1 MGNLGKNRKKFLA
14 LAIALSLQMQ
24 AVIPCYAAVTAEA
37 GGANVNG
44 NIINIVKPD
53 SNGLSHNKFTDFNV
67 AGNGIVFN
75 NHTGSA
81 QYNSQLAGALN
92 ANANLQ
98 GNAAKLI
105 LTEVTGTGKTNLN
118 GMLEI
123 AGTKADLVIANP
135 NGIVGKGFGFIN
147 VGRATLTTGVPDWGA
162 DGKLNGFSVA
172 KGTIDIQNAGLT
184 EDQRTDYRPDKLDIM
199 ASAIKINDELWAN
212 EAINVVAGSNEVKYN
227 ADGSL
232 EVQKTTA
239 TAEKPQVALDVA
251 ALGGMYAG
259 RIMLVGTEKG
269 LGMNI
274 GGNLK
279 AQENLSITND
289 GRIVFTKNA
298 GSNNSADGLPNKDYT
313 YLTSDGT
320 VMVSSTEDIENS
332 GVITAQK
339 DMTLTVGGKLTN
351 SGTLEAGAAYTA
363 EEEEENPKFLQDAA
377 ALRITADEIAN
388 SGNINASS
396 ILHVASAKAI
406 NNDGYMHSSG
416 EASISAG
423 GILSGSGSIGAKSSV
438 NVTADKLTLNKN
450 NIYTIGA
457 DGKINNTTG
466 VSITEINPDKPVIP
480 ATPNPEALR
489 EAEDFKAPAL
499 PDIAQASGVAATVK
513 KDKISDDDLDLVAD
527 ANANGKYKPIIDKA
541 ANGVDLVQIAEVNG
555 NGVSRNLYSDFNIK
569 STGLILNN
577 ATTYTKTE
585 LGGYIDRNMFL
596 AGKGARVILNE
607 VTSSNA
613 STLSGYL
620 EVAGNKASVVIAN
633 VNGISV
639 NGLGFINTDNVVLS
653 TGAVTNWAD
662 GSFKFSDNKGDM
674 IIAGDGLNARN
685 PKQLEI
691 FTSNLQVDQSEV
703 YTNELH
709 ISADGLLQNTGKIA
723 ATENMHIN
731 AGALK
736 NSSLGYI
743 EAQKNLTATVSGD
756 VEQDKATLKAGEALK
771 VSAAKLSNTNNSLI
785 SAGNDADIN
794 IAASISNNKSI
805 ILAGN
810 DLDVRAADFINQDT
824 ALVNYGQNGTLA
836 VANRF
841 ANDGATISTDS
852 NNALTKITT
861 TDFSNTNKGAFVS
874 KGSLQLEASNT
885 LNNNYAN
892 IYVSGDGEI
901 KAGMLLNSNLANLHT
916 GGDAKITADTM
927 RSSKASVDVQG
938 NLEADLGSF
947 TNQDSAYF
955 GVGKN
960 AAINTSND
968 FTNKDLGNIFVTK
981 DLTINSIGDFLNED
995 GLIAVGAS
1003 GTISATN
1010 ITNQNK
1016 AGVKQGSLINAA
1028 GDLSLT
1034 AEDTVLNRSSD
1045 IESEGN
1051 ISIKAKNL
1059 VNKKEIFETSFKES
1073 HEDISYKIP
1082 HLNAPNYYDA
1092 VRKFDRQILTA
1103 QIDKETADANI
1114 IASGNIKIDLDKDL
1128 TNHYSKIKAGKNLT
1142 VNAGGTVEN
1151 VGYQGTIHYYDRGND
1166 YHYWKYKKHRRMHIR
1181 CRWVYGTTVIPY
1193 YDHTMR
1199 DEEGTDSER
1208 LSLLSG
1214 VSGVKIYATDI
1225 VNRTHQAKGKVGDL
1239 PESDAYFKTDAD
1251 KHLTD
1256 ETLYKEKQD
1265 VSTSVEGKADD
1276 KAAAGKDNN
1285 TGDKMTDISSLHIN
1299 SKIFKLTD
1307 DATAKYLI
1315 ETNKKFA
1322 DYHEFLSSD
1331 YLLERVKADPEKVGK
1346 RLGDGYFEQQF
1357 VLQQIGTL
1365 TGKKYLG
1372 DYGSDMEQFA
1382 ALMNAGAVIAEEMN
1396 LKVGVAL
1403 TAEQMA
1409 SLTTDIVW
1417 LVEEVVN
1424 GQKVLVPE
1432 VFLAQVRSEDLRPDG
1447 ALIVGGEVELYSKQD
1462 IKNMGNIK
1470 SDGTVALR
1478 AENVSNKGDIA
1489 SENLAVKAEKNITN
1503 SGTMRAKADALLQ
1516 AENIT
1521 NEATVSKKQY
1531 KELNQKKLEATGSIS
1546 AGQNLTLEAGKNIT
1560 NKGANLTAGKDLTL
1574 NANDVD
1580 IVTVA
1585 NEKHVAVAYGS
1596 SSAEIHDV
1604 QHQQSALSGENIRLN
1619 TKKDISIAGGVLSA
1633 KNDVALNAKGD
1644 VNINAVKDL
1653 YSEESEVGNRGGS
1666 YYNHN
1671 KQVDEAVKGTTI
1683 AAKNDISIA
1692 SGKDI
1697 NIKGSNVASEA
1708 GKADLAAENN
1718 INIANAT
1725 EYHECLHEEHNK
1737 VSGLL
1742 SSKTTDIYDYSRQN
1756 TVVGSNVSAGE
1767 IAISSKK
1774 DTNLTGSNV
1783 VADND
1788 VSVKTGGNLN
1798 IGSAEQ
1804 TSESEYIKSVKKSG
1818 ILSGGGLGFT
1828 IGKEKQ
1834 KDQYA
1839 NQNTEQVG
1847 STVGSVKGNVNL
1859 DADKAANVKGSTVV
1873 AGKDINITGENVKI
1887 ENSDSIYNAQEKHE
1901 FKRTGLSVSVGGE
1914 AVNKVNE
1921 VVNHVERA
1929 NQVNDKRLAALHG
1942 YKAIESVEK
1951 NIGMLKDAVKNP
1963 SQGLSLNV
1971 SVGSSQSRIE
1981 SKSTTV
1987 VANGSNVKAAGDVKI
2002 TSTEKDINITGSNVE
2017 GKDVTLNAKENL
2029 NITASKNTNK
2039 TEQNSKSS
2047 SASVGV
2053 GFDIATGQVSS
2064 VTISGSKSKGEVDA
2078 NSTSYNE
2085 STVKADKKLDFTS
2098 AKDTNIKGGNL
2109 SGEKIAGNVGGD
2121 LNIESKQD
2129 KNSYKEK
2136 NSSAGF
2142 GVGIDLSGK
2151 NKNDGIA
2158 TTDKKDKASNADK
2171 TGIFGSATKSN
2182 VDSNYESVTN
2192 QSGIYAGK
2200 EGFDIRV
2207 EANTDLKGGIIS
2219 SEAEKDKNKISTG
2232 TLTYEDIKNKAEYEA
2247 GSIGINVDTSKNA
2260 KNKDAG
2266 VTPNIGVGAKD
2277 DAESVTKATVSE
2289 GEIEIR
2295 DKGHQKQDLKDLNRD
2310 TQNSLN
2316 KLGEIFDKTKVEERQ
2331 ELAGLFGEIAY
2342 KAVGDLAIK
2351 NGWQEGSAEKN
2362 ALHAL
2367 VGGIMSELTNSGFL
2381 AGASGA
2387 MINEIIQDKLRDM
2400 FKDNPAMHQWASA
2413 LIGGVVA
2420 QVAAD
2425 NAQVGSATASSGTKN
2440 NYLTHEQLE
2449 KYNSEI
2455 EAIEKDDSLT
2465 EEEKKDAKKIIDL
2478 KYDLISALQ
2487 DREWLSRFN
2496 SKINVIQL
2504 KNGEYEIKG
2513 ETFYVGYN
2521 KDGSPAFLSTGTTYG
2536 IKDDNLNDLLQ
2547 KIIPGDKIQFPD
2559 GSKFYIQ
2566 PNGQLFEEDN
2576 VGFLMPFKMISFDTN
2591 AVVDKRNMF
2600 VYDATISSNLKNDAG
2615 ELITGVASSIGGLL
2629 AGYELAKLA
2638 ITSGND
2644 SGILVGAIV
2653 VAMNANE
2660 LVISGTSGYKNLFN
2674 HNISTVNFIKDSVL
2688 AGSEN
2693 EKIYNS
2699 LNTATQMIGI
2709 IGDCQQFYK
2718 LIEEGKLRNIDWDKI
2733 IYDKKERDE
2742 LTSILNSYNLGLDIK
2757 TVGDI
2762 LNK

>member
-24 AVIPCYAAVTAEA
+24 AVMPCYAAVTAEA

-184 EDQRTDYRPDKLDIM
+184 EDRRTDYRPDKLDIM
-199 ASAIKINDELWAN
+199 ARAIKINDELWAN

-232 EVQKTTA
+232 EVQKTSA

-289 GRIVFTKNA
+289 GRIVFTKNS
-298 GSNNSADGLPNKDYT
+298 GSSSNATDGLQNQDYT
-313 YLTSDGT
+313 SLTSDGT

-438 NVTADKLTLNKN
+438 NVQADKLTLNKN

-480 ATPNPEALR
+480 ATPNPEAPR

-513 KDKISDDDLDLVAD
+513 KDKISDNDIDLVAD

-577 ATTYTKTE
+577 ATKYTKTE

-613 STLSGYL
+613 STLNGYL

-633 VNGISV
+633 ANGISV

-662 GSFKFSDNKGDM
+662 GNLKFGNNKGDM
-674 IIAGDGLNARN
+674 IIAGDGLNART

-691 FTSNLQVDQSEV
+691 FTNNLQVDKSEV

-743 EAQKNLTATVSGD
+743 EAQKNLTAAVSGD
-756 VEQDKATLKAGEALK
+756 VELDKATLKAGNNLQLRANALK
-771 VSAAKLSNTNNSLI
+771 NTNNSLL
-785 SAGNDADIN
+785 SAANDADIN

-836 VANRF
+836 VANKF
-841 ANDGATISTDS
+841 ANDGATISADGS
-852 NNALTKITT
+852 SALTKITA
-861 TDFSNTNKGAFVS
+861 TDFSNTNKGVFIS
-874 KGSLQLEASNT
+874 KGSLQLDASNT

-916 GGDAKITADTM
+916 GRDAKITAN
-927 RSSKASVDVQG
+927 SLQNSKASVDVQG
-938 NLEADLGSF
+938 NMEADLGSL
-947 TNQDSAYF
+947 TNQDSAYL

-960 AAINTSND
+960 AVINTSND

-995 GLIAVGAS
+995 GLVAIGGS
-1003 GTISATN
+1003 GTISANN

-1016 AGVKQGSLINAA
+1016 VGVKQGSLINAV

-1114 IASGNIKIDLDKDL
+1114 IASGNINIDLDKDL

-1166 YHYWKYKKHRRMHIR
+1166 YHYWKYKKHRRMHVR

-1214 VSGVKIYATDI
+1214 VGGVKINAADI
-1225 VNRTHQAKGKVGDL
+1225 VNKTHQAKGKVGDL

-1256 ETLYKEKQD
+1256 EKLYKEKQD

-1285 TGDKMTDISSLHIN
+1285 TGDKMMDISSLHIN

-1382 ALMNAGAVIAEEMN
+1382 ALMNAGAVVAEAMD

-1424 GQKVLVPE
+1424 GEKVLVPE
-1432 VFLAQVRSEDLRPDG
+1432 VFLAHVRSEDLRPDG

-1489 SENLAVKAEKNITN
+1489 GKNLKIKAEKNITN
-1503 SGTMRAKADALLQ
+1503 SGTMRAKANALLQ

-1546 AGQNLTLEAGKNIT
+1546 AGQNLTLEAGNSIT
-1560 NKGANLTAGKDLTL
+1560 NRGANLTAGKDLSL
-1574 NANDVD
+1574 NAENID

-1585 NEKHVAVAYGS
+1585 KEKHVAVAYGS

-1619 TKKDISIAGGVLSA
+1619 AKKDISIAGGILSA
-1633 KNDVALNAKGD
+1633 KNDVELNAKGD
-1644 VNINAVKDL
+1644 VNLTAGKDL

-1692 SGKDI
+1692 SGNDI

-1718 INIANAT
+1718 INIANET
-1725 EYHECLHEEHNK
+1725 EYHERLHEYHSK
-1737 VSGLL
+1737 VSGVL
-1742 SSKTTDIYDYSRQN
+1742 SSKTTDIYDYSKQN

-1767 IAISSKK
+1767 LAMSSKK
-1774 DTNLTGSNV
+1774 DTNITGSNV

-1788 VSVKTGGNLN
+1788 VNVKTGGNLN

-1818 ILSGGGLGFT
+1818 VFAGGGLGFT

-1873 AGKDINITGENVKI
+1873 AGKDINITGENVSI
-1887 ENSDSIYNAQEKHE
+1887 ENSNSIYNAQEKHE

-1942 YKAIESVEK
+1942 YKAVESVEK
-1951 NIGMLKDAVKNP
+1951 NIGMIKDAVKNP
-1963 SQGLSLNV
+1963 SQGLSLSV
-1971 SVGSSQSRIE
+1971 SVGSSQSRSE

-1987 VANGSNVKAAGDVKI
+1987 VANGSNVKAVGDVKI
-2002 TSTEKDINITGSNVE
+2002 TSTKKDIDITGSNVE
-2017 GKDVTLNAKENL
+2017 GKDVTFNAKENL
-2029 NITASKNTNK
+2029 NITASKNTNN
-2039 TEQNSKSS
+2039 TEQSSKSS
-2047 SASVGV
+2047 SASVGASLEL
-2053 GFDIATGQVSS
+2053 GKGPSYS
-2064 VTISGSKSKGEVDA
+2064 ISGSMSKGEVSA
-2078 NSTSYNE
+2078 NGTTYNE
-2085 STVKADKKLDFTS
+2085 STVTANKDLSFAS
-2098 AKDTNIKGGNL
+2098 GNDTNIKGGML
-2109 SGEKIAGNVGGD
+2109 SGEKVTGNVGGD
-2121 LNIESKQD
+2121 LKIESKQD
-2129 KNSYKEK
+2129 SNSYKETNK
-2136 NSSAGF
+2136 S
-2142 GVGIDLSGK
+2142 VGASIGLGSNKAISGSVSVGK
-2151 NKNDGIA
+2151 I
-2158 TTDKKDKASNADK
+2158 
-2171 TGIFGSATKSN
+2171 
-2182 VDSNYESVTN
+2182 DSNYNSVTD

-2200 EGFDIRV
+2200 DGFYIRV
-2207 EANTDLKGGIIS
+2207 EDNTDLKGGIIS
-2219 SEAEKDKNKISTG
+2219 STADADKNKISTG
-2232 TLTYEDIKNKAEYEA
+2232 TLTFEDIQNKADYKA
-2247 GSIGINVDTSKNA
+2247 GGAGIKVNKN
-2260 KNKDAG
+2260 N
-2266 VTPNIGVGAKD
+2266 
-2277 DAESVTKATVSE
+2277 DAEYNEKGITPDIGMPASGEAESTTKATISK
-2289 GEIEIR
+2289 GTIEIR
-2295 DKGHQKQDLKDLNRD
+2295 DKENQKQDINKLNRD
-2310 TQNSLN
+2310 NANSLN
-2316 KLGEIFDKTKVEERQ
+2316 KLGEIFDKTKIEERQ
-2331 ELAGLFGEIAY
+2331 ELANLFGELAY
-2342 KAVGDLAIK
+2342 NEIHKLADK
-2351 NGWQEGSAEKN
+2351 NGWKEGSPEKN

-2367 VGGIMSELTNSGFL
+2367 VGGIMSELTGNGFL
-2381 AGASGA
+2381 AGASA
-2387 MINEIIQDKLRDM
+2387 SAINEMVQKKLSEQFEGEPDK
-2400 FKDNPAMHQWASA
+2400 HQWASA
-2413 LIGGVVA
+2413 IIGGVVS
-2420 QVAAD
+2420 QIVAGNVQA
-2425 NAQVGSATASSGTKN
+2425 GTSTAASGTKN
-2440 NYLTHEQLE
+2440 NYLFRDQIELKE
-2449 KYNSEI
+2449 RELS
-2455 EAIEKDDSLT
+2455 EAIARGASDE
-2465 EEEKKDAKKIIDL
+2465 
-2478 KYDLISALQ
+2478 
-2487 DREWLSRFN
+2487 
-2496 SKINVIQL
+2496 
-2504 KNGEYEIKG
+2504 EIK
-2513 ETFYVGYN
+2513 
-2521 KDGSPAFLSTGTTYG
+2521 A
-2536 IKDDNLNDLLQ
+2536 IND
-2547 KIIPGDKIQFPD
+2547 K
-2559 GSKFYIQ
+2559 
-2566 PNGQLFEEDN
+2566 
-2576 VGFLMPFKMISFDTN
+2576 
-2591 AVVDKRNMF
+2591 
-2600 VYDATISSNLKNDAG
+2600 
-2615 ELITGVASSIGGLL
+2615 
-2629 AGYELAKLA
+2629 
-2638 ITSGND
+2638 
-2644 SGILVGAIV
+2644 
-2653 VAMNANE
+2653 
-2660 LVISGTSGYKNLFN
+2660 
-2674 HNISTVNFIKDSVL
+2674 
-2688 AGSEN
+2688 
-2693 EKIYNS
+2693 
-2699 LNTATQMIGI
+2699 
-2709 IGDCQQFYK
+2709 
-2718 LIEEGKLRNIDWDKI
+2718 WDKI
-2733 IYDKKERDE
+2733 DQAQDEAIDALGYPIGNIADGSIENDYEAKK
-2742 LTSILNSYNLGLDIK
+2742 SILKYAQDKLFADKSLVALKSTLGNSVIDMSMSLIDDATKDKIYQNLKQNIKINANSQGLPNLNYVVEIEPGSNFVMKGVAKLGVCNIGKTAYSIYLNTDKYKNEQDRAIAGTIDIIGLGA
-2757 TVGDI
+2757 TVGIGVLASSVGAPTMVIIVGGVVVGYAVDTASATI
-2762 LNK
+2762 KESIIGY

>member
-24 AVIPCYAAVTAEA
+24 AVMPCYAAVTAEA

-199 ASAIKINDELWAN
+199 ARAIKINDELWAN

-232 EVQKTTA
+232 EVQKTSA

-289 GRIVFTKNA
+289 GRIVFTKNS
-298 GSNNSADGLPNKDYT
+298 GSSSNATDGLQNQDYT
-313 YLTSDGT
+313 SLTSDGT

-363 EEEEENPKFLQDAA
+363 EEEEENPKFLQEVAK
-377 ALRITADEIAN
+377 LRITADEITN
-388 SGNINASS
+388 SGNINASK
-396 ILHVASAKAI
+396 ILDVTSTKAI
-406 NNDGYMHSSG
+406 NNDRYMHSNG

-423 GILSGSGSIGAKSSV
+423 GILSGSGSIGAKSRV

-457 DGKINNTTG
+457 DGKINNTTS

-480 ATPNPEALR
+480 ETPDPEAPR

-499 PDIAQASGVAATVK
+499 PDIAQASGVASTVK
-513 KDKISDDDLDLVAD
+513 KDKISDNDLDLVAD

-577 ATTYTKTE
+577 ATKYTKTE

-613 STLSGYL
+613 STLNGYL

-633 VNGISV
+633 ANGISV
-639 NGLGFINTDNVVLS
+639 NGLGFINTDNVLLS

-674 IIAGDGLNARN
+674 LIAGDGLNVRT
-685 PKQLEI
+685 PKELEI
-691 FTSNLQVDQSEV
+691 FTNNLQVDKSEV

-743 EAQKNLTATVSGD
+743 EAQKNLTAAVSGD
-756 VEQDKATLKAGEALK
+756 VEQDKATLKAGNNLQLRANALK
-771 VSAAKLSNTNNSLI
+771 NTNNSLL
-785 SAGNDADIN
+785 SAANDADIN

-824 ALVNYGQNGTLA
+824 ALVNYGQNGTLT

-841 ANDGATISTDS
+841 ANDGATISADGS
-852 NNALTKITT
+852 SALTQITA

-916 GGDAKITADTM
+916 GRDAKITAN
-927 RSSKASVDVQG
+927 SLQNSKASVDVQG
-938 NLEADLGSF
+938 NMEADLGSL
-947 TNQDSAYF
+947 TNQDSAYL

-960 AAINTSND
+960 AVINTSND

-995 GLIAVGAS
+995 GLVAIGGS
-1003 GTISATN
+1003 GTISANN

-1016 AGVKQGSLINAA
+1016 VGVKQGSLINAV

-1059 VNKKEIFETSFKES
+1059 VNKKEIFATSFKES

-1114 IASGNIKIDLDKDL
+1114 IASGNINIDLDKDL

-1151 VGYQGTIHYYDRGND
+1151 VGYQGTVHYYDRGND

-1214 VSGVKIYATDI
+1214 VGGVKIFAADI
-1225 VNRTHQAKGKVGDL
+1225 VNRTHQAKGKVGGL
-1239 PESDAYFKTDAD
+1239 PESDDYFKTDAEN
-1251 KHLTD
+1251 HLTD
-1256 ETLYKEKQD
+1256 EKLYKEKQD

-1285 TGDKMTDISSLHIN
+1285 TGEKMMDISSLHIN

-1478 AENVSNKGDIA
+1478 AENVDNKGDIA
-1489 SENLAVKAEKNITN
+1489 GKNLKIKAEKNITN
-1503 SGTMRAKADALLQ
+1503 SGTMRAKVDAMLQ

-1521 NEATVSKKQY
+1521 NEAATSETQY
-1531 KELNQKKLEATGSIS
+1531 RELNQKKLEATGSIS
-1546 AGQNLTLEAGKNIT
+1546 AGQNLTLDAGNSIT

-1619 TKKDISIAGGVLSA
+1619 AKKDISIAGGILSA
-1633 KNDVALNAKGD
+1633 KNDVELNAKGD
-1644 VNINAVKDL
+1644 VNLTAVKDL

-1683 AAKNDISIA
+1683 AAKNDIRIA

-1708 GKADLAAENN
+1708 GKADLVAENN
-1718 INIANAT
+1718 INITNAT
-1725 EYHECLHEEHNK
+1725 EYHERLHEEHNK

-1742 SSKTTDIYDYSRQN
+1742 SSKTTDIYDYSKQN

-1774 DTNLTGSNV
+1774 DTNITGSNV

-1788 VSVKTGGNLN
+1788 VNVKTSGNLN

-1804 TSESEYIKSVKKSG
+1804 ISESEYIKSVKKSG
-1818 ILSGGGLGFT
+1818 VFAGGGLGFT

-1839 NQNTEQVG
+1839 NQNVEQVG

-1859 DADKAANVKGSTVV
+1859 DADKATNVKGSTVV
-1873 AGKDINITGENVKI
+1873 AGKDISIKGENVSI
-1887 ENSDSIYNAQEKHE
+1887 ENSNSVYNAQEKHE
-1901 FKRTGLSVSVGGE
+1901 FKRTGLSVSVGGGY
-1914 AVNKVNE
+1914 VD
-1921 VVNHVERA
+1921 VVNNAANSVKHATDVE
-1929 NQVNDKRLAALHG
+1929 DKRLGALVAVKG
-1942 YKAIESVEK
+1942 YKDADKAI
-1951 NIGMLKDAVKNP
+1951 KDIKGKGGGNVNEN
-1963 SQGLSLNV
+1963 LSINV
-1971 SVGSSQSRIE
+1971 SLGTMK
-1981 SKSTTV
+1981 SKSESNSTTTV
-1987 VANGSNVKAAGDVKI
+1987 ANASEVKAGGEVNV
-2002 TSTEKDINITGSNVE
+2002 TSTKKDINITGSNVE

-2039 TEQNSKSS
+2039 TEQSSKSS
-2047 SASVGV
+2047 SASVGASLEL
-2053 GFDIATGQVSS
+2053 GKGPSYS
-2064 VTISGSKSKGEVDA
+2064 ISGSMSKGEVSA
-2078 NSTSYNE
+2078 NGTTYNE
-2085 STVKADKKLDFTS
+2085 STVTANKDLSFAS
-2098 AKDTNIKGGNL
+2098 GNDTNIKGGKL
-2109 SGEKIAGNVGGD
+2109 RGEKVIGSVGGD

-2129 KNSYKEK
+2129 SNNYKESNK
-2136 NSSAGF
+2136 S
-2142 GVGIDLSGK
+2142 VGASVGLGS
-2151 NKNDGIA
+2151 NKA
-2158 TTDKKDKASNADK
+2158 VS
-2171 TGIFGSATKSN
+2171 GSASVGKI
-2182 VDSNYESVTN
+2182 DSNYKSVTD

-2207 EANTDLKGGIIS
+2207 EDNTDLKGGIIS
-2219 SEAEKDKNKISTG
+2219 STADADKNKLSTG
-2232 TLTYEDIKNKAEYEA
+2232 TLTFEDIQNKADYKA
-2247 GSIGINVDTSKNA
+2247 GGAGIKVNKN
-2260 KNKDAG
+2260 N
-2266 VTPNIGVGAKD
+2266 
-2277 DAESVTKATVSE
+2277 DAEYNEKGITPDIGMPASGEAESTTNATISK
-2289 GEIEIR
+2289 GTIEIR
-2295 DKGHQKQDLKDLNRD
+2295 DKDKQKQDIEKLNRD
-2310 TQNSLN
+2310 TANSLN
-2316 KLGEIFDKTKVEERQ
+2316 KLGEIFDKTKIEERQ
-2331 ELAGLFGEIAY
+2331 ELANLFGELAY
-2342 KAVGDLAIK
+2342 NEIHYMDGSNEQKALY
-2351 NGWQEGSAEKN
+2351 
-2362 ALHAL
+2362 HAV
-2367 VGGIMSELTNSGFL
+2367 VGGIMSKLTGGDFL
-2381 AGASGA
+2381 AGATAAGINKLVIEEVKKAANYEPDKMQWVSAVLGA
-2387 MINEIIQDKLRDM
+2387 
-2400 FKDNPAMHQWASA
+2400 
-2413 LIGGVVA
+2413 VVA
-2420 QVAAD
+2420 EFVSGNPQAG
-2425 NAQVGSATASSGTKN
+2425 GSAAASGTKN
-2440 NYLTHEQLE
+2440 NEVADIIFNPKRVLNGYGEGLKDRGIEEIEDISAIVSDPLGTLNEMYQFLQAVYEEPSLANEIKEQFVDVFNERLDKFENGTAEETGYELGRISVDIASLCVASGSSKILTKFPRVGKIVSSLE
-2449 KYNSEI
+2449 KYTAKSISTTKLTNDI
-2455 EAIEKDDSLT
+2455 VYIGDSLW
-2465 EEEKKDAKKIIDL
+2465 EKGAFKRGQIID
-2478 KYDLISALQ
+2478 KALGNN
-2487 DREWLSRFN
+2487 L
-2496 SKINVIQL
+2496 
-2504 KNGEYEIKG
+2504 
-2513 ETFYVGYN
+2513 GYN
-2521 KDGSPAFLSTGTTYG
+2521 
-2536 IKDDNLNDLLQ
+2536 
-2547 KIIPGDKIQFPD
+2547 FP
-2559 GSKFYIQ
+2559 
-2566 PNGQLFEEDN
+2566 
-2576 VGFLMPFKMISFDTN
+2576 
-2591 AVVDKRNMF
+2591 VVDK
-2600 VYDATISSNLKNDAG
+2600 LNDR
-2615 ELITGVASSIGGLL
+2615 T
-2629 AGYELAKLA
+2629 
-2638 ITSGND
+2638 ITS
-2644 SGILVGAIV
+2644 
-2653 VAMNANE
+2653 
-2660 LVISGTSGYKNLFN
+2660 
-2674 HNISTVNFIKDSVL
+2674 IKSMDL
-2688 AGSEN
+2688 TLPTYQTG
-2693 EKIYNS
+2693 KGIYNT
-2699 LNTATQMIGI
+2699 LV
-2709 IGDCQQFYK
+2709 K
-2718 LIEEGKLRNIDWDKI
+2718 NIDALDKFTYKSWNRKFIGLNDYDSKELEIAISKTI
-2733 IYDKKERDE
+2733 ISKEQKYGIDRA
-2742 LTSILNSYNLGLDIK
+2742 IQYAGNKGIK
-2757 TVGDI
+2757 VKITI
-2762 LNK
+2762 IE

>member
-24 AVIPCYAAVTAEA
+24 AVMPCYAAVTAEA

-162 DGKLNGFSVA
+162 DSKLNGFSVA

-199 ASAIKINDELWAN
+199 ARAIKINDELWAN

-227 ADGSL
+227 TDGSL

-289 GRIVFTKNA
+289 GKIVFTKNA
-298 GSNNSADGLPNKDYT
+298 GSNNTADGLSNKDYT
-313 YLTSDGT
+313 SLTSDGT

-363 EEEEENPKFLQDAA
+363 EEEEENPKFLQEAA
-377 ALRITADEIAN
+377 KLRITADKITN
-388 SGNINASS
+388 SGNINASK
-396 ILHVASAKAI
+396 ILDVTSTKAI
-406 NNDGYMHSSG
+406 NNDGYMHSNG

-423 GILSGSGSIGAKSSV
+423 GILSGSGSVGAKSSV
-438 NVTADKLTLNKN
+438 NVTADKISLNKK

-480 ATPNPEALR
+480 AMPNPEAPR

-541 ANGVDLVQIAEVNG
+541 ANGVDLVQIAEVNS

-577 ATTYTKTE
+577 ATKYTKTE

-613 STLSGYL
+613 STLNGYL

-685 PKQLEI
+685 PKQLDV
-691 FTSNLQVDQSEV
+691 FTNNLQVDKSEV

-743 EAQKNLTATVSGD
+743 EAQKNLTAAVSGD
-756 VEQDKATLKAGEALK
+756 VEQDKATLKAGNNLQLRANALK
-771 VSAAKLSNTNNSLI
+771 NTNNSLL
-785 SAGNDADIN
+785 SAANDADIN

-824 ALVNYGQNGTLA
+824 ALVNYGQNGTLT

-841 ANDGATISTDS
+841 ANDGATISADGS
-852 NNALTKITT
+852 SALTKITA
-861 TDFSNTNKGAFVS
+861 TDFSNTNKGVFIS

-927 RSSKASVDVQG
+927 RSSKASIDVQG
-938 NLEADLGSF
+938 NLEADLGSL

-960 AAINTSND
+960 AVINTSNN

-981 DLTINSIGDFLNED
+981 NLTINSIGDFLNED

-1114 IASGNIKIDLDKDL
+1114 IASGNINIDLDKDL

-1214 VSGVKIYATDI
+1214 VGGVKINAADI
-1225 VNRTHQAKGKVGDL
+1225 VNKTHQAKGKVGDL

-1256 ETLYKEKQD
+1256 EKLYKEKQD

-1285 TGDKMTDISSLHIN
+1285 TGDKMMDISSLHIN

-1396 LKVGVAL
+1396 LRVGVAL

-1447 ALIVGGEVELYSKQD
+1447 AIVVGGEVELYSKQD

-1489 SENLAVKAEKNITN
+1489 GKNLKIKAEKNITN
-1503 SGTMRAKADALLQ
+1503 SGTMRAKVDAMLQ

-1521 NEATVSKKQY
+1521 NEAATSETQY
-1531 KELNQKKLEATGSIS
+1531 RELNQKKLEATGSIS
-1546 AGQNLTLEAGKNIT
+1546 AGQNLTLEAGNSIT
-1560 NKGANLTAGKDLTL
+1560 NRGANLTAGKNLTL
-1574 NANDVD
+1574 NADDVD

-1585 NEKHVAVAYGS
+1585 KEKHVAVAYGS

-1619 TKKDISIAGGVLSA
+1619 AKKDISIAGGVLSA
-1633 KNDVALNAKGD
+1633 KNDVELDAKGD

-1692 SGKDI
+1692 SGNDI

-1708 GKADLAAENN
+1708 GKADLIAENN
-1718 INIANAT
+1718 VNIANET
-1725 EYHECLHEEHNK
+1725 EYHERLHEEHNK

-1742 SSKTTDIYDYSRQN
+1742 SSKTTDIYDYSKQN

-1774 DTNLTGSNV
+1774 DTNITGSNV

-1818 ILSGGGLGFT
+1818 VFAGGGLGFT

-1873 AGKDINITGENVKI
+1873 AGKDINITGENVSI
-1887 ENSDSIYNAQEKHE
+1887 ENSNSIYNAQEKHE
-1901 FKRTGLSVSVGGE
+1901 FKRTGLSVSVGGGY
-1914 AVNKVNE
+1914 VD
-1921 VVNHVERA
+1921 VVNNAANSVKHATEVE
-1929 NQVNDKRLAALHG
+1929 DKRLGALVAVKG
-1942 YKAIESVEK
+1942 YKDA
-1951 NIGMLKDAVKNP
+1951 KDADKAIKDIKGKGGGKINEN
-1963 SQGLSLNV
+1963 LSVNISL
-1971 SVGSSQSRIE
+1971 GTTK
-1981 SKSTTV
+1981 SKSESNSTTTV
-1987 VANGSNVKAAGDVKI
+1987 ANASEVKAGGDVSI
-2002 TSTEKDINITGSNVE
+2002 VSTKKDINITGSNVE

-2039 TEQNSKSS
+2039 TEQSSKSS
-2047 SASVGV
+2047 SASVGASLEL
-2053 GFDIATGQVSS
+2053 GKGPSYS
-2064 VTISGSKSKGEVDA
+2064 ISGSMSKGEVSA
-2078 NSTSYNE
+2078 NGTTYNE
-2085 STVKADKKLDFTS
+2085 STVTANEDLSFTS
-2098 AKDTNIKGGNL
+2098 GKDTNIKGGML
-2109 SGEKIAGNVGGD
+2109 SGEKVTGNVGND
-2121 LNIESKQD
+2121 LNIDSKQD
-2129 KNSYKEK
+2129 SNSYKENNK
-2136 NSSAGF
+2136 S
-2142 GVGIDLSGK
+2142 VGASVGLGS
-2151 NKNDGIA
+2151 NKA
-2158 TTDKKDKASNADK
+2158 VS
-2171 TGIFGSATKSN
+2171 GSASVGKI
-2182 VDSNYESVTN
+2182 DSNYKSVTD
-2192 QSGIYAGK
+2192 QSGIYAGT
-2200 EGFDIRV
+2200 EGFDINV
-2207 EANTDLKGGIIS
+2207 GENTDLKGGIIS

-2232 TLTYEDIKNKAEYEA
+2232 TLTFEDIQNKADYKS
-2247 GSIGINVDTSKNA
+2247 GG
-2260 KNKDAG
+2260 AG
-2266 VTPNIGVGAKD
+2266 VKVNNNNNADYNEKGITPDIGMPASGE
-2277 DAESVTKATVSE
+2277 AESTTKATISK
-2289 GEIEIR
+2289 GTIEIR
-2295 DKGHQKQDLKDLNRD
+2295 DKDKQKQDLEKLNRD
-2310 TQNSLN
+2310 TANSLN
-2316 KLGEIFDKTKVEERQ
+2316 KLGEIFDKTKIEERQ
-2331 ELAGLFGEIAY
+2331 ELANLFGELAY
-2342 KAVGDLAIK
+2342 NEIHYMDGSDEQKALY
-2351 NGWQEGSAEKN
+2351 
-2362 ALHAL
+2362 HAV
-2367 VGGIMSELTNSGFL
+2367 VGGIMSKLTGGDFL
-2381 AGASGA
+2381 AGASAAGINKLVIEEIVKVADGDPDKAQWVSAVLGA
-2387 MINEIIQDKLRDM
+2387 VISDLVSDNTQAGASVAASATKYNRFEDVYGTFDLKKLGVSNRQIVTVYLSEIQYALSHCDVYNAGTEQEIIKLDFGNGDYLDIKFGHGYRDDHKSQSRGIVPP
-2400 FKDNPAMHQWASA
+2400 FSSTDRKHVLSA
-2413 LIGGVVA
+2413 LIS
-2420 QVAAD
+2420 AAIIGY
-2425 NAQVGSATASSGTKN
+2425 AE
-2440 NYLTHEQLE
+2440 H
-2449 KYNSEI
+2449 KYNNTQYPVLGRDRPEYLSCNMYLYNPKTLRNELTKI
-2455 EAIEKDDSLT
+2455 E
-2465 EEEKKDAKKIIDL
+2465 
-2478 KYDLISALQ
+2478 
-2487 DREWLSRFN
+2487 F
-2496 SKINVIQL
+2496 
-2504 KNGEYEIKG
+2504 
-2513 ETFYVGYN
+2513 
-2521 KDGSPAFLSTGTTYG
+2521 
-2536 IKDDNLNDLLQ
+2536 
-2547 KIIPGDKIQFPD
+2547 
-2559 GSKFYIQ
+2559 
-2566 PNGQLFEEDN
+2566 
-2576 VGFLMPFKMISFDTN
+2576 
-2591 AVVDKRNMF
+2591 
-2600 VYDATISSNLKNDAG
+2600 
-2615 ELITGVASSIGGLL
+2615 SIGR
-2629 AGYELAKLA
+2629 K
-2638 ITSGND
+2638 
-2644 SGILVGAIV
+2644 
-2653 VAMNANE
+2653 ANGRIE
-2660 LVISGTSGYKNLFN
+2660 ISDFYPIAVIGG
-2674 HNISTVNFIKDSVL
+2674 
-2688 AGSEN
+2688 
-2693 EKIYNS
+2693 
-2699 LNTATQMIGI
+2699 
-2709 IGDCQQFYK
+2709 
-2718 LIEEGKLRNIDWDKI
+2718 R
-2733 IYDKKERDE
+2733 
-2742 LTSILNSYNLGLDIK
+2742 
-2757 TVGDI
+2757 
-2762 LNK
+2762 

>member
-24 AVIPCYAAVTAEA
+24 AVMPCYAAVTAEA

-81 QYNSQLAGALN
+81 QYNSHLAGALN

-147 VGRATLTTGVPDWGA
+147 VGRATLTTGMPDWGA

-172 KGTIDIQNAGLT
+172 KGTIDVQNAGLT
-184 EDQRTDYRPDKLDIM
+184 EDQRTDYRPDNLDIM
-199 ASAIKINDELWAN
+199 ARAIKINDELWAN

-227 ADGSL
+227 TDGSL
-232 EVQKTTA
+232 EVHKTTA

-298 GSNNSADGLPNKDYT
+298 GSNNTADGLSNKDYT
-313 YLTSDGT
+313 SLTSDGN

-332 GVITAQK
+332 SVITAQK

-438 NVTADKLTLNKN
+438 NVQADKVTLNKN

-480 ATPNPEALR
+480 ATPNPEAPR

-499 PDIAQASGVAATVK
+499 PDVAQASGVAATVK

-577 ATTYTKTE
+577 ATKYTKTE

-613 STLSGYL
+613 STLNGYL

-633 VNGISV
+633 ANGISV
-639 NGLGFINTDNVVLS
+639 NGLGFINTDNVLLS

-691 FTSNLQVDQSEV
+691 FTNNLQIDKSEV

-723 ATENMHIN
+723 ATENMQIN
-731 AGALK
+731 AGTLK

-743 EAQKNLTATVSGD
+743 EAQKNLTAAVSGD
-756 VEQDKATLKAGEALK
+756 VEQDKATLKAGEALS

-836 VANRF
+836 VANKF
-841 ANDGATISTDS
+841 ANDGATISADGS
-852 NNALTKITT
+852 SALTKITA

-874 KGSLQLEASNT
+874 KGSMQLEASNT

-916 GGDAKITADTM
+916 GRDAKITADTM
-927 RSSKASVDVQG
+927 RSSKASIDVQG
-938 NLEADLGSF
+938 NLEADLGSL
-947 TNQDSAYF
+947 TNQDSAYL

-960 AAINTSND
+960 AVINTSNN
-968 FTNKDLGNIFVTK
+968 FTNKNLGNIFVTK
-981 DLTINSIGDFLNED
+981 NLTINSIGDFLNED
-995 GLIAVGAS
+995 GLVAVGAS
-1003 GTISATN
+1003 GTISANN

-1114 IASGNIKIDLDKDL
+1114 IASGNINIDLDKDL
-1128 TNHYSKIKAGKNLT
+1128 SNHYSKIKAGKNLT

-1239 PESDAYFKTDAD
+1239 PESDAYFKTDAEN
-1251 KHLTD
+1251 HLTD
-1256 ETLYKEKQD
+1256 EKLYKEKQD

-1276 KAAAGKDNN
+1276 KAAAGKDNQ
-1285 TGDKMTDISSLHIN
+1285 TGDKLPDISSLHIN

-1307 DATAKYLI
+1307 DAKAKYLI
-1315 ETNKKFA
+1315 DTNKKFA

-1346 RLGDGYFEQQF
+1346 RLGDGYFEQQL

-1382 ALMNAGAVIAEEMN
+1382 ALMNAGAVVAEAMD

-1424 GQKVLVPE
+1424 GEKVLVPE
-1432 VFLAQVRSEDLRPDG
+1432 VFLAHVRSEDLRPDG

-1489 SENLAVKAEKNITN
+1489 SEILTVKAEKNITN
-1503 SGTMRAKADALLQ
+1503 SGTMRAKVDALLQ

-1521 NEATVSKKQY
+1521 NEATVSEKQY
-1531 KELNQKKLEATGSIS
+1531 RELNQKKLEATGSIS
-1546 AGQNLTLEAGKNIT
+1546 AGQNLTLEAGNSIT
-1560 NKGANLTAGKDLTL
+1560 NKGANLTAGKDLQL

-1619 TKKDISIAGGVLSA
+1619 AKKDISIAGGILSA
-1633 KNDVALNAKGD
+1633 KNDVELNAKGD
-1644 VNINAVKDL
+1644 VNLTAVKDL
-1653 YSEESEVGNRGGS
+1653 YSEESEVGKRGS
-1666 YYNHN
+1666 NYYNHN

-1697 NIKGSNVASEA
+1697 NIKGSNVTSEA
-1708 GKADLAAENN
+1708 GKADLAAKNN
-1718 INIANAT
+1718 INIANET
-1725 EYHECLHEEHNK
+1725 EYHERLHEEHNK

-1742 SSKTTDIYDYSRQN
+1742 SSKTTDIYDYSKQN
-1756 TVVGSNVSAGE
+1756 TVVSSNVSAGE

-1774 DTNLTGSNV
+1774 DTNITGSNV

-1839 NQNTEQVG
+1839 NQNVEQVG

-1859 DADKAANVKGSTVV
+1859 TADKAANVKGSTVV
-1873 AGKDINITGENVKI
+1873 AGKDINITGENISI
-1887 ENSDSIYNAQEKHE
+1887 ENSNSVYNAQEKHE
-1901 FKRTGLSVSVGGE
+1901 FKRTGLSVSVGG
-1914 AVNKVNE
+1914 AYVD
-1921 VVNHVERA
+1921 VVNNAANSVKHATEVE
-1929 NQVNDKRLAALHG
+1929 DKRLGALVAVKG
-1942 YKAIESVEK
+1942 YKDADKAIK
-1951 NIGMLKDAVKNP
+1951 NIKSNGGGKVTEN
-1963 SQGLSLNV
+1963 LSINV
-1971 SVGSSQSRIE
+1971 SLGTTK
-1981 SKSTTV
+1981 SKSESNSTTTV
-1987 VANGSNVKAAGDVKI
+1987 ANASEVKAGGDVNV
-2002 TSTEKDINITGSNVE
+2002 TSTKKDINITGSNVE

-2039 TEQNSKSS
+2039 TEQSSKSS
-2047 SASVGV
+2047 SASVGASMEL
-2053 GFDIATGQVSS
+2053 GKGPSYS
-2064 VTISGSKSKGEVDA
+2064 ISGSMSKGEVSA
-2078 NSTSYNE
+2078 NGTTYNE
-2085 STVKADKKLDFTS
+2085 SNVTANKDLSFAS
-2098 AKDTNIKGGNL
+2098 GKDTNIKGGKL
-2109 SGEKIAGNVGGD
+2109 SGEKITGNVGGD
-2121 LNIESKQD
+2121 LNIESKRD
-2129 KNSYKEK
+2129 SNSYKESNK
-2136 NSSAGF
+2136 SAGASI
-2142 GVGIDLSGK
+2142 GLGS
-2151 NKNDGIA
+2151 NKVV
-2158 TTDKKDKASNADK
+2158 S
-2171 TGIFGSATKSN
+2171 GSASVSKI
-2182 VDSNYESVTN
+2182 DSNYESVTD
-2192 QSGIYAGK
+2192 QSGIYSGK
-2200 EGFDIRV
+2200 EGFDILV
-2207 EANTDLKGGIIS
+2207 EDNTDLKGGIIS
-2219 SEAEKDKNKISTG
+2219 STADKNKLSTG
-2232 TLTYEDIKNKAEYEA
+2232 TLTFEDIQNKADYKA
-2247 GSIGINVDTSKNA
+2247 GGAGIKVNKN
-2260 KNKDAG
+2260 N
-2266 VTPNIGVGAKD
+2266 
-2277 DAESVTKATVSE
+2277 DAEYNEKGITPDIGMPASGEAESATKATISKGV
-2289 GEIEIR
+2289 IEIR
-2295 DKGHQKQDLKDLNRD
+2295 DKDKQKQDIEKLNRD
-2310 TQNSLN
+2310 TKNSLN
-2316 KLGEIFDKTKVEERQ
+2316 KLGEIFDKKKIEERQ
-2331 ELAGLFGEIAY
+2331 ELANLFGELAY
-2342 KAVGDLAIK
+2342 NEIHYMDGSNEQKVLYHAV
-2351 NGWQEGSAEKN
+2351 
-2362 ALHAL
+2362 
-2367 VGGIMSELTNSGFL
+2367 VGGIMSKLTSGDFL
-2381 AGASGA
+2381 AGATAAGINKLVIEEIDKVAGGDPDKAQWVSAALGAVISGLVSGNVQA
-2387 MINEIIQDKLRDM
+2387 G
-2400 FKDNPAMHQWASA
+2400 AST
-2413 LIGGVVA
+2413 
-2420 QVAAD
+2420 AA
-2425 NAQVGSATASSGTKN
+2425 SGTKN
-2440 NYLTHEQLE
+2440 NELYIWQEKEKEEELEDLIKKGDYLGYDLKDRMYKQLSDANQLYDLDGSYLSD
-2449 KYNSEI
+2449 KYNTDTI
-2455 EAIEKDDSLT
+2455 T
-2465 EEEKKDAKKIIDL
+2465 EEKKKE
-2478 KYDLISALQ
+2478 YLQ
-2487 DREWLSRFN
+2487 
-2496 SKINVIQL
+2496 
-2504 KNGEYEIKG
+2504 
-2513 ETFYVGYN
+2513 YVTPY
-2521 KDGSPAFLSTGTTYG
+2521 
-2536 IKDDNLNDLLQ
+2536 LQ
-2547 KIIPGDKIQFPD
+2547 H
-2559 GSKFYIQ
+2559 S
-2566 PNGQLFEEDN
+2566 LEDQ
-2576 VGFLMPFKMISFDTN
+2576 
-2591 AVVDKRNMF
+2591 
-2600 VYDATISSNLKNDAG
+2600 Y
-2615 ELITGVASSIGGLL
+2615 
-2629 AGYELAKLA
+2629 
-2638 ITSGND
+2638 
-2644 SGILVGAIV
+2644 
-2653 VAMNANE
+2653 
-2660 LVISGTSGYKNLFN
+2660 
-2674 HNISTVNFIKDSVL
+2674 
-2688 AGSEN
+2688 
-2693 EKIYNS
+2693 
-2699 LNTATQMIGI
+2699 
-2709 IGDCQQFYK
+2709 
-2718 LIEEGKLRNIDWDKI
+2718 
-2733 IYDKKERDE
+2733 
-2742 LTSILNSYNLGLDIK
+2742 IK
-2757 TVGDI
+2757 TVAVRAKKALNENRNNMKANEVYIFSDSIKIPIKIKGNELLYINYTTVVTKNGYMILAPGTTISIPKTGESLLPFSSEVYKGPVRNVDFNSNDI
-2762 LNK
+2762 DRDIVNIIRGYSGSFSGSMIGAGTLSISSDGTLTNYGTGVSIENVGGLGLSFNGGKYIGNIKDYS

>member
-24 AVIPCYAAVTAEA
+24 AVMPCYAAVTAEA

-81 QYNSQLAGALN
+81 QCNSHLAGALN

-147 VGRATLTTGVPDWGA
+147 VGRATLTTGIPNMGA
-162 DGKLNGFSVA
+162 DGQLNGFSVA

-184 EDQRTDYRPDKLDIM
+184 EDQRTDYRPDKLDII
-199 ASAIKINDELWAN
+199 ARAIKINDELWAN

-227 ADGSL
+227 TDGSL

-313 YLTSDGT
+313 SLTSDGT

-332 GVITAQK
+332 SVITAQK

-351 SGTLEAGAAYTA
+351 SGSLEAGAAYTA
-363 EEEEENPKFLQDAA
+363 EEEEEKPKFLQEAA
-377 ALRITADEIAN
+377 ALRVTADEITN
-388 SGNINASS
+388 SGNINASR
-396 ILHVASAKAI
+396 ILNITSTKAI
-406 NNDGYMHSSG
+406 HNDGYMHSSG
-416 EASISAG
+416 EARVSAG

-438 NVTADKLTLNKN
+438 NVTADKISLNKK

-480 ATPNPEALR
+480 ATPNPEAPR

-513 KDKISDDDLDLVAD
+513 KDKISDNDLDLVAD

-555 NGVSRNLYSDFNIK
+555 NDVSRNLYSDFNIK

-577 ATTYTKTE
+577 ATKYTKTE

-613 STLSGYL
+613 STLNGYL

-633 VNGISV
+633 ANGISV

-662 GSFKFSDNKGDM
+662 GNLKFGNNKGDM

-685 PKQLEI
+685 PKQLDI
-691 FTSNLQVDQSEV
+691 FTNNLQVDKSEV

-709 ISADGLLQNTGKIA
+709 ISADGLLQNTSKIA
-723 ATENMHIN
+723 ATENMQIN
-731 AGALK
+731 AGVLK

-743 EAQKNLTATVSGD
+743 EAQKNLTAEVSGD
-756 VEQDKATLKAGEALK
+756 VEQDKATLKAGEALS

-785 SAGNDADIN
+785 SAGNDANIN

-824 ALVNYGQNGTLA
+824 ALVNYGQNGTLT

-841 ANDGATISTDS
+841 ANDGATISADGS
-852 NNALTKITT
+852 SALTKITA

-916 GGDAKITADTM
+916 GRDAKITAN
-927 RSSKASVDVQG
+927 SLQNSKASVDVQG
-938 NLEADLGSF
+938 NLEADLGSL
-947 TNQDSAYF
+947 TNQDSAYL

-960 AAINTSND
+960 AVINTSNN
-968 FTNKDLGNIFVTK
+968 FTNKNLGNIFVTK
-981 DLTINSIGDFLNED
+981 NLTINSIGDFLNED
-995 GLIAVGAS
+995 GLLAIGGS
-1003 GTISATN
+1003 GTISAKN

-1028 GDLSLT
+1028 GDLSLN
-1034 AEDTVLNRSSD
+1034 AQDTVMNRSSD

-1214 VSGVKIYATDI
+1214 VGGVKINAADI
-1225 VNRTHQAKGKVGDL
+1225 VNKTHQAKGKVGDL
-1239 PESDAYFKTDAD
+1239 PESDAYFKTDAEN
-1251 KHLTD
+1251 HLTD
-1256 ETLYKEKQD
+1256 EKLYKEKQD

-1276 KAAAGKDNN
+1276 KSAEGKDNQ
-1285 TGDKMTDISSLHIN
+1285 TGDKLPDISSLHIN
-1299 SKIFKLTD
+1299 SKIFKLTE

-1382 ALMNAGAVIAEEMN
+1382 ALMNAGAVVAEAMD

-1424 GQKVLVPE
+1424 GEKVLVPE

-1462 IKNMGNIK
+1462 IKNMGNIR

-1478 AENVSNKGDIA
+1478 AENVDNKGDITGK
-1489 SENLAVKAEKNITN
+1489 NLAVKAEKNITN
-1503 SGTMRAKADALLQ
+1503 SGTMRAKADALLK

-1546 AGQNLTLEAGKNIT
+1546 AGQNLTLEAGNSIT
-1560 NKGANLTAGKDLTL
+1560 NRGANLTAGKDLSL
-1574 NANDVD
+1574 NAENID

-1585 NEKHVAVAYGS
+1585 KEKHVAVAYGS

-1619 TKKDISIAGGVLSA
+1619 TKKDISIAGGILSA
-1633 KNDVALNAKGD
+1633 KNDVDLNAKGD
-1644 VNINAVKDL
+1644 VNLTAVQDL

-1683 AAKNDISIA
+1683 AAKDDISIA

-1708 GKADLAAENN
+1708 GKADLIAENN

-1725 EYHECLHEEHNK
+1725 EYHERLHEEHNK

-1742 SSKTTDIYDYSRQN
+1742 SSKTTDIYDYSKQN
-1756 TVVGSNVSAGE
+1756 TVVSSNVSAGE

-1774 DTNLTGSNV
+1774 DTNITGSNV

-1818 ILSGGGLGFT
+1818 VFAGGGLGFT

-1873 AGKDINITGENVKI
+1873 AGKDINITGENVSI
-1887 ENSDSIYNAQEKHE
+1887 ENSNNIYNAQEKHE
-1901 FKRTGLSVSVGGE
+1901 FKRTGLSVSVGGGY
-1914 AVNKVNE
+1914 VD
-1921 VVNHVERA
+1921 VVNNAANSVKHATEVE
-1929 NQVNDKRLAALHG
+1929 DKRLGALVAVKG
-1942 YKAIESVEK
+1942 YKDADKAIKDIKGKGGGKINENLSVNISLGTTKSRSES
-1951 NIGMLKDAVKNP
+1951 N
-1963 SQGLSLNV
+1963 
-1971 SVGSSQSRIE
+1971 
-1981 SKSTTV
+1981 STTT
-1987 VANGSNVKAAGDVKI
+1987 VANASEVKAGGDVSI
-2002 TSTEKDINITGSNVE
+2002 VSTKKDINITGSNVE

-2029 NITASKNTNK
+2029 NIIASENTNN
-2039 TEQNSKSS
+2039 TEQSSKSS
-2047 SASVGV
+2047 SASVGASLEL
-2053 GFDIATGQVSS
+2053 GKGPSYS
-2064 VTISGSKSKGEVDA
+2064 ISGSMSKGEVSA
-2078 NSTSYNE
+2078 NGTTYNE
-2085 STVKADKKLDFTS
+2085 STVTANKDLSFAS
-2098 AKDTNIKGGNL
+2098 GNDTNIKGGML
-2109 SGEKIAGNVGGD
+2109 SGEKVTGNVGGD

-2129 KNSYKEK
+2129 SNSYKETNK
-2136 NSSAGF
+2136 SV
-2142 GVGIDLSGK
+2142 GVSIGLGS
-2151 NKNDGIA
+2151 NKA
-2158 TTDKKDKASNADK
+2158 VS
-2171 TGIFGSATKSN
+2171 GSASVGKI
-2182 VDSNYESVTN
+2182 DSNYNSVTD

-2200 EGFDIRV
+2200 EGFDINV
-2207 EANTDLKGGIIS
+2207 GENTDLKGGIIS

-2232 TLTYEDIKNKAEYEA
+2232 TLTFENIQNKADYKS
-2247 GSIGINVDTSKNA
+2247 GG
-2260 KNKDAG
+2260 AG
-2266 VTPNIGVGAKD
+2266 VKVNKNNNADYNEKGITPDIGMPASGE
-2277 DAESVTKATVSE
+2277 AESTTNATISK
-2289 GEIEIR
+2289 GTIEIR
-2295 DKGHQKQDLKDLNRD
+2295 DKDKQKQDIEKLNRD
-2310 TQNSLN
+2310 TANSLN
-2316 KLGEIFDKTKVEERQ
+2316 KLGEIFDKTKIEERQ
-2331 ELAGLFGEIAY
+2331 ELANLFGELAY
-2342 KAVGDLAIK
+2342 NEIHYMDGSNEQKALY
-2351 NGWQEGSAEKN
+2351 
-2362 ALHAL
+2362 HAV
-2367 VGGIMSELTNSGFL
+2367 VGGIMSKLTGGDFL
-2381 AGASGA
+2381 AGATAAGINKLVIEEVKKAANYDPDKMQWVSAALGA
-2387 MINEIIQDKLRDM
+2387 
-2400 FKDNPAMHQWASA
+2400 
-2413 LIGGVVA
+2413 VVA
-2420 QVAAD
+2420 EFVSGNPQAGGSVAA
-2425 NAQVGSATASSGTKN
+2425 SGTKN
-2440 NYLTHEQLE
+2440 NAVADIIFNPKRVLNGYGEGLKDRGIEEIEDISAIVSDPLGTLNEMYQFLQAVYEEPSLANEIKEQFVDVFNERLDKFENGTAEETGYELGRISVDIASLCVASGSSKILTKFPRVGKIVSSLE
-2449 KYNSEI
+2449 KYTAKSISTTKLTNDIVYIGDSLWEKGAFKRGQI
-2455 EAIEKDDSLT
+2455 IDKALGNNLGYNFPIVDKLNGRTITSIKSMDLTADTYQTGRGIYNTLVKNIDTLEAFDEQTWRGVVIQATDYDYKQLEVAIPKVAISKDQKDGLEEAIKY
-2465 EEEKKDAKKIIDL
+2465 AK
-2478 KYDLISALQ
+2478 
-2487 DREWLSRFN
+2487 R
-2496 SKINVIQL
+2496 
-2504 KNGEYEIKG
+2504 
-2513 ETFYVGYN
+2513 
-2521 KDGSPAFLSTGTTYG
+2521 
-2536 IKDDNLNDLLQ
+2536 
-2547 KIIPGDKIQFPD
+2547 
-2559 GSKFYIQ
+2559 
-2566 PNGQLFEEDN
+2566 
-2576 VGFLMPFKMISFDTN
+2576 
-2591 AVVDKRNMF
+2591 
-2600 VYDATISSNLKNDAG
+2600 
-2615 ELITGVASSIGGLL
+2615 
-2629 AGYELAKLA
+2629 
-2638 ITSGND
+2638 
-2644 SGILVGAIV
+2644 
-2653 VAMNANE
+2653 
-2660 LVISGTSGYKNLFN
+2660 
-2674 HNISTVNFIKDSVL
+2674 
-2688 AGSEN
+2688 
-2693 EKIYNS
+2693 
-2699 LNTATQMIGI
+2699 
-2709 IGDCQQFYK
+2709 
-2718 LIEEGKLRNIDWDKI
+2718 RNINIKI
-2733 IYDKKERDE
+2733 TIVE
-2742 LTSILNSYNLGLDIK
+2742 
-2757 TVGDI
+2757 
-2762 LNK
+2762 

>member
-24 AVIPCYAAVTAEA
+24 AVMPCYAAVTAEA

-184 EDQRTDYRPDKLDIM
+184 EDRRTDYRPDKLDIM
-199 ASAIKINDELWAN
+199 ARAIKINDELWAN

-232 EVQKTTA
+232 EVQKTSA

-289 GRIVFTKNA
+289 GRIVFTKNS
-298 GSNNSADGLPNKDYT
+298 GSSSNATDGLQNQDYT
-313 YLTSDGT
+313 SLTSDGT

-438 NVTADKLTLNKN
+438 NVQADKLTLNKN

-480 ATPNPEALR
+480 ATPNPEAPR

-513 KDKISDDDLDLVAD
+513 KDKISDNDIDLVAD

-577 ATTYTKTE
+577 ATKYTKTE

-613 STLSGYL
+613 STLNGYL

-633 VNGISV
+633 ANGISV

-662 GSFKFSDNKGDM
+662 GNLKFGNNKGDM
-674 IIAGDGLNARN
+674 IIAGDGLNART

-691 FTSNLQVDQSEV
+691 FTNNLQVDKSEV

-743 EAQKNLTATVSGD
+743 EAQKNLTAAVSGD
-756 VEQDKATLKAGEALK
+756 VELDKATLKAGNNLQLRANALK
-771 VSAAKLSNTNNSLI
+771 NTNNSLL
-785 SAGNDADIN
+785 SAANDADIN

-836 VANRF
+836 VANKF
-841 ANDGATISTDS
+841 ANDGATISADGS
-852 NNALTKITT
+852 SALTKITA
-861 TDFSNTNKGAFVS
+861 TDFSNTNKGVFIS

-916 GGDAKITADTM
+916 GRDAKITAN
-927 RSSKASVDVQG
+927 SLQNSKASVDVQG
-938 NLEADLGSF
+938 NMEADLGSL
-947 TNQDSAYF
+947 TNQDSAYL

-960 AAINTSND
+960 AVINTSND

-995 GLIAVGAS
+995 GLVAIGGS
-1003 GTISATN
+1003 GTISANN

-1016 AGVKQGSLINAA
+1016 VGVKQGSLINAV

-1114 IASGNIKIDLDKDL
+1114 IASGNINIDLDKDL

-1166 YHYWKYKKHRRMHIR
+1166 YHYWKYKKHRRMHVR

-1214 VSGVKIYATDI
+1214 VGGVKINAADI
-1225 VNRTHQAKGKVGDL
+1225 VNKTHQAKGKVGDL

-1256 ETLYKEKQD
+1256 EKLYKEKQD

-1285 TGDKMTDISSLHIN
+1285 TGDKMMDISSLHIN

-1382 ALMNAGAVIAEEMN
+1382 ALMNAGAVVAEAMD

-1424 GQKVLVPE
+1424 GEKVLVPE
-1432 VFLAQVRSEDLRPDG
+1432 VFLAHVRSEDLRPDG

-1489 SENLAVKAEKNITN
+1489 GKNLKIKAEKNITN
-1503 SGTMRAKADALLQ
+1503 SGTMRAKANALLQ

-1546 AGQNLTLEAGKNIT
+1546 AGQNLTLEAGNSIT
-1560 NKGANLTAGKDLTL
+1560 NRGANLTAGKDLSL
-1574 NANDVD
+1574 NAENID

-1585 NEKHVAVAYGS
+1585 KEKHVAVAYGS

-1619 TKKDISIAGGVLSA
+1619 AKKDISIAGGILSA
-1633 KNDVALNAKGD
+1633 KNDVELNAKGD
-1644 VNINAVKDL
+1644 VNLTAGKDL

-1692 SGKDI
+1692 SGNDI

-1718 INIANAT
+1718 INIANET
-1725 EYHECLHEEHNK
+1725 EYHERLHEYHSK
-1737 VSGLL
+1737 VSGVL
-1742 SSKTTDIYDYSRQN
+1742 SSKTTDIYDYSKQN

-1767 IAISSKK
+1767 LAMSSKK
-1774 DTNLTGSNV
+1774 DTNITGSNV

-1788 VSVKTGGNLN
+1788 VNVKTGGNLN

-1818 ILSGGGLGFT
+1818 VFAGGGLGFT

-1873 AGKDINITGENVKI
+1873 AGKDINITGENVSI
-1887 ENSDSIYNAQEKHE
+1887 ENSNSIYNAQEKHE

-1942 YKAIESVEK
+1942 YKAVESVEK
-1951 NIGMLKDAVKNP
+1951 NIGMIKDAVKNP
-1963 SQGLSLNV
+1963 SQGLSLSV
-1971 SVGSSQSRIE
+1971 SVGSSQSRSE

-1987 VANGSNVKAAGDVKI
+1987 VANGSNVKAVGDVKI
-2002 TSTEKDINITGSNVE
+2002 TSTKKDIDITGSNVE
-2017 GKDVTLNAKENL
+2017 GKDVTFNAKENL
-2029 NITASKNTNK
+2029 NITASKNTNN
-2039 TEQNSKSS
+2039 TEQSSKSS
-2047 SASVGV
+2047 SASVGASLEL
-2053 GFDIATGQVSS
+2053 GKGPSYS
-2064 VTISGSKSKGEVDA
+2064 ISGSMSKGEVSA
-2078 NSTSYNE
+2078 NGTTYNE
-2085 STVKADKKLDFTS
+2085 STVTANKDLSFAS
-2098 AKDTNIKGGNL
+2098 GNDTNIKGGML
-2109 SGEKIAGNVGGD
+2109 SGEKVTGNVGGD
-2121 LNIESKQD
+2121 LKIESKQD
-2129 KNSYKEK
+2129 SNSYKETNK
-2136 NSSAGF
+2136 S
-2142 GVGIDLSGK
+2142 VGASIGLGSNKAISGSVSVGK
-2151 NKNDGIA
+2151 I
-2158 TTDKKDKASNADK
+2158 
-2171 TGIFGSATKSN
+2171 
-2182 VDSNYESVTN
+2182 DSNYNSVTD

-2200 EGFDIRV
+2200 DGFYIRV
-2207 EANTDLKGGIIS
+2207 EDNTDLKGGIIS
-2219 SEAEKDKNKISTG
+2219 STADADKNKISTG
-2232 TLTYEDIKNKAEYEA
+2232 TLTFEDIQNKADYKA
-2247 GSIGINVDTSKNA
+2247 GGAGIKVNKN
-2260 KNKDAG
+2260 N
-2266 VTPNIGVGAKD
+2266 
-2277 DAESVTKATVSE
+2277 DAEYNEKGITPDIGMPASGEAESTTKATISK
-2289 GEIEIR
+2289 GTIEIR
-2295 DKGHQKQDLKDLNRD
+2295 DKENQKQDINKLNRD
-2310 TQNSLN
+2310 NANSLN
-2316 KLGEIFDKTKVEERQ
+2316 KLGEIFDKTKIEERQ
-2331 ELAGLFGEIAY
+2331 ELANLFGELAY
-2342 KAVGDLAIK
+2342 NEIHKLADK
-2351 NGWQEGSAEKN
+2351 NGWKEGSPEKN

-2367 VGGIMSELTNSGFL
+2367 VGGIMSELTGNGFL
-2381 AGASGA
+2381 AGASA
-2387 MINEIIQDKLRDM
+2387 SAINEMVQKKLSEQFEGEPDK
-2400 FKDNPAMHQWASA
+2400 HQWASA
-2413 LIGGVVA
+2413 IIGGVVS
-2420 QVAAD
+2420 QIVAGNVQA
-2425 NAQVGSATASSGTKN
+2425 GTSTAASGTKN
-2440 NYLTHEQLE
+2440 NYLFRDQIELKE
-2449 KYNSEI
+2449 RELS
-2455 EAIEKDDSLT
+2455 EAIARGASDE
-2465 EEEKKDAKKIIDL
+2465 
-2478 KYDLISALQ
+2478 
-2487 DREWLSRFN
+2487 
-2496 SKINVIQL
+2496 
-2504 KNGEYEIKG
+2504 EIK
-2513 ETFYVGYN
+2513 
-2521 KDGSPAFLSTGTTYG
+2521 A
-2536 IKDDNLNDLLQ
+2536 IND
-2547 KIIPGDKIQFPD
+2547 K
-2559 GSKFYIQ
+2559 
-2566 PNGQLFEEDN
+2566 
-2576 VGFLMPFKMISFDTN
+2576 
-2591 AVVDKRNMF
+2591 
-2600 VYDATISSNLKNDAG
+2600 
-2615 ELITGVASSIGGLL
+2615 
-2629 AGYELAKLA
+2629 
-2638 ITSGND
+2638 
-2644 SGILVGAIV
+2644 
-2653 VAMNANE
+2653 
-2660 LVISGTSGYKNLFN
+2660 
-2674 HNISTVNFIKDSVL
+2674 
-2688 AGSEN
+2688 
-2693 EKIYNS
+2693 
-2699 LNTATQMIGI
+2699 
-2709 IGDCQQFYK
+2709 
-2718 LIEEGKLRNIDWDKI
+2718 WDKI
-2733 IYDKKERDE
+2733 DQAQDEAIDALGYPIGNIADGSIENDYEAKK
-2742 LTSILNSYNLGLDIK
+2742 SILKYAQDKLFADKSLVALKSTLGNSVIDMSMSLIDDATKDKIYQNLKQNIKINANSQGLPNLNYVVEIEPGSNFVMKGVAKLGVCNIGKTAYSIYLNTDKYKNEQDRAIAVTIDIIGLGA
-2757 TVGDI
+2757 TVGIGVLASSVGAPTMVIIVGGVVVGYAVDTASATI
-2762 LNK
+2762 KESIIGY

>member
-24 AVIPCYAAVTAEA
+24 AVMPCYAAVTAEA

-147 VGRATLTTGVPDWGA
+147 VGRATLTTGMPDWGA

-172 KGTIDIQNAGLT
+172 KGTIDIQSTGLT

-199 ASAIKINDELWAN
+199 ARAIKINDELWAN

-227 ADGSL
+227 TDGSL
-232 EVQKTTA
+232 EVHKTTA

-289 GRIVFTKNA
+289 GRIVFTKNS
-298 GSNNSADGLPNKDYT
+298 GNSNATDGFQNQDYT
-313 YLTSDGT
+313 SLTSDGN

-332 GVITAQK
+332 SVITAQK
-339 DMTLTVGGKLTN
+339 DMTLTVGGKLRN

-377 ALRITADEIAN
+377 ALRITADEITN

-396 ILHVASAKAI
+396 ILHVTSTKAI

-480 ATPNPEALR
+480 ETPNPEAPR

-499 PDIAQASGVAATVK
+499 PDIAQAPGVAATVK
-513 KDKISDDDLDLVAD
+513 KDKISDNDLDLVAA

-541 ANGVDLVQIAEVNG
+541 AYGVGRVQLAEVNG
-555 NGVSRNLYSDFNIK
+555 SGVSRNLYSDFNIK

-577 ATTYTKTE
+577 ATKYTKTE

-613 STLSGYL
+613 STLNGYL

-633 VNGISV
+633 ANGISV
-639 NGLGFINTDNVVLS
+639 SGLGFINTDNVVLS

-685 PKQLEI
+685 PKQLDV
-691 FTSNLQVDQSEV
+691 FTNNLQADKSEL
-703 YTNELH
+703 YANELH

-723 ATENMHIN
+723 ATENMQIN

-756 VEQDKATLKAGEALK
+756 VEQDKATLKAGEALS

-785 SAGNDADIN
+785 SAGNDANIN

-836 VANRF
+836 VANKF
-841 ANDGATISTDS
+841 ANDGATISADGS
-852 NNALTKITT
+852 SALTKITA
-861 TDFSNTNKGAFVS
+861 TDFSNTNKGVFIS

-927 RSSKASVDVQG
+927 RSSKASIDVQG
-938 NLEADLGSF
+938 NLEADLGSL

-960 AAINTSND
+960 AVINTSND
-968 FTNKDLGNIFVTK
+968 FTNKDLGNIFVTN

-995 GLIAVGAS
+995 GLVAVGGS
-1003 GTISATN
+1003 GTISANN

-1028 GDLSLT
+1028 GDLSLN
-1034 AEDTVLNRSSD
+1034 AQDTVMNRSSD

-1059 VNKKEIFETSFKES
+1059 VNKKELFETSFKES

-1142 VNAGGTVEN
+1142 VNAGGMVEN

-1166 YHYWKYKKHRRMHIR
+1166 YHYWKYKKHRRMHIG
-1181 CRWVYGTTVIPY
+1181 CRWVYGTTVLPY

-1199 DEEGTDSER
+1199 DAEGTDSER

-1214 VSGVKIYATDI
+1214 VSGVKIEAKDI
-1225 VNRTHQAKGKVGDL
+1225 VNKTHQAKGKVGDL
-1239 PESDAYFKTDAD
+1239 PESDAYFKTDAEN
-1251 KHLTD
+1251 HLTD
-1256 ETLYKEKQD
+1256 EKLYKEKQD

-1276 KAAAGKDNN
+1276 KSAAGKDNN

-1382 ALMNAGAVIAEEMN
+1382 ALMNAGAVVAEAMD

-1424 GQKVLVPE
+1424 GEKVLVPE
-1432 VFLAQVRSEDLRPDG
+1432 VFLAQVHSEDLRPDG

-1489 SENLAVKAEKNITN
+1489 GENLKIKAEKNITN
-1503 SGTMRAKADALLQ
+1503 SGTMRAKVDTLLK

-1521 NEATVSKKQY
+1521 NEATVSEKEY
-1531 KELNQKKLEATGSIS
+1531 KELNQKKLETTGSIS
-1546 AGQNLTLEAGKNIT
+1546 AGQNLTLEASNKIT
-1560 NKGANLTAGKDLTL
+1560 NKGANLTAGKGLQL

-1619 TKKDISIAGGVLSA
+1619 TKKDISIAGGILSA
-1633 KNDVALNAKGD
+1633 KNDVDLNAKGD
-1644 VNINAVKDL
+1644 VNLTAVKDL

-1708 GKADLAAENN
+1708 GKADLIAENS

-1725 EYHECLHEEHNK
+1725 EYHERLHEEHNK

-1742 SSKTTDIYDYSRQN
+1742 SSKTTDIYDYSKQN

-1767 IAISSKK
+1767 LAISSKK
-1774 DTNLTGSNV
+1774 DTNITGSNV

-1818 ILSGGGLGFT
+1818 VFAGGGLGFT

-1859 DADKAANVKGSTVV
+1859 DADKAVNVKGSTVV
-1873 AGKDINITGENVKI
+1873 AGKNINITGENVKI

-1901 FKRTGLSVSVGGE
+1901 FKRTGLSVSVGGAYVDVVNNAANSVKHATDVE
-1914 AVNKVNE
+1914 DKRLGALVAVKGYKDADKAIKNIKSNGSGKVNE
-1921 VVNHVERA
+1921 N
-1929 NQVNDKRLAALHG
+1929 
-1942 YKAIESVEK
+1942 
-1951 NIGMLKDAVKNP
+1951 
-1963 SQGLSLNV
+1963 LSINV
-1971 SVGSSQSRIE
+1971 SLGTTK
-1981 SKSTTV
+1981 SKSESNSTTTV
-1987 VANGSNVKAAGDVKI
+1987 ANASEVKAGGDVNV
-2002 TSTEKDINITGSNVE
+2002 TSTKKDINITGSNVE

-2047 SASVGV
+2047 SASVGASLEL
-2053 GFDIATGQVSS
+2053 GKGPSYS
-2064 VTISGSKSKGEVDA
+2064 ISGSMSKGEVSA
-2078 NSTSYNE
+2078 NGTTYNE
-2085 STVKADKKLDFTS
+2085 SNVTANEDLSFTS
-2098 AKDTNIKGGNL
+2098 GKDTNVKGGKL
-2109 SGEKIAGNVGGD
+2109 SGEKVTGNVGGS

-2129 KNSYKEK
+2129 SNSYKENNK
-2136 NSSAGF
+2136 S
-2142 GVGIDLSGK
+2142 VGASVGLGS
-2151 NKNDGIA
+2151 NKA
-2158 TTDKKDKASNADK
+2158 VS
-2171 TGIFGSATKSN
+2171 GSASVGKI
-2182 VDSNYESVTN
+2182 DSKYESVTD

-2200 EGFDIRV
+2200 EGFDIGV
-2207 EANTDLKGGIIS
+2207 GQNTDLKGGIIS
-2219 SEAEKDKNKISTG
+2219 STADADKNKLSTG
-2232 TLTYEDIKNKAEYEA
+2232 TLTFEDIQNKADYKA
-2247 GSIGINVDTSKNA
+2247 GGAGIKVNKN
-2260 KNKDAG
+2260 N
-2266 VTPNIGVGAKD
+2266 
-2277 DAESVTKATVSE
+2277 DAEYNEKGITPDIGMPASGEAESTTKATISK
-2289 GEIEIR
+2289 GTIEIR
-2295 DKGHQKQDLKDLNRD
+2295 DKENQKQDINKLNRD
-2310 TQNSLN
+2310 NANSLN

-2331 ELAGLFGEIAY
+2331 ELANLFGELAY
-2342 KAVGDLAIK
+2342 NEIHYMDGSNEQKALY
-2351 NGWQEGSAEKN
+2351 
-2362 ALHAL
+2362 HAV
-2367 VGGIMSELTNSGFL
+2367 VGGIMSKLTGGDFL
-2381 AGASGA
+2381 AGATAAGINKLVIEEVKKAANYEPDKMQWVSAALGAVVAEFVSGNA
-2387 MINEIIQDKLRDM
+2387 Q
-2400 FKDNPAMHQWASA
+2400 AGASA
-2413 LIGGVVA
+2413 
-2420 QVAAD
+2420 AA
-2425 NAQVGSATASSGTKN
+2425 SGTKN
-2440 NYLTHEQLE
+2440 NEVADIIFNPKRVLNGYGEGLKDRGIEEIEDISAIVSDPLGTLNEMYQFLQAVYEEPSLANEIKEQFVDVFNERLDKFENGTAEETGYELGRISVDIASLCVASGSSKILTKFPRVGKIVSSLE
-2449 KYNSEI
+2449 KYTAKSISTTKLTNDI
-2455 EAIEKDDSLT
+2455 VYIGDSLW
-2465 EEEKKDAKKIIDL
+2465 EKGAFKRGQIID
-2478 KYDLISALQ
+2478 KALGNN
-2487 DREWLSRFN
+2487 L
-2496 SKINVIQL
+2496 
-2504 KNGEYEIKG
+2504 
-2513 ETFYVGYN
+2513 GYN
-2521 KDGSPAFLSTGTTYG
+2521 
-2536 IKDDNLNDLLQ
+2536 
-2547 KIIPGDKIQFPD
+2547 FP
-2559 GSKFYIQ
+2559 
-2566 PNGQLFEEDN
+2566 
-2576 VGFLMPFKMISFDTN
+2576 
-2591 AVVDKRNMF
+2591 VVDKLNDRTITSIKSMDLTANTYQTGRGIYNTLVKNIDTLDSF
-2600 VYDATISSNLKNDAG
+2600 TERAWHGTVVSKEVYDYKELEVAIPKIKISQDQK
-2615 ELITGVASSIGGLL
+2615 
-2629 AGYELAKLA
+2629 
-2638 ITSGND
+2638 
-2644 SGILVGAIV
+2644 
-2653 VAMNANE
+2653 
-2660 LVISGTSGYKNLFN
+2660 
-2674 HNISTVNFIKDSVL
+2674 
-2688 AGSEN
+2688 
-2693 EKIYNS
+2693 
-2699 LNTATQMIGI
+2699 
-2709 IGDCQQFYK
+2709 
-2718 LIEEGKLRNIDWDKI
+2718 R
-2733 IYDKKERDE
+2733 
-2742 LTSILNSYNLGLDIK
+2742 GLDEAIQYAKSKNIRIK
-2757 TVGDI
+2757 ITI
-2762 LNK
+2762 IE

>member
-24 AVIPCYAAVTAEA
+24 AVMPCYAAVTAEA

-81 QYNSQLAGALN
+81 QYNSHLAGALN

-147 VGRATLTTGVPDWGA
+147 VGRATLTTGMPDWGT

-172 KGTIDIQNAGLT
+172 KGAIDIQNAGLT

-199 ASAIKINDELWAN
+199 ARAIKINDELWAN

-227 ADGSL
+227 TDGSL
-232 EVQKTTA
+232 EVHKTTV
-239 TAEKPQVALDVA
+239 TSEKPQVALDVA

-298 GSNNSADGLPNKDYT
+298 GSSNTADGLSNKDYT
-313 YLTSDGT
+313 SLTSDGN
-320 VMVSSTEDIENS
+320 VMISSTEDIENS
-332 GVITAQK
+332 SVITAQK

-396 ILHVASAKAI
+396 ILHVTSAKAI

-438 NVTADKLTLNKN
+438 NVQADKLTLNKN

-480 ATPNPEALR
+480 ATPNPEAPR

-513 KDKISDDDLDLVAD
+513 KDKISDNDLDLVAD

-577 ATTYTKTE
+577 ATKYTKTE

-613 STLSGYL
+613 STLNGYL

-633 VNGISV
+633 ANGISV

-662 GSFKFSDNKGDM
+662 GNLKFGNNKGDM
-674 IIAGDGLNARN
+674 LIAGDGLNARN

-691 FTSNLQVDQSEV
+691 FTNNLQVDKSEV

-723 ATENMHIN
+723 ATENMQID
-731 AGALK
+731 AGTLK

-743 EAQKNLTATVSGD
+743 EAQKNLTAAVSGD
-756 VEQDKATLKAGEALK
+756 VEQDKATLKAGEALS
-771 VSAAKLSNTNNSLI
+771 VSAAKLSNTDNSLL

-810 DLDVRAADFINQDT
+810 DLDVKAADFINQDT

-836 VANRF
+836 VANKF
-841 ANDGATISTDS
+841 ANDGATISADGS
-852 NNALTKITT
+852 SALTKITA

-938 NLEADLGSF
+938 NLEADLGSL

-955 GVGKN
+955 GIGKN
-960 AAINTSND
+960 AVINTSND

-995 GLIAVGAS
+995 GLVAVGGS

-1016 AGVKQGSLINAA
+1016 TGVKQGSLINAA
-1028 GDLSLT
+1028 GDLSLN
-1034 AEDTVLNRSSD
+1034 AQDTVMNRSSD

-1073 HEDISYKIP
+1073 REDISYKIP

-1114 IASGNIKIDLDKDL
+1114 IASGNINIDLDKDL

-1151 VGYQGTIHYYDRGND
+1151 VGYQGTVHYYDRGND

-1214 VSGVKIYATDI
+1214 VSGVKIYAADI
-1225 VNRTHQAKGKVGDL
+1225 VNRTHQAKGKVGGL
-1239 PESDAYFKTDAD
+1239 PESDAYFKTDAEN
-1251 KHLTD
+1251 HLTD
-1256 ETLYKEKQD
+1256 EKLYKEKQD
-1265 VSTSVEGKADD
+1265 VSTSVDGKADD
-1276 KAAAGKDNN
+1276 KAAAGKDNQ
-1285 TGDKMTDISSLHIN
+1285 TGDKMPDISSLHIN

-1346 RLGDGYFEQQF
+1346 RLGDGYFEQQL

-1382 ALMNAGAVIAEEMN
+1382 ALMNAGAVVAEAMD

-1424 GQKVLVPE
+1424 GEKVLVPE

-1462 IKNMGNIK
+1462 IKNMGNIR

-1489 SENLAVKAEKNITN
+1489 GENLKIKAEKNITN
-1503 SGTMRAKADALLQ
+1503 SGTMRAKVDALLK

-1521 NEATVSKKQY
+1521 NEATVSEKQY

-1546 AGQNLTLEAGKNIT
+1546 AGQNLTLDAGNSIT
-1560 NKGANLTAGKDLTL
+1560 NKGANLTAGKNLTL

-1619 TKKDISIAGGVLSA
+1619 TKKDISIAGGILSA
-1633 KNDVALNAKGD
+1633 KNDVDLNAKGD
-1644 VNINAVKDL
+1644 VNLTAVKDL
-1653 YSEESEVGNRGGS
+1653 YREESEVGNRGGS

-1708 GKADLAAENN
+1708 GKADLVAENN

-1725 EYHECLHEEHNK
+1725 EYHERLHEEHNK

-1742 SSKTTDIYDYSRQN
+1742 SSKTTDIYDYSKQN

-1767 IAISSKK
+1767 LAISSKK
-1774 DTNLTGSNV
+1774 DTNITGSNV

-1788 VSVKTGGNLN
+1788 VNVKTGGNLN

-1818 ILSGGGLGFT
+1818 VFAGGGLGFT

-1859 DADKAANVKGSTVV
+1859 DADKAANVKGSSVV
-1873 AGKDINITGENVKI
+1873 AGKDISIKGENVSI
-1887 ENSDSIYNAQEKHE
+1887 ENSNSIYNAQEKHE
-1901 FKRTGLSVSVGGE
+1901 FKRTGLSVSVGGGYVDVVNNAANSVKHATDVE
-1914 AVNKVNE
+1914 DKRLGALVAVKGYKDADKSIKNIKSNGSGKVNE
-1921 VVNHVERA
+1921 N
-1929 NQVNDKRLAALHG
+1929 
-1942 YKAIESVEK
+1942 
-1951 NIGMLKDAVKNP
+1951 
-1963 SQGLSLNV
+1963 LSINV
-1971 SVGSSQSRIE
+1971 SLGTTK
-1981 SKSTTV
+1981 SKSESNSTTTV
-1987 VANGSNVKAAGDVKI
+1987 ANASEVKAGGDVNV
-2002 TSTEKDINITGSNVE
+2002 TSTKKDINITGSNVE

-2047 SASVGV
+2047 SASVGASLEL
-2053 GFDIATGQVSS
+2053 GKGPSYS
-2064 VTISGSKSKGEVDA
+2064 ISGSMSKGEVSA
-2078 NSTSYNE
+2078 NGITYNE
-2085 STVKADKKLDFTS
+2085 STVTANKDLSFAS
-2098 AKDTNIKGGNL
+2098 GKDTNIKGGML
-2109 SGEKIAGNVGGD
+2109 SGEKVTGNVGGD
-2121 LNIESKQD
+2121 FNIESKQD
-2129 KNSYKEK
+2129 GNSYKENNK
-2136 NSSAGF
+2136 S
-2142 GVGIDLSGK
+2142 VGASIGLGS
-2151 NKNDGIA
+2151 NKA
-2158 TTDKKDKASNADK
+2158 VS
-2171 TGIFGSATKSN
+2171 GSASVGKI
-2182 VDSNYESVTN
+2182 DSKYESVTD

-2200 EGFDIRV
+2200 EGFEINV
-2207 EANTDLKGGIIS
+2207 GENTDLKGGVIS

-2232 TLTYEDIKNKAEYEA
+2232 TLTFEDIQNKADYKA
-2247 GSIGINVDTSKNA
+2247 GGAGIKVNKN
-2260 KNKDAG
+2260 N
-2266 VTPNIGVGAKD
+2266 
-2277 DAESVTKATVSE
+2277 DAEYNEKGITPDIGMPASGEAESATKATISKGV
-2289 GEIEIR
+2289 IEIR
-2295 DKGHQKQDLKDLNRD
+2295 DKDKQKQDIEKLNRD
-2310 TQNSLN
+2310 TANSLN
-2316 KLGEIFDKTKVEERQ
+2316 RLGEIFDKTKIEERQ
-2331 ELAGLFGEIAY
+2331 ELANLFGELAY
-2342 KAVGDLAIK
+2342 NEIHYMDGSNEQKALY
-2351 NGWQEGSAEKN
+2351 
-2362 ALHAL
+2362 HAV
-2367 VGGIMSELTNSGFL
+2367 VGGIMSKLTGGDFL
-2381 AGASGA
+2381 AGATAAGINKLVIEEVKKAANYEPDKMQWVSAALGAVVAEFVSGNA
-2387 MINEIIQDKLRDM
+2387 Q
-2400 FKDNPAMHQWASA
+2400 AGASA
-2413 LIGGVVA
+2413 
-2420 QVAAD
+2420 AA
-2425 NAQVGSATASSGTKN
+2425 SGTKN
-2440 NYLTHEQLE
+2440 NEVSDIIFNPKRVLNGYGEGLKDRGIEEIEDISAIVSDPLGTLNEMYQFLQALYEEPSLANEIKEQFVDVFNERLDKFENGTAEETGYELGRISVDIASLCVASGSSKILTKFPRVGKIVSSLE
-2449 KYNSEI
+2449 KYTAKSISTTKLSNDIVYIGDSLWEKGAFKRGQIIDKALGNNLGYNFSVIDKLNGRTITSIKSMDLTADTYQTGRGIYNALVKNIDTLDNFAGRRWQGTVVSKKNYDQKELEI
-2455 EAIEKDDSLT
+2455 AIPKVKISQDQKRGLDEAIQY
-2465 EEEKKDAKKIIDL
+2465 AKTKNIRMKI
-2478 KYDLISALQ
+2478 
-2487 DREWLSRFN
+2487 
-2496 SKINVIQL
+2496 
-2504 KNGEYEIKG
+2504 
-2513 ETFYVGYN
+2513 T
-2521 KDGSPAFLSTGTTYG
+2521 
-2536 IKDDNLNDLLQ
+2536 
-2547 KIIPGDKIQFPD
+2547 II
-2559 GSKFYIQ
+2559 
-2566 PNGQLFEEDN
+2566 E
-2576 VGFLMPFKMISFDTN
+2576 
-2591 AVVDKRNMF
+2591 
-2600 VYDATISSNLKNDAG
+2600 
-2615 ELITGVASSIGGLL
+2615 
-2629 AGYELAKLA
+2629 
-2638 ITSGND
+2638 
-2644 SGILVGAIV
+2644 
-2653 VAMNANE
+2653 
-2660 LVISGTSGYKNLFN
+2660 
-2674 HNISTVNFIKDSVL
+2674 
-2688 AGSEN
+2688 
-2693 EKIYNS
+2693 
-2699 LNTATQMIGI
+2699 
-2709 IGDCQQFYK
+2709 
-2718 LIEEGKLRNIDWDKI
+2718 
-2733 IYDKKERDE
+2733 
-2742 LTSILNSYNLGLDIK
+2742 
-2757 TVGDI
+2757 
-2762 LNK
+2762 

>member
-24 AVIPCYAAVTAEA
+24 AVMPCYAAVTAEA

-81 QYNSQLAGALN
+81 QYNSHLAGALN

-135 NGIVGKGFGFIN
+135 NGIVGKDFGFIN
-147 VGRATLTTGVPDWGA
+147 VGRATLTTGMPDWGA

-199 ASAIKINDELWAN
+199 ARAIKINDELWAN

-227 ADGSL
+227 TDGSL
-232 EVQKTTA
+232 EVHKTTA

-289 GRIVFTKNA
+289 GRIVFTKNS
-298 GSNNSADGLPNKDYT
+298 GSSSNATDGLQNQDYT
-313 YLTSDGT
+313 SLTSDGT

-363 EEEEENPKFLQDAA
+363 EEEEENPKFLQEAA
-377 ALRITADEIAN
+377 KLRITADEITN
-388 SGNINASS
+388 SGNINASK
-396 ILHVASAKAI
+396 ILDVASAKAI
-406 NNDGYMHSSG
+406 NNDGYMHSNG
-416 EASISAG
+416 EVSISAG
-423 GILSGSGSIGAKSSV
+423 GILSGSGSVGAKSSV

-480 ATPNPEALR
+480 ETPDPEAPR

-541 ANGVDLVQIAEVNG
+541 ANGVDLVQIAEVNS

-577 ATTYTKTE
+577 ATKYTKTE

-613 STLSGYL
+613 STLNGYL

-674 IIAGDGLNARN
+674 LIAGDGLNARN
-685 PKQLEI
+685 PKQLDV
-691 FTSNLQVDQSEV
+691 FTNNLQADKSEL
-703 YTNELH
+703 YANELH

-723 ATENMHIN
+723 ATENMQIN

-743 EAQKNLTATVSGD
+743 EAQKNLTAAVSGD
-756 VEQDKATLKAGEALK
+756 VEQDKATLKAGEALS

-824 ALVNYGQNGTLA
+824 ALVNYGQNGTLT

-841 ANDGATISTDS
+841 ANDGATISADGS
-852 NNALTKITT
+852 SALTKITA

-927 RSSKASVDVQG
+927 RSSKASIDVQG
-938 NLEADLGSF
+938 NLEADLGSL

-960 AAINTSND
+960 AVINTSNN

-981 DLTINSIGDFLNED
+981 NLTINSIGDFLNED
-995 GLIAVGAS
+995 GLVAIGGS
-1003 GTISATN
+1003 GTISANN

-1114 IASGNIKIDLDKDL
+1114 IASGNIKIDLDKNL

-1214 VSGVKIYATDI
+1214 VSGVKIYAADI

-1239 PESDAYFKTDAD
+1239 PESDDYFKTDAD

-1256 ETLYKEKQD
+1256 EKLYKEKQD

-1285 TGDKMTDISSLHIN
+1285 TGDKMMDISSLHIN

-1307 DATAKYLI
+1307 DAAAKYLI

-1382 ALMNAGAVIAEEMN
+1382 ALMNAGAVVAEEMN

-1489 SENLAVKAEKNITN
+1489 GKNLAVKAEKNITN
-1503 SGTMRAKADALLQ
+1503 SGTMRAKVDAMLQ

-1531 KELNQKKLEATGSIS
+1531 KELNQKKLESTGSIS
-1546 AGQNLTLEAGKNIT
+1546 AGQNLTLEAGNSIT
-1560 NKGANLTAGKDLTL
+1560 NKGANLTAGKDLSL
-1574 NANDVD
+1574 NAENID

-1585 NEKHVAVAYGS
+1585 KEKHVAVAYGS

-1619 TKKDISIAGGVLSA
+1619 AKKDISIAGGVLSA
-1633 KNDVALNAKGD
+1633 KNDVALNPKGD
-1644 VNINAVKDL
+1644 VNLTAVKDL
-1653 YSEESEVGNRGGS
+1653 YSEESEVGKRGSS

-1683 AAKNDISIA
+1683 AAKNDISIS

-1708 GKADLAAENN
+1708 GKADLIAENN
-1718 INIANAT
+1718 INIANET
-1725 EYHECLHEEHNK
+1725 EYHERLHEEHNK

-1742 SSKTTDIYDYSRQN
+1742 SSKTTDIYDYSKQN
-1756 TVVGSNVSAGE
+1756 TVVGNNVSAGE
-1767 IAISSKK
+1767 LEISSKK
-1774 DTNLTGSNV
+1774 DTNITGSNV

-1818 ILSGGGLGFT
+1818 VFAGGGLGFT

-1859 DADKAANVKGSTVV
+1859 NADKAANVKGSTVV
-1873 AGKDINITGENVKI
+1873 AGKDINITGENVSI
-1887 ENSDSIYNAQEKHE
+1887 ENSNSIYNAQEKHE
-1901 FKRTGLSVSVGGE
+1901 FKRTGLSVSVGGGY
-1914 AVNKVNE
+1914 VD
-1921 VVNHVERA
+1921 VVNNAANSVKHATEVE
-1929 NQVNDKRLAALHG
+1929 DKRLGALVAVKG
-1942 YKAIESVEK
+1942 YKDADKAIKDIKGKGGGKINENLSV
-1951 NIGMLKDAVKNP
+1951 NI
-1963 SQGLSLNV
+1963 SL
-1971 SVGSSQSRIE
+1971 GTTK
-1981 SKSTTV
+1981 SKSESNSTTTV
-1987 VANGSNVKAAGDVKI
+1987 ANASEVKAGGDVSI
-2002 TSTEKDINITGSNVE
+2002 VSTKKDINITGSNVE

-2029 NITASKNTNK
+2029 NIIASENTNN
-2039 TEQNSKSS
+2039 TEQSSKSS
-2047 SASVGV
+2047 SASVGASLEL
-2053 GFDIATGQVSS
+2053 GKGPSYS
-2064 VTISGSKSKGEVDA
+2064 ISGSMSKGEVSA
-2078 NSTSYNE
+2078 NGTTYNE
-2085 STVKADKKLDFTS
+2085 STVTANKDLSFAS
-2098 AKDTNIKGGNL
+2098 GNDTNIKGGML
-2109 SGEKIAGNVGGD
+2109 SGEKVTGNVGGD

-2129 KNSYKEK
+2129 SNSYKETNK
-2136 NSSAGF
+2136 SV
-2142 GVGIDLSGK
+2142 GVSIGLGS
-2151 NKNDGIA
+2151 NKA
-2158 TTDKKDKASNADK
+2158 VS
-2171 TGIFGSATKSN
+2171 GSASIGKI
-2182 VDSNYESVTN
+2182 DSNYKSVTD
-2192 QSGIYAGK
+2192 QSGIYAGT
-2200 EGFDIRV
+2200 EGFDINV
-2207 EANTDLKGGIIS
+2207 GENTDLKGGIIF

-2232 TLTYEDIKNKAEYEA
+2232 TLTFEDIRNKADYKA
-2247 GSIGINVDTSKNA
+2247 GGAGIKVNKNNDADYNEKGITPDIGMPAS
-2260 KNKDAG
+2260 G
-2266 VTPNIGVGAKD
+2266 E
-2277 DAESVTKATVSE
+2277 AESTTKATISK
-2289 GEIEIR
+2289 GTIEIR
-2295 DKGHQKQDLKDLNRD
+2295 DKENQKQDINKLNRD

-2316 KLGEIFDKTKVEERQ
+2316 KLGEIFDKTKIEERQ
-2331 ELAGLFGEIAY
+2331 ELANLFGELAY
-2342 KAVGDLAIK
+2342 NEIHYMDGSNEQKALY
-2351 NGWQEGSAEKN
+2351 
-2362 ALHAL
+2362 HAV
-2367 VGGIMSELTNSGFL
+2367 VGGIMSKLTGGDFL
-2381 AGASGA
+2381 AGATAAGINKLVIEEVKKAANYDPDKMQWVSAALGA
-2387 MINEIIQDKLRDM
+2387 
-2400 FKDNPAMHQWASA
+2400 
-2413 LIGGVVA
+2413 VVA
-2420 QVAAD
+2420 EFVSGNPQAGGSVAA
-2425 NAQVGSATASSGTKN
+2425 SGTKN
-2440 NYLTHEQLE
+2440 NAVADIIFNPKRVLNGYGEGLKDRGVEEIEDISAIVSDPLGTLNEMYQFLQAVYEEPSLANEIKEQFIDVFNERLDKFENGTAEETGYELGRISVDIASLCVASGTSKILTKFPRVGKIVSSLE
-2449 KYNSEI
+2449 KYTAKSISTTKLTNDI
-2455 EAIEKDDSLT
+2455 VYIGDSLW
-2465 EEEKKDAKKIIDL
+2465 EKGAFKRGQIID
-2478 KYDLISALQ
+2478 KALGNN
-2487 DREWLSRFN
+2487 L
-2496 SKINVIQL
+2496 
-2504 KNGEYEIKG
+2504 
-2513 ETFYVGYN
+2513 GYN
-2521 KDGSPAFLSTGTTYG
+2521 
-2536 IKDDNLNDLLQ
+2536 
-2547 KIIPGDKIQFPD
+2547 FP
-2559 GSKFYIQ
+2559 
-2566 PNGQLFEEDN
+2566 
-2576 VGFLMPFKMISFDTN
+2576 
-2591 AVVDKRNMF
+2591 VVDKLNDRTITSIKSMDLTANTYQTGRGIYNALVKNIDDLEAF
-2600 VYDATISSNLKNDAG
+2600 EKRSWRHTTINIDDYDYKQLEVAIPKITISKDQKNGLEQAVKYAKSKNINVK
-2615 ELITGVASSIGGLL
+2615 IT
-2629 AGYELAKLA
+2629 
-2638 ITSGND
+2638 
-2644 SGILVGAIV
+2644 V
-2653 VAMNANE
+2653 VE
-2660 LVISGTSGYKNLFN
+2660 
-2674 HNISTVNFIKDSVL
+2674 
-2688 AGSEN
+2688 
-2693 EKIYNS
+2693 
-2699 LNTATQMIGI
+2699 
-2709 IGDCQQFYK
+2709 
-2718 LIEEGKLRNIDWDKI
+2718 
-2733 IYDKKERDE
+2733 
-2742 LTSILNSYNLGLDIK
+2742 
-2757 TVGDI
+2757 
-2762 LNK
+2762 

>member
-14 LAIALSLQMQ
+14 LTIALSLQMQ
-24 AVIPCYAAVTAEA
+24 AVMPCYAAVTAEV

-81 QYNSQLAGALN
+81 QYNSHLAGALN

-147 VGRATLTTGVPDWGA
+147 VGRATLTTGMPDWGA

-199 ASAIKINDELWAN
+199 ARAIKINDELWAN

-227 ADGSL
+227 TDGSL
-232 EVQKTTA
+232 EVHKTTA

-279 AQENLSITND
+279 AQENLSITNA

-298 GSNNSADGLPNKDYT
+298 GSNNTADGLSNKDYT
-313 YLTSDGT
+313 SLTSDGN

-377 ALRITADEIAN
+377 ALRITADEITN
-388 SGNINASS
+388 SGNINASK
-396 ILHVASAKAI
+396 ILDVTSTKVI
-406 NNDGYMHSSG
+406 NNNGYMHSSG
-416 EASISAG
+416 EARVSAG

-480 ATPNPEALR
+480 ETPNPEAPR

-513 KDKISDDDLDLVAD
+513 KDKISDNDLDLVAD

-577 ATTYTKTE
+577 ATKYTKTE

-613 STLSGYL
+613 STLNGYL

-633 VNGISV
+633 ANGISV
-639 NGLGFINTDNVVLS
+639 NGLGFINTDNVLLS

-674 IIAGDGLNARN
+674 LIAGDGLNART

-691 FTSNLQVDQSEV
+691 FTNNLQVDKSEV
-703 YTNELH
+703 YNNELH

-723 ATENMHIN
+723 ATENMQIN
-731 AGALK
+731 AGTLK

-743 EAQKNLTATVSGD
+743 EAQKNLTAAVSGD
-756 VEQDKATLKAGEALK
+756 VEQDKATLKAGEALS

-794 IAASISNNKSI
+794 IVASISNNKSI

-810 DLDVRAADFINQDT
+810 DLDVKAADFINQDT

-836 VANRF
+836 VANKF
-841 ANDGATISTDS
+841 ANDGATISADGS
-852 NNALTKITT
+852 SALTKITA
-861 TDFSNTNKGAFVS
+861 TDFSNTNKGVFIS

-960 AAINTSND
+960 AVINTSND

-981 DLTINSIGDFLNED
+981 NLTINSIGGFLNED
-995 GLIAVGAS
+995 GLVAVGGS
-1003 GTISATN
+1003 GTISANN

-1114 IASGNIKIDLDKDL
+1114 IASGNININLDNDL

-1214 VSGVKIYATDI
+1214 VGGVKINAADI
-1225 VNRTHQAKGKVGDL
+1225 VNKTHQAKGKVGDL
-1239 PESDAYFKTDAD
+1239 PESDDYFKTDAEN
-1251 KHLTD
+1251 HLTD
-1256 ETLYKEKQD
+1256 EKLYKEKQD

-1276 KAAAGKDNN
+1276 KSAAGKDNQ
-1285 TGDKMTDISSLHIN
+1285 TGDKLPDISSLHIN
-1299 SKIFKLTD
+1299 SKIFKLTE

-1382 ALMNAGAVIAEEMN
+1382 ALMNAGAVVAEAMD

-1417 LVEEVVN
+1417 LVKEVVN

-1447 ALIVGGEVELYSKQD
+1447 ALIVGGEVELYSEQD
-1462 IKNMGNIK
+1462 IKNMGNIR
-1470 SDGTVALR
+1470 SDGTIVLR
-1478 AENVSNKGDIA
+1478 AENVGNKGDIA
-1489 SENLAVKAEKNITN
+1489 GKNLKIKAEKNITN
-1503 SGTMRAKADALLQ
+1503 SGTMRAKVDALLQ
-1516 AENIT
+1516 AENIA
-1521 NEATVSKKQY
+1521 NEATVSEKQY

-1546 AGQNLTLEAGKNIT
+1546 AGQNLTLEAGNSIT
-1560 NKGANLTAGKDLTL
+1560 NKGANLTAGKDLSL
-1574 NANDVD
+1574 NAENID

-1585 NEKHVAVAYGS
+1585 KEKHVAVAYGS

-1619 TKKDISIAGGVLSA
+1619 AKKDISIAGGILSA
-1633 KNDVALNAKGD
+1633 KNDVELNAKGD

-1683 AAKNDISIA
+1683 AAKNDIRIA

-1708 GKADLAAENN
+1708 GKADLVAENN
-1718 INIANAT
+1718 INITNAT
-1725 EYHECLHEEHNK
+1725 EYHERLHEYHSK
-1737 VSGLL
+1737 VSGVL
-1742 SSKTTDIYDYSRQN
+1742 SSKTTDIYDYSKQN
-1756 TVVGSNVSAGE
+1756 TVVNSNVSAGE
-1767 IAISSKK
+1767 LAISSKK
-1774 DTNLTGSNV
+1774 DTNITGSNV

-1788 VSVKTGGNLN
+1788 VNVKTGGNLN

-1804 TSESEYIKSVKKSG
+1804 TSESEYRKSVKKSG
-1818 ILSGGGLGFT
+1818 VFAGGGLGFT

-1839 NQNTEQVG
+1839 NQNVEQVG

-1859 DADKAANVKGSTVV
+1859 NADKAANVKGSSVV
-1873 AGKDINITGENVKI
+1873 AAKDINITGENVSI

-1901 FKRTGLSVSVGGE
+1901 FKRTGLSVSVGG
-1914 AVNKVNE
+1914 AYVD
-1921 VVNHVERA
+1921 VVNNAANSVKHATDVE
-1929 NQVNDKRLAALHG
+1929 DKRLGALVAVKG
-1942 YKAIESVEK
+1942 YKDADKAIK
-1951 NIGMLKDAVKNP
+1951 NIKSNGGGKVTEN
-1963 SQGLSLNV
+1963 LSINV
-1971 SVGSSQSRIE
+1971 SLGTTK
-1981 SKSTTV
+1981 SKSESNSTTTV
-1987 VANGSNVKAAGDVKI
+1987 ANASEVKAGGDVNV
-2002 TSTEKDINITGSNVE
+2002 TSTKKDIKITGSNVE

-2047 SASVGV
+2047 SASVGASLEL
-2053 GFDIATGQVSS
+2053 GKGPSYS
-2064 VTISGSKSKGEVDA
+2064 ISGSMSKEEVSA
-2078 NSTSYNE
+2078 NGTTYNE
-2085 STVKADKKLDFTS
+2085 SIVKADKNLDFTS
-2098 AKDTNIKGGNL
+2098 GKDTNIKGGKL
-2109 SGEKIAGNVGGD
+2109 SGEKVTGSVGGD

-2129 KNSYKEK
+2129 SNNYKESNK
-2136 NSSAGF
+2136 SV
-2142 GVGIDLSGK
+2142 GVSVGLGS
-2151 NKNDGIA
+2151 NKA
-2158 TTDKKDKASNADK
+2158 VS
-2171 TGIFGSATKSN
+2171 GSASVGKI
-2182 VDSNYESVTN
+2182 DSNYKSVTD

-2200 EGFDIRV
+2200 KGFEINV
-2207 EANTDLKGGIIS
+2207 GENTDLKGGIIS

-2232 TLTYEDIKNKAEYEA
+2232 TLTFEDIQNKADYKA
-2247 GSIGINVDTSKNA
+2247 GG
-2260 KNKDAG
+2260 AG
-2266 VTPNIGVGAKD
+2266 VKVNKNNNADYNEKGITPDIGMPASGE
-2277 DAESVTKATVSE
+2277 AESTTNATISK
-2289 GEIEIR
+2289 GTIEIR
-2295 DKGHQKQDLKDLNRD
+2295 DTDKQKQDIEKLNRD
-2310 TQNSLN
+2310 TANSLN
-2316 KLGEIFDKTKVEERQ
+2316 KLGEIFDKTKIEERQ
-2331 ELAGLFGEIAY
+2331 ELANLFGEWAY
-2342 KAVGDLAIK
+2342 NEIHYMDGSNEQKALY
-2351 NGWQEGSAEKN
+2351 
-2362 ALHAL
+2362 HAV
-2367 VGGIMSELTNSGFL
+2367 VGGIISKLTGGDFL
-2381 AGASGA
+2381 AGATAAGINKLVIEEVKKAANYEPDKMQWVSAALGAVVAEFVSGNA
-2387 MINEIIQDKLRDM
+2387 Q
-2400 FKDNPAMHQWASA
+2400 AGASA
-2413 LIGGVVA
+2413 
-2420 QVAAD
+2420 AA
-2425 NAQVGSATASSGTKN
+2425 SGTKN
-2440 NYLTHEQLE
+2440 NEVADIIFNPKRVLNGYGEGLKDRGIEEIEDISAIVSDPLGTLNEMYQFLQAVYEEPSLANEIKEQFVDVFNERLDKFENGTAEETGYELGRISVDIASLCVASGSSKILTKFPRVGKIVSSLE
-2449 KYNSEI
+2449 KYTAKSISTTKLTNDI
-2455 EAIEKDDSLT
+2455 VYIGDSLW
-2465 EEEKKDAKKIIDL
+2465 EKGAFKRGQIID
-2478 KYDLISALQ
+2478 KALGNN
-2487 DREWLSRFN
+2487 L
-2496 SKINVIQL
+2496 
-2504 KNGEYEIKG
+2504 
-2513 ETFYVGYN
+2513 GYN
-2521 KDGSPAFLSTGTTYG
+2521 
-2536 IKDDNLNDLLQ
+2536 
-2547 KIIPGDKIQFPD
+2547 FP
-2559 GSKFYIQ
+2559 
-2566 PNGQLFEEDN
+2566 
-2576 VGFLMPFKMISFDTN
+2576 
-2591 AVVDKRNMF
+2591 VVDKLNDRTITSIKSMDLTANTYQTGRGIYNALVKNIDDLEAF
-2600 VYDATISSNLKNDAG
+2600 EKRSWRHTTINIDDYDYKQLEVAIPKITISKDQKNGLEQAVKYAKSKNINVK
-2615 ELITGVASSIGGLL
+2615 IT
-2629 AGYELAKLA
+2629 
-2638 ITSGND
+2638 
-2644 SGILVGAIV
+2644 V
-2653 VAMNANE
+2653 VE
-2660 LVISGTSGYKNLFN
+2660 
-2674 HNISTVNFIKDSVL
+2674 
-2688 AGSEN
+2688 
-2693 EKIYNS
+2693 
-2699 LNTATQMIGI
+2699 
-2709 IGDCQQFYK
+2709 
-2718 LIEEGKLRNIDWDKI
+2718 
-2733 IYDKKERDE
+2733 
-2742 LTSILNSYNLGLDIK
+2742 
-2757 TVGDI
+2757 
-2762 LNK
+2762 

>member
-24 AVIPCYAAVTAEA
+24 AVMPCYAAVTAEA

-118 GMLEI
+118 GMMEI

-147 VGRATLTTGVPDWGA
+147 VGRATLTTGMPDWGA

-199 ASAIKINDELWAN
+199 ARAIKINDELWAN

-227 ADGSL
+227 TDGSL
-232 EVQKTTA
+232 EVHKTTA

-298 GSNNSADGLPNKDYT
+298 GSNNTADGLSNKDYT
-313 YLTSDGT
+313 SLTSDGN

-332 GVITAQK
+332 SVITAQK

-363 EEEEENPKFLQDAA
+363 EEENPKFLQDAA

-388 SGNINASS
+388 SGNINASK
-396 ILHVASAKAI
+396 ILNITSTKAI

-416 EASISAG
+416 EARVSAG

-438 NVTADKLTLNKN
+438 NVQADKVTLNKN

-480 ATPNPEALR
+480 ATPNPEAPR

-499 PDIAQASGVAATVK
+499 PDIAQVSGVAATVK
-513 KDKISDDDLDLVAD
+513 KDKISDNDLDLVAD

-577 ATTYTKTE
+577 ATKYTKTE

-613 STLSGYL
+613 STLNGYL
-620 EVAGNKASVVIAN
+620 EVAGNKASVIIAN
-633 VNGISV
+633 ANGISV

-685 PKQLEI
+685 PKQLDV
-691 FTSNLQVDQSEV
+691 FTNNLQADKSEL
-703 YTNELH
+703 YANELH

-723 ATENMHIN
+723 ATENMQIN

-756 VEQDKATLKAGEALK
+756 VEQDKATLKAGEALS

-938 NLEADLGSF
+938 NLEADLGSL

-960 AAINTSND
+960 AVINTSND

-981 DLTINSIGDFLNED
+981 NLTINSIGDFLNED
-995 GLIAVGAS
+995 GLVAVGAS
-1003 GTISATN
+1003 GTISANN

-1016 AGVKQGSLINAA
+1016 AGVKQGSLINAV
-1028 GDLSLT
+1028 GDLSLN
-1034 AEDTVLNRSSD
+1034 AQETVMNRSSD

-1092 VRKFDRQILTA
+1092 VRNFDRQILTA

-1114 IASGNIKIDLDKDL
+1114 IASGNINIDLDKDL

-1214 VSGVKIYATDI
+1214 VSGVKIEAKDI
-1225 VNRTHQAKGKVGDL
+1225 VNKTHQAKGKVGDL
-1239 PESDAYFKTDAD
+1239 PESDDYFKTDAEN
-1251 KHLTD
+1251 HLTD
-1256 ETLYKEKQD
+1256 EKLYKEKQD
-1265 VSTSVEGKADD
+1265 VSTSVEGKVDD

-1285 TGDKMTDISSLHIN
+1285 TGEKMMDISSLHIN

-1382 ALMNAGAVIAEEMN
+1382 ALMNAGAVVAEAMD

-1424 GQKVLVPE
+1424 GEKVLVPE

-1462 IKNMGNIK
+1462 IKNMGNIR

-1489 SENLAVKAEKNITN
+1489 GENLKIKAENNITN
-1503 SGTMRAKADALLQ
+1503 SGTMRAKVDALLK
-1516 AENIT
+1516 AENIA
-1521 NEATVSKKQY
+1521 NEATVSEKKY
-1531 KELNQKKLEATGSIS
+1531 KELNQKKLEATGSII
-1546 AGQNLTLEAGKNIT
+1546 AGQNLTLDAGNKIT
-1560 NKGANLTAGKDLTL
+1560 NKGANLTAGKDLQL

-1671 KQVDEAVKGTTI
+1671 KQVDEAVKDTTI

-1708 GKADLAAENN
+1708 GKADLIAENN
-1718 INIANAT
+1718 INIANET
-1725 EYHECLHEEHNK
+1725 EYHERLHEEHNK

-1774 DTNLTGSNV
+1774 DTNITGSNV

-1818 ILSGGGLGFT
+1818 VFAGGGLGFT

-1847 STVGSVKGNVNL
+1847 STVGSVKGSVKL
-1859 DADKAANVKGSTVV
+1859 DADKVANVKGSSVV
-1873 AGKDINITGENVKI
+1873 AGKDINITGENVSI
-1887 ENSDSIYNAQEKHE
+1887 ENSNSVYNTQEKHE
-1901 FKRTGLSVSVGGE
+1901 FKRTGLSISVGGAYVDVVNNAANSVKHAADVE
-1914 AVNKVNE
+1914 DKRLGALVAVKGYKDADKAIKDIKGKGGGKVNE
-1921 VVNHVERA
+1921 N
-1929 NQVNDKRLAALHG
+1929 
-1942 YKAIESVEK
+1942 
-1951 NIGMLKDAVKNP
+1951 
-1963 SQGLSLNV
+1963 LSINV
-1971 SVGSSQSRIE
+1971 SLGTTK
-1981 SKSTTV
+1981 SKSESNSTTTV
-1987 VANGSNVKAAGDVKI
+1987 ANASEVKAGGDINV
-2002 TSTEKDINITGSNVE
+2002 TSTKKDINITGSNVE

-2047 SASVGV
+2047 SASVGASLEL
-2053 GFDIATGQVSS
+2053 GKGPSYS
-2064 VTISGSKSKGEVDA
+2064 ISGSMSKGEVSA
-2078 NSTSYNE
+2078 NGTTYNE
-2085 STVKADKKLDFTS
+2085 SNVTANKDLSFAS
-2098 AKDTNIKGGNL
+2098 GNDTNIKGGKL
-2109 SGEKIAGNVGGD
+2109 SGEKVTGNVGGG

-2129 KNSYKEK
+2129 SNSYKENNK
-2136 NSSAGF
+2136 S
-2142 GVGIDLSGK
+2142 VGASVGLGS
-2151 NKNDGIA
+2151 NKAI
-2158 TTDKKDKASNADK
+2158 S
-2171 TGIFGSATKSN
+2171 GSASVGKI
-2182 VDSNYESVTN
+2182 DSNYESVTD

-2207 EANTDLKGGIIS
+2207 GANTDLKGGIIS
-2219 SEAEKDKNKISTG
+2219 STADADKNKLSTG
-2232 TLTYEDIKNKAEYEA
+2232 TLTFEDIQNKADYKA

-2260 KNKDAG
+2260 KKKDAG

-2277 DAESVTKATVSE
+2277 NAESVTKATVSE

-2295 DKGHQKQDLKDLNRD
+2295 DKGNQKQDLKDLNRD

-2387 MINEIIQDKLRDM
+2387 MINEMIQDKLSDM

-2425 NAQVGSATASSGTKN
+2425 NAQMGAATASSGTKN
-2440 NYLTHEQLE
+2440 NYLTHKQLDDMKKELAACNGNKDKERKVRE
-2449 KYNSEI
+2449 KYELI
-2455 EAIEKDDSLT
+2455 DSLQDEIWLAKHT
-2465 EEEKKDAKKIIDL
+2465 ELNNYQEKVGVDLNGKDVILTSGTCVVHGDEKIKRIIENNDLTGKIIKIDQNESYYADDNGVLYKLPNHSLIENIFVQTSESLIDRNYLKNMKGDYEYLYLGLGIGKNFAVSNGGIIDKKGNVYIFDQEQVGFGASTFVYGGYGIGIIENSVKKDIKYNIVDIIAG
-2478 KYDLISALQ
+2478 YSSGFGASA
-2487 DREWLSRFN
+2487 
-2496 SKINVIQL
+2496 
-2504 KNGEYEIKG
+2504 
-2513 ETFYVGYN
+2513 
-2521 KDGSPAFLSTGTTYG
+2521 
-2536 IKDDNLNDLLQ
+2536 
-2547 KIIPGDKIQFPD
+2547 
-2559 GSKFYIQ
+2559 
-2566 PNGQLFEEDN
+2566 
-2576 VGFLMPFKMISFDTN
+2576 
-2591 AVVDKRNMF
+2591 
-2600 VYDATISSNLKNDAG
+2600 
-2615 ELITGVASSIGGLL
+2615 VASSGVSVADGSNILTVEIGVESS
-2629 AGYELAKLA
+2629 AGTTLYARRHARYIGNILSKEMAK
-2638 ITSGND
+2638 
-2644 SGILVGAIV
+2644 
-2653 VAMNANE
+2653 
-2660 LVISGTSGYKNLFN
+2660 
-2674 HNISTVNFIKDSVL
+2674 
-2688 AGSEN
+2688 
-2693 EKIYNS
+2693 
-2699 LNTATQMIGI
+2699 
-2709 IGDCQQFYK
+2709 
-2718 LIEEGKLRNIDWDKI
+2718 
-2733 IYDKKERDE
+2733 
-2742 LTSILNSYNLGLDIK
+2742 
-2757 TVGDI
+2757 
-2762 LNK
+2762 

>member
-24 AVIPCYAAVTAEA
+24 AVMPCYAAVTAEA

-81 QYNSQLAGALN
+81 QYNSHLAGALN

-147 VGRATLTTGVPDWGA
+147 VGRATLTTGMPDWGA

-199 ASAIKINDELWAN
+199 ARAIKINDELWAN

-227 ADGSL
+227 TDGSL

-298 GSNNSADGLPNKDYT
+298 GSNNTADGLSNKDYT
-313 YLTSDGT
+313 SLTSDGN

-332 GVITAQK
+332 SVITAQK

-363 EEEEENPKFLQDAA
+363 EEEEENPKFLQDVA

-396 ILHVASAKAI
+396 ILHVTSTKAI

-423 GILSGSGSIGAKSSV
+423 GILSGSGSIGAKSSI
-438 NVTADKLTLNKN
+438 NVQADKVTLNTN

-480 ATPNPEALR
+480 ATPNPEAPR
-489 EAEDFKAPAL
+489 EAEDFKAPDL

-513 KDKISDDDLDLVAD
+513 KDKINDNDLDLVAD

-577 ATTYTKTE
+577 ATKYTKTE

-685 PKQLEI
+685 PKQLDV
-691 FTSNLQVDQSEV
+691 FTNNLQADKSEL
-703 YTNELH
+703 YANELH

-736 NSSLGYI
+736 NSNLGYI
-743 EAQKNLTATVSGD
+743 EAKENLTATVSGN
-756 VEQDKATLKAGEALK
+756 VEQDKATLKAGEALS

-810 DLDVRAADFINQDT
+810 DLDVKAADFINQDT

-836 VANRF
+836 VANKF
-841 ANDGATISTDS
+841 ANDGATISADGS
-852 NNALTKITT
+852 SALTKITA

-938 NLEADLGSF
+938 NLEADLGSL

-960 AAINTSND
+960 AVINTSND

-995 GLIAVGAS
+995 GLVAVGGS
-1003 GTISATN
+1003 GTISANN

-1028 GDLSLT
+1028 GDLSLH
-1034 AEDTVLNRSSD
+1034 AQDTVMNRSSD

-1114 IASGNIKIDLDKDL
+1114 IASGNINIDLDKDL
-1128 TNHYSKIKAGKNLT
+1128 SNHYSKIKAGKNLT

-1166 YHYWKYKKHRRMHIR
+1166 YHYWKYKKHRRMHIG
-1181 CRWVYGTTVIPY
+1181 CRWVYGTTVLPY

-1214 VSGVKIYATDI
+1214 VSGVKIYAADI
-1225 VNRTHQAKGKVGDL
+1225 VNKTHQAKGKVGDL

-1256 ETLYKEKQD
+1256 EKLYKEKQD

-1285 TGDKMTDISSLHIN
+1285 TGDKMMDISSLHIN

-1382 ALMNAGAVIAEEMN
+1382 ALMNAGAVVAEAMD

-1424 GQKVLVPE
+1424 GEKVLVPE

-1489 SENLAVKAEKNITN
+1489 SENLTVKAEKNITN
-1503 SGTMRAKADALLQ
+1503 SGTMRAKVDAMLQ

-1521 NEATVSKKQY
+1521 SEATVSKKQY

-1546 AGQNLTLEAGKNIT
+1546 AGQNLTLEAGNSIT

-1619 TKKDISIAGGVLSA
+1619 TKKDISIAGGILSA
-1633 KNDVALNAKGD
+1633 KNDVDLNAKGD
-1644 VNINAVKDL
+1644 VNLTAVKDL

-1671 KQVDEAVKGTTI
+1671 KQVDEVVKGTTI

-1718 INIANAT
+1718 INIANET
-1725 EYHECLHEEHNK
+1725 EYHERLHEYHSK
-1737 VSGLL
+1737 VSGVL
-1742 SSKTTDIYDYSRQN
+1742 SSKTTDIYDYSKQN

-1767 IAISSKK
+1767 LAMSSKK
-1774 DTNLTGSNV
+1774 DTNITGSNV

-1788 VSVKTGGNLN
+1788 VNVKTGGNLN

-1804 TSESEYIKSVKKSG
+1804 ISESEYIKSVKKSG

-1887 ENSDSIYNAQEKHE
+1887 ENSNSVYNAQEKHE
-1901 FKRTGLSVSVGGE
+1901 FKRTGLSVSVGG
-1914 AVNKVNE
+1914 AYVD
-1921 VVNHVERA
+1921 VVNNAANSVKHATDVE
-1929 NQVNDKRLAALHG
+1929 DKRLGALVAVKG
-1942 YKAIESVEK
+1942 YKDADKAIK
-1951 NIGMLKDAVKNP
+1951 NIKGNGGGKATEN
-1963 SQGLSLNV
+1963 LSINV
-1971 SVGSSQSRIE
+1971 SLGTTK
-1981 SKSTTV
+1981 SKSESNSTTTV
-1987 VANGSNVKAAGDVKI
+1987 ANASEVKAGGEVNV
-2002 TSTEKDINITGSNVE
+2002 TSTKKDIDITGSNVE

-2039 TEQNSKSS
+2039 TEQSSKSS
-2047 SASVGV
+2047 SASVGASLEL
-2053 GFDIATGQVSS
+2053 GKGPSYS
-2064 VTISGSKSKGEVDA
+2064 ISGSMSKGEVSA
-2078 NSTSYNE
+2078 NGTTFNE
-2085 STVKADKKLDFTS
+2085 SNVTANKDLSFAS
-2098 AKDTNIKGGNL
+2098 GKDTNIKGGKL
-2109 SGEKIAGNVGGD
+2109 SGEKVTGNVGND

-2129 KNSYKEK
+2129 SNSYKENNK
-2136 NSSAGF
+2136 S
-2142 GVGIDLSGK
+2142 VGASVGLGS
-2151 NKNDGIA
+2151 NKA
-2158 TTDKKDKASNADK
+2158 VS
-2171 TGIFGSATKSN
+2171 GSASKI
-2182 VDSNYESVTN
+2182 DSNYESVTD

-2207 EANTDLKGGIIS
+2207 GANTDLNGGIIS
-2219 SEAEKDKNKISTG
+2219 STADADKNKLSTG
-2232 TLTYEDIKNKAEYEA
+2232 TLTFEDIQNKADYKA
-2247 GSIGINVDTSKNA
+2247 GGAGIKVNKN
-2260 KNKDAG
+2260 N
-2266 VTPNIGVGAKD
+2266 
-2277 DAESVTKATVSE
+2277 DAEYNEKGITPDIGMPASGEAESTTNATISK
-2289 GEIEIR
+2289 GTIEIR
-2295 DKGHQKQDLKDLNRD
+2295 DKDKQKQDLEKLNRD
-2310 TQNSLN
+2310 TANSLN
-2316 KLGEIFDKTKVEERQ
+2316 KLGEIFDKTKIEERQ
-2331 ELAGLFGEIAY
+2331 ELANLFGELAY
-2342 KAVGDLAIK
+2342 NEIHKLAER
-2351 NGWQEGSAEKN
+2351 NNWQEGCAEKN

-2367 VGGIMSELTNSGFL
+2367 VGGIMSELTGNGFL
-2381 AGASGA
+2381 AGASA
-2387 MINEIIQDKLRDM
+2387 SAINEMVQKKLSEQFEGEPDK
-2400 FKDNPAMHQWASA
+2400 HQWASA
-2413 LIGGVVA
+2413 IIGGVVS
-2420 QVAAD
+2420 QIVAGNVQA
-2425 NAQVGSATASSGTKN
+2425 GTSTAASGTKN
-2440 NYLTHEQLE
+2440 NYLFRDQIELKE
-2449 KYNSEI
+2449 RELS
-2455 EAIEKDDSLT
+2455 EAIARGASDE
-2465 EEEKKDAKKIIDL
+2465 
-2478 KYDLISALQ
+2478 
-2487 DREWLSRFN
+2487 
-2496 SKINVIQL
+2496 
-2504 KNGEYEIKG
+2504 EIK
-2513 ETFYVGYN
+2513 
-2521 KDGSPAFLSTGTTYG
+2521 A
-2536 IKDDNLNDLLQ
+2536 IND
-2547 KIIPGDKIQFPD
+2547 K
-2559 GSKFYIQ
+2559 
-2566 PNGQLFEEDN
+2566 
-2576 VGFLMPFKMISFDTN
+2576 
-2591 AVVDKRNMF
+2591 
-2600 VYDATISSNLKNDAG
+2600 
-2615 ELITGVASSIGGLL
+2615 
-2629 AGYELAKLA
+2629 
-2638 ITSGND
+2638 
-2644 SGILVGAIV
+2644 
-2653 VAMNANE
+2653 
-2660 LVISGTSGYKNLFN
+2660 
-2674 HNISTVNFIKDSVL
+2674 
-2688 AGSEN
+2688 
-2693 EKIYNS
+2693 
-2699 LNTATQMIGI
+2699 
-2709 IGDCQQFYK
+2709 
-2718 LIEEGKLRNIDWDKI
+2718 WDKI
-2733 IYDKKERDE
+2733 DQAQDEAIDALGYPIGNIADGSIENDYEAKKSIFKYAQDKLFADKSLVALKSTLGNSVIDMSMSLIDDATKDKIYQNLKQNIKINANSQGLPNLNYVVEIEPGSNFVMKGVAKLGVCNIGKTAYSIYLNKDKYKNEQDRAIAGTID
-2742 LTSILNSYNLGLDIK
+2742 IIGLGA
-2757 TVGDI
+2757 TVGIGVLASSVGAPTMVIIVGGVVVGYAVDTASATI
-2762 LNK
+2762 KESIIGY

>member
-24 AVIPCYAAVTAEA
+24 AVMPCYAAVAAEA

-67 AGNGIVFN
+67 PGNGIVFN

-81 QYNSQLAGALN
+81 QYNSHLAGALN

-105 LTEVTGTGKTNLN
+105 LTEVTGTGKTNLK

-199 ASAIKINDELWAN
+199 ARAIKINDELWAN

-227 ADGSL
+227 TDGSL
-232 EVQKTTA
+232 EVHKTTA

-298 GSNNSADGLPNKDYT
+298 GSSNTADGLSNKDYT
-313 YLTSDGT
+313 SLTSDGN

-332 GVITAQK
+332 SVITAQK

-363 EEEEENPKFLQDAA
+363 EEEEENPKFLQEAA
-377 ALRITADEIAN
+377 KLRITADEITN
-388 SGNINASS
+388 SGNINASK
-396 ILHVASAKAI
+396 ILDVTSTKAI
-406 NNDGYMHSSG
+406 NNDGYMHSNG

-423 GILSGSGSIGAKSSV
+423 GILSGSGSVGAKSSV
-438 NVTADKLTLNKN
+438 NVTADKISLNKK

-480 ATPNPEALR
+480 EMPDPEAPR

-577 ATTYTKTE
+577 ATKYTKTE

-613 STLSGYL
+613 STLNGYL

-633 VNGISV
+633 ANGISV
-639 NGLGFINTDNVVLS
+639 NGLGFINTDDVVLS

-662 GSFKFSDNKGDM
+662 SNLKFGNNKGDM
-674 IIAGDGLNARN
+674 IIAGDGLNART
-685 PKQLEI
+685 PKELEI
-691 FTSNLQVDQSEV
+691 FTNNLQVDKSEV

-723 ATENMHIN
+723 ATENMQIN
-731 AGALK
+731 AGTLK

-743 EAQKNLTATVSGD
+743 EAQKNLTAAISGD
-756 VEQDKATLKAGEALK
+756 VEQDKATLKAGNNLQLRANALK
-771 VSAAKLSNTNNSLI
+771 NTNNSLL

-794 IAASISNNKSI
+794 ITTAIDNAKSI
-805 ILAGN
+805 ILAGQN
-810 DLDVRAADFINQDT
+810 LDVRAADFINQDT
-824 ALVNYGQNGTLA
+824 ALVNYGQNGMIT
-836 VANRF
+836 VANKF
-841 ANDGATISTDS
+841 ANDGATISADGS
-852 NNALTKITT
+852 SALTKITA

-874 KGSLQLEASNT
+874 KGSLQLEASNM

-927 RSSKASVDVQG
+927 RSSKASIDVQG
-938 NLEADLGSF
+938 NLEADLGSL

-955 GVGKN
+955 GVAKN
-960 AAINTSND
+960 AVINTSNN

-981 DLTINSIGDFLNED
+981 NLTINSIGDFLNED
-995 GLIAVGAS
+995 GLVAIGGS
-1003 GTISATN
+1003 GTISANN

-1214 VSGVKIYATDI
+1214 VSGVKIYAADI

-1239 PESDAYFKTDAD
+1239 PESDDYFKTDAEN
-1251 KHLTD
+1251 HITD
-1256 ETLYKEKQD
+1256 EKLYKEKQD

-1276 KAAAGKDNN
+1276 KAAAGKDNQ
-1285 TGDKMTDISSLHIN
+1285 TGDKMMDISSLHIN

-1322 DYHEFLSSD
+1322 DYHEFLSGD

-1382 ALMNAGAVIAEEMN
+1382 ALMNAGAVVAEAMD

-1424 GQKVLVPE
+1424 GEKVLVPE

-1462 IKNMGNIK
+1462 IKNMGNIR

-1478 AENVSNKGDIA
+1478 AANVSNKGDIA
-1489 SENLAVKAEKNITN
+1489 GENLTVKAEKNITN
-1503 SGTMRAKADALLQ
+1503 SGTMRAKVDALLQ

-1560 NKGANLTAGKDLTL
+1560 NKGANLTAGKNLTL

-1653 YSEESEVGNRGGS
+1653 YSEVSEVGNRGGS

-1692 SGKDI
+1692 SGNDI

-1708 GKADLAAENN
+1708 GKADLIAENN
-1718 INIANAT
+1718 VNIANET
-1725 EYHECLHEEHNK
+1725 EYHERLHEEHNK

-1774 DTNLTGSNV
+1774 DTNVTGSNV

-1788 VSVKTGGNLN
+1788 VNVKTGGSLN

-1804 TSESEYIKSVKKSG
+1804 TSESEYRKSVKKSG
-1818 ILSGGGLGFT
+1818 VFAGGGLGFT

-1839 NQNTEQVG
+1839 NQNVEQVG
-1847 STVGSVKGNVNL
+1847 STVGSVKGSVDL
-1859 DADKAANVKGSTVV
+1859 EAQKDANIKGSSVV
-1873 AGKDINITGENVKI
+1873 AGKDFNITGENVSI

-1901 FKRTGLSVSVGGE
+1901 FKRTGLSVSVSGGY
-1914 AVNKVNE
+1914 VD
-1921 VVNHVERA
+1921 VVNNAANSVKHATEVE
-1929 NQVNDKRLAALHG
+1929 DKRLGALIAIKG
-1942 YKAIESVEK
+1942 YKDADKAIK
-1951 NIGMLKDAVKNP
+1951 NIKSNGGGKVTEN
-1963 SQGLSLNV
+1963 LSINV
-1971 SVGSSQSRIE
+1971 SLGTTK
-1981 SKSTTV
+1981 SKSESNSTTT
-1987 VANGSNVKAAGDVKI
+1987 VANGSEVKAGGDVNV
-2002 TSTEKDINITGSNVE
+2002 TSTKKDINITGSNVE

-2039 TEQNSKSS
+2039 TEQSSKSS

-2053 GFDIATGQVSS
+2053 GIGIDGTKYS
-2064 VTISGSKSKGEVDA
+2064 VSGSMSKGEVSA
-2078 NSTSYNE
+2078 NGTSYNE
-2085 STVKADKKLDFTS
+2085 SNIKAEKDLTFAS
-2098 AKDTNIKGGNL
+2098 GNDTNIKGGKL
-2109 SGEKIAGNVGGD
+2109 SGEKVTGSVGGN

-2129 KNSYKEK
+2129 SNNYKESNK
-2136 NSSAGF
+2136 SV
-2142 GVGIDLSGK
+2142 GVSVGLGS
-2151 NKNDGIA
+2151 NKA
-2158 TTDKKDKASNADK
+2158 VS
-2171 TGIFGSATKSN
+2171 GSASVGKI
-2182 VDSNYESVTN
+2182 DSKYESVIE

-2200 EGFDIRV
+2200 EGFEINV
-2207 EANTDLKGGIIS
+2207 GENTDLKGGIIS
-2219 SEAEKDKNKISTG
+2219 SEAEKEKNKISTG
-2232 TLTYEDIKNKAEYEA
+2232 TLTYEDIQNKADYKA

-2260 KNKDAG
+2260 KKKDAG

-2277 DAESVTKATVSE
+2277 NAESVTKATVSE

-2295 DKGHQKQDLKDLNRD
+2295 DKGNQKQDLKDLNRD

-2351 NGWQEGSAEKN
+2351 KGWQEGSAEKN

-2387 MINEIIQDKLRDM
+2387 MINEMIQDKLSDM

-2425 NAQVGSATASSGTKN
+2425 NAQVGAATASSGTKN
-2440 NYLTHEQLE
+2440 NFLTHE
-2449 KYNSEI
+2449 EI
-2455 EAIEKDDSLT
+2455 IKRNMKKEAIRQRKDLT
-2465 EEEKKDAKKIIDL
+2465 EEEKRILIDEV
-2478 KYDLISALQ
+2478 D
-2487 DREWLSRFN
+2487 
-2496 SKINVIQL
+2496 
-2504 KNGEYEIKG
+2504 EY
-2513 ETFYVGYN
+2513 
-2521 KDGSPAFLSTGTTYG
+2521 
-2536 IKDDNLNDLLQ
+2536 
-2547 KIIPGDKIQFPD
+2547 
-2559 GSKFYIQ
+2559 
-2566 PNGQLFEEDN
+2566 
-2576 VGFLMPFKMISFDTN
+2576 
-2591 AVVDKRNMF
+2591 
-2600 VYDATISSNLKNDAG
+2600 
-2615 ELITGVASSIGGLL
+2615 
-2629 AGYELAKLA
+2629 
-2638 ITSGND
+2638 
-2644 SGILVGAIV
+2644 
-2653 VAMNANE
+2653 
-2660 LVISGTSGYKNLFN
+2660 YKNLSRERTRLGKEGKMTGLGYEYGFDPDN
-2674 HNISTVNFIKDSVL
+2674 DDNFMILPDDINAEIAGIKYYKEYHIKEINNNVYKSNTVKDIVYQIKNSGLKTGEVRTFGISGNGMSQSYAVVQVNSKDVYLVEIASVSGGASIMPIDFSVL
-2688 AGSEN
+2688 QTNYTDANGQPLSSKAILEKVTGISQSYTLDLIIKLEVDFLGDGSVILSKGVSTN
-2693 EKIYNS
+2693 
-2699 LNTATQMIGI
+2699 LGI
-2709 IGDCQQFYK
+2709 SHGIAY
-2718 LIEEGKLRNIDWDKI
+2718 GKLLGKVED
-2733 IYDKKERDE
+2733 IYQ
-2742 LTSILNSYNLGLDIK
+2742 
-2757 TVGDI
+2757 
-2762 LNK
+2762 

>member
-24 AVIPCYAAVTAEA
+24 AVMPCYAAVTAEA

-147 VGRATLTTGVPDWGA
+147 VGRATLTTGMPDWGA

-199 ASAIKINDELWAN
+199 ARAIKINDELWAN

-227 ADGSL
+227 TDGSL
-232 EVQKTTA
+232 EVHKTTA

-298 GSNNSADGLPNKDYT
+298 GSNNTTDGLSNKDYT
-313 YLTSDGT
+313 SLTSDGN

-332 GVITAQK
+332 SVITAQK

-396 ILHVASAKAI
+396 ILHVNSAKAI

-480 ATPNPEALR
+480 ETPNPEAPR

-513 KDKISDDDLDLVAD
+513 KDKISDNDLDLVAD

-577 ATTYTKTE
+577 AIKYTKTE

-613 STLSGYL
+613 STLNGYL

-685 PKQLEI
+685 PKQLKI
-691 FTSNLQVDQSEV
+691 FTNNLQVDKSEV

-723 ATENMHIN
+723 ATENMQIN

-743 EAQKNLTATVSGD
+743 EAQKNLTAAVSGD

-810 DLDVRAADFINQDT
+810 DLDVKAADFINQDT

-841 ANDGATISTDS
+841 ANDGATISADGS
-852 NNALTKITT
+852 SALTKITA

-874 KGSLQLEASNT
+874 KGSLRLEASNT

-955 GVGKN
+955 GIGKN
-960 AAINTSND
+960 AVINTSND

-995 GLIAVGAS
+995 GLVAVGGS

-1016 AGVKQGSLINAA
+1016 TGVKQGSLINAA
-1028 GDLSLT
+1028 GDLSLN
-1034 AEDTVLNRSSD
+1034 AQDTVMNRSSD

-1214 VSGVKIYATDI
+1214 VSGVKIEAKDI
-1225 VNRTHQAKGKVGDL
+1225 VNKTHQAKGKVGDL
-1239 PESDAYFKTDAD
+1239 PESDDYFKTDAEN
-1251 KHLTD
+1251 HLTD
-1256 ETLYKEKQD
+1256 EKLYKEKQD

-1276 KAAAGKDNN
+1276 KAAAGKDNQ
-1285 TGDKMTDISSLHIN
+1285 TGDKMMDISSLHIN

-1382 ALMNAGAVIAEEMN
+1382 ALMNAGAVVAEAMD

-1417 LVEEVVN
+1417 LMEEVVN
-1424 GQKVLVPE
+1424 GEKVLVPE

-1462 IKNMGNIK
+1462 IKNMGNIR

-1478 AENVSNKGDIA
+1478 AENVDNKGDITGK
-1489 SENLAVKAEKNITN
+1489 NLAVKAEKNITN
-1503 SGTMRAKADALLQ
+1503 SGTMRAKADALLK

-1546 AGQNLTLEAGKNIT
+1546 AGQNLTLEAGNSIT

-1619 TKKDISIAGGVLSA
+1619 AKKDISIAGGILSA
-1633 KNDVALNAKGD
+1633 KKDVELNAKGD
-1644 VNINAVKDL
+1644 VSLTAVKDL
-1653 YSEESEVGNRGGS
+1653 YSEESEVGKRGSS

-1683 AAKNDISIA
+1683 AAKNDIRIA

-1708 GKADLAAENN
+1708 GKADLIAENN

-1725 EYHECLHEEHNK
+1725 EYHERLHEEHNK

-1742 SSKTTDIYDYSRQN
+1742 SSKTTDIYDYSKQN

-1774 DTNLTGSNV
+1774 DTNVTGSNV

-1804 TSESEYIKSVKKSG
+1804 TSESEYRKSVKKSG
-1818 ILSGGGLGFT
+1818 VFAGGGLGFT

-1887 ENSDSIYNAQEKHE
+1887 ENSNSVYNAQEKHE
-1901 FKRTGLSVSVGGE
+1901 FKRTGLSVSVGG
-1914 AVNKVNE
+1914 AYVDVVNNAANSVKHAADVEDKRLGALVVVKGYKDADKAIKNIKGNGGGKVNE
-1921 VVNHVERA
+1921 N
-1929 NQVNDKRLAALHG
+1929 
-1942 YKAIESVEK
+1942 
-1951 NIGMLKDAVKNP
+1951 
-1963 SQGLSLNV
+1963 LSINV
-1971 SVGSSQSRIE
+1971 SIGTTKSKSE
-1981 SKSTTV
+1981 SKSTTT
-1987 VANGSNVKAAGDVKI
+1987 VANGSEVKAGGDVNV
-2002 TSTEKDINITGSNVE
+2002 TSTKKDINITGSNVE

-2047 SASVGV
+2047 SASVGASLEL
-2053 GFDIATGQVSS
+2053 GKGPSYS
-2064 VTISGSKSKGEVDA
+2064 ISGSMSKGEVSA
-2078 NSTSYNE
+2078 NGTTYNE
-2085 STVKADKKLDFTS
+2085 SNVTANKDLSFAS
-2098 AKDTNIKGGNL
+2098 GNDTNIKGGKL
-2109 SGEKIAGNVGGD
+2109 SGENVTGNIGND

-2129 KNSYKEK
+2129 SNSYKENNK
-2136 NSSAGF
+2136 S
-2142 GVGIDLSGK
+2142 VGASVGLGS
-2151 NKNDGIA
+2151 NKA
-2158 TTDKKDKASNADK
+2158 VS
-2171 TGIFGSATKSN
+2171 GSASVGKI
-2182 VDSNYESVTN
+2182 DSKYESVIE

-2200 EGFDIRV
+2200 DGFDIRV

-2219 SEAEKDKNKISTG
+2219 STADADKNKLSTG
-2232 TLTYEDIKNKAEYEA
+2232 TLTFEDIQNKADYKA
-2247 GSIGINVDTSKNA
+2247 GGAGIKVNKN
-2260 KNKDAG
+2260 N
-2266 VTPNIGVGAKD
+2266 
-2277 DAESVTKATVSE
+2277 DAEYNEKGITPDIGMPASGESESTTKATISK
-2289 GEIEIR
+2289 GTIEIR
-2295 DKGHQKQDLKDLNRD
+2295 DKENQKQDINKLNRD
-2310 TQNSLN
+2310 NQNSLN
-2316 KLGEIFDKTKVEERQ
+2316 RLGEIFDKTKIEERQ
-2331 ELAGLFGEIAY
+2331 ELANLFGELAY
-2342 KAVGDLAIK
+2342 NEIHYMDGSNEQKALY
-2351 NGWQEGSAEKN
+2351 
-2362 ALHAL
+2362 HAV
-2367 VGGIMSELTNSGFL
+2367 VGGIMSKLTGGDFL
-2381 AGASGA
+2381 AGATAAGINKLVIEEVKKAANYEPDKMQWVSAALGA
-2387 MINEIIQDKLRDM
+2387 
-2400 FKDNPAMHQWASA
+2400 
-2413 LIGGVVA
+2413 VVA
-2420 QVAAD
+2420 EFVSGNPQAGGSVAA
-2425 NAQVGSATASSGTKN
+2425 SGTKN
-2440 NYLTHEQLE
+2440 NEVADIIFNPKRVLNGYGEGLKDRGVEEIEDISAIVSDPLGTLNEMYQFLQAVYEEPSLANEIKEQFIDVFNERLDKFENGTAEETGYELGRISVDIASLCVASGTSKILTKFPRVGKIVSSLE
-2449 KYNSEI
+2449 KYTAKSISTTKLSNDI
-2455 EAIEKDDSLT
+2455 VYIGDSLW
-2465 EEEKKDAKKIIDL
+2465 EKGAFKRGQIID
-2478 KYDLISALQ
+2478 KALGNN
-2487 DREWLSRFN
+2487 L
-2496 SKINVIQL
+2496 
-2504 KNGEYEIKG
+2504 
-2513 ETFYVGYN
+2513 GYN
-2521 KDGSPAFLSTGTTYG
+2521 FPVIDKLNGRTITSIKSMDLTANTYQTGRGIYNALVKNIDTLDNFAGRRWQGTTV
-2536 IKDDNLNDLLQ
+2536 
-2547 KIIPGDKIQFPD
+2547 
-2559 GSKFYIQ
+2559 SKKF
-2566 PNGQLFEEDN
+2566 
-2576 VGFLMPFKMISFDTN
+2576 
-2591 AVVDKRNMF
+2591 
-2600 VYDATISSNLKNDAG
+2600 
-2615 ELITGVASSIGGLL
+2615 
-2629 AGYELAKLA
+2629 
-2638 ITSGND
+2638 
-2644 SGILVGAIV
+2644 
-2653 VAMNANE
+2653 
-2660 LVISGTSGYKNLFN
+2660 
-2674 HNISTVNFIKDSVL
+2674 
-2688 AGSEN
+2688 
-2693 EKIYNS
+2693 
-2699 LNTATQMIGI
+2699 
-2709 IGDCQQFYK
+2709 
-2718 LIEEGKLRNIDWDKI
+2718 
-2733 IYDKKERDE
+2733 YDKKELEIAIPKVKISQDQKR
-2742 LTSILNSYNLGLDIK
+2742 GLDEAIQYAK
-2757 TVGDI
+2757 TKNI
-2762 LNK
+2762 RMKITIIE

>member
-24 AVIPCYAAVTAEA
+24 AVMPCYAAVTAEA

-81 QYNSQLAGALN
+81 QYNSHLAGALN

-147 VGRATLTTGVPDWGA
+147 VGRATLTTGMPDWGA

-199 ASAIKINDELWAN
+199 ARAIKINDELWAN

-227 ADGSL
+227 TDGSL
-232 EVQKTTA
+232 EVHKTTA

-298 GSNNSADGLPNKDYT
+298 GSNNTADGLSNKDYT
-313 YLTSDGT
+313 SLTSDGN

-332 GVITAQK
+332 SVITAQK

-363 EEEEENPKFLQDAA
+363 KEEEENPKFLQDAA

-396 ILHVASAKAI
+396 ILHVASAKAM

-416 EASISAG
+416 EARVSAG

-480 ATPNPEALR
+480 ETPNPEAPR
-489 EAEDFKAPAL
+489 EVEDFKVPAL

-513 KDKISDDDLDLVAD
+513 KDKISDNDLDLVAD

-577 ATTYTKTE
+577 ATKYTKTE

-613 STLSGYL
+613 STLNGYL

-633 VNGISV
+633 ANGISV

-674 IIAGDGLNARN
+674 LIAGDGLNVRT

-691 FTSNLQVDQSEV
+691 FTNNLQVDKSEV

-723 ATENMHIN
+723 ATENMQIN

-756 VEQDKATLKAGEALK
+756 VEQDKATLKAGEALS

-810 DLDVRAADFINQDT
+810 DLDVKAADFINQDT

-841 ANDGATISTDS
+841 ANDGATISADGS
-852 NNALTKITT
+852 SALTKITA
-861 TDFSNTNKGAFVS
+861 TDFSNTNKGAFIS

-938 NLEADLGSF
+938 NLEADLGSL

-960 AAINTSND
+960 AVINTSND

-995 GLIAVGAS
+995 GLVAVGAS
-1003 GTISATN
+1003 GTISANN

-1016 AGVKQGSLINAA
+1016 AGVKQGSLINAV
-1028 GDLSLT
+1028 GDLSLN
-1034 AEDTVLNRSSD
+1034 AQDTVMNRSSD

-1114 IASGNIKIDLDKDL
+1114 IAGGNININLDNNL

-1214 VSGVKIYATDI
+1214 VGGVKINAADI

-1239 PESDAYFKTDAD
+1239 PESDDYFKTDAEN
-1251 KHLTD
+1251 HLTD
-1256 ETLYKEKQD
+1256 KTLYKEKQD

-1285 TGDKMTDISSLHIN
+1285 TGDKMMDISNLHIN

-1331 YLLERVKADPEKVGK
+1331 YLLERIKADPEKVGK
-1346 RLGDGYFEQQF
+1346 RLGDGYFEQQL

-1382 ALMNAGAVIAEEMN
+1382 ALMNAGAVVAEAMD

-1424 GQKVLVPE
+1424 GEKVLVPE
-1432 VFLAQVRSEDLRPDG
+1432 VFLAQVRSEDLRLDG

-1489 SENLAVKAEKNITN
+1489 GENLKIKAEKNITN
-1503 SGTMRAKADALLQ
+1503 SGTMRAKVDALLK

-1521 NEATVSKKQY
+1521 NEATVSEKQY
-1531 KELNQKKLEATGSIS
+1531 KELNQKKIEATGSIS
-1546 AGQNLTLEAGKNIT
+1546 AGQNLTLDAGNSIT
-1560 NKGANLTAGKDLTL
+1560 NKGANLTAGKNVTL

-1644 VNINAVKDL
+1644 VNLTAVKDL

-1671 KQVDEAVKGTTI
+1671 KQVDEVVKGTTI
-1683 AAKNDISIA
+1683 AAKNDIRIA

-1708 GKADLAAENN
+1708 GKADLIAENN
-1718 INIANAT
+1718 INITNAT
-1725 EYHECLHEEHNK
+1725 EYHERLHEEHNK

-1742 SSKTTDIYDYSRQN
+1742 SSKTTDIYDYSKQN

-1774 DTNLTGSNV
+1774 DTNVTGSNV

-1804 TSESEYIKSVKKSG
+1804 ISESEYIKSVKKSG
-1818 ILSGGGLGFT
+1818 IFAGGGLGFT

-1839 NQNTEQVG
+1839 NQNVEQVG
-1847 STVGSVKGNVNL
+1847 STVGSVKGSVNL
-1859 DADKAANVKGSTVV
+1859 DADKAANVKGSSVV
-1873 AGKDINITGENVKI
+1873 AGKDINITGENVGI
-1887 ENSDSIYNAQEKHE
+1887 ENSNSVYNAQEKHE
-1901 FKRTGLSVSVGGE
+1901 FKRTGLSVSVGG
-1914 AVNKVNE
+1914 AYVD
-1921 VVNHVERA
+1921 VVNNAANSVKHATEVE
-1929 NQVNDKRLAALHG
+1929 DKRLGALVAVKG
-1942 YKAIESVEK
+1942 YKDADKAIK
-1951 NIGMLKDAVKNP
+1951 NIKSNGGGKVTEN
-1963 SQGLSLNV
+1963 LSINV
-1971 SVGSSQSRIE
+1971 SLGTTK
-1981 SKSTTV
+1981 SKSESNSTTTV
-1987 VANGSNVKAAGDVKI
+1987 ANASEVKAGGDVNV
-2002 TSTEKDINITGSNVE
+2002 TSTKKDINITGSNVE

-2029 NITASKNTNK
+2029 NIIASENTNN
-2039 TEQNSKSS
+2039 TEQSSKSS
-2047 SASVGV
+2047 SASVGASLEL
-2053 GFDIATGQVSS
+2053 GKGPSYS
-2064 VTISGSKSKGEVDA
+2064 ISGSMSKGEVSA
-2078 NSTSYNE
+2078 NGTTYNE
-2085 STVKADKKLDFTS
+2085 STVTANKDLSFAS
-2098 AKDTNIKGGNL
+2098 GNDTNIKGGML
-2109 SGEKIAGNVGGD
+2109 SGEKVTGNVGGD

-2129 KNSYKEK
+2129 SNSYKETNK
-2136 NSSAGF
+2136 SV
-2142 GVGIDLSGK
+2142 GVSIGLGS
-2151 NKNDGIA
+2151 NKA
-2158 TTDKKDKASNADK
+2158 VS
-2171 TGIFGSATKSN
+2171 GSASVGKI
-2182 VDSNYESVTN
+2182 DSNYNSVTD

-2200 EGFDIRV
+2200 EGFDINV
-2207 EANTDLKGGIIS
+2207 GENTDLKGGIIS

-2232 TLTYEDIKNKAEYEA
+2232 TLTFENIQNKADYKS
-2247 GSIGINVDTSKNA
+2247 GG
-2260 KNKDAG
+2260 AG
-2266 VTPNIGVGAKD
+2266 VKVNKNNNADYNEKGITPDIGMPASGE
-2277 DAESVTKATVSE
+2277 AESTTNATISK
-2289 GEIEIR
+2289 GTIEIR
-2295 DKGHQKQDLKDLNRD
+2295 DKDKQKQDIEKLNRD
-2310 TQNSLN
+2310 TVNSLN
-2316 KLGEIFDKTKVEERQ
+2316 KLGEIFDKTKIEERQ
-2331 ELAGLFGEIAY
+2331 ELANLFGELAY
-2342 KAVGDLAIK
+2342 NEIHYMDGSNEQKALY
-2351 NGWQEGSAEKN
+2351 
-2362 ALHAL
+2362 HAV
-2367 VGGIMSELTNSGFL
+2367 VGGIMSKLTGGDFL
-2381 AGASGA
+2381 AGATAAGINKLVIEEVKKAANYDPDKMQWVSAALGA
-2387 MINEIIQDKLRDM
+2387 
-2400 FKDNPAMHQWASA
+2400 
-2413 LIGGVVA
+2413 VVA
-2420 QVAAD
+2420 EFVSGNPQAGGSVAA
-2425 NAQVGSATASSGTKN
+2425 SGTKN
-2440 NYLTHEQLE
+2440 NAVADIIFNPKRVLNGYGEGLKDRGIEEIEDISAIVSDPLGTLNEMYQFLQAVYEEPSLANEIKEQFVDVFNERLDKFENGTAEETGYELGRISVDIASLCVASGSSKILTKFPRVGKIVSSLE
-2449 KYNSEI
+2449 KYTAKSISTTKLTNDI
-2455 EAIEKDDSLT
+2455 VYIGDSLW
-2465 EEEKKDAKKIIDL
+2465 EKGAFKRGQIID
-2478 KYDLISALQ
+2478 KALGNN
-2487 DREWLSRFN
+2487 L
-2496 SKINVIQL
+2496 
-2504 KNGEYEIKG
+2504 
-2513 ETFYVGYN
+2513 GYN
-2521 KDGSPAFLSTGTTYG
+2521 
-2536 IKDDNLNDLLQ
+2536 
-2547 KIIPGDKIQFPD
+2547 FP
-2559 GSKFYIQ
+2559 
-2566 PNGQLFEEDN
+2566 
-2576 VGFLMPFKMISFDTN
+2576 
-2591 AVVDKRNMF
+2591 VVDKLNGR
-2600 VYDATISSNLKNDAG
+2600 T
-2615 ELITGVASSIGGLL
+2615 
-2629 AGYELAKLA
+2629 
-2638 ITSGND
+2638 ITS
-2644 SGILVGAIV
+2644 
-2653 VAMNANE
+2653 
-2660 LVISGTSGYKNLFN
+2660 
-2674 HNISTVNFIKDSVL
+2674 IKSMDL
-2688 AGSEN
+2688 TADTYQTGRG
-2693 EKIYNS
+2693 IYNT
-2699 LNTATQMIGI
+2699 LVKNIDTLEAFDEQTWRGVVIQAT
-2709 IGDCQQFYK
+2709 DYDYK
-2718 LIEEGKLRNIDWDKI
+2718 QLEVAIPKVAISKDQKDGLEEAIKYAKRRNINIKI
-2733 IYDKKERDE
+2733 TIVE
-2742 LTSILNSYNLGLDIK
+2742 
-2757 TVGDI
+2757 
-2762 LNK
+2762 

>member
-1 MGNLGKNRKKFLA
+1 MGKLGKNRKKFLA

-24 AVIPCYAAVTAEA
+24 AVMPCYAAVTAEA

-105 LTEVTGTGKTNLN
+105 LTEVTGTGKTNLD

-147 VGRATLTTGVPDWGA
+147 VGRATLTTGVLDWGA

-199 ASAIKINDELWAN
+199 ARAIKINDELWAN

-232 EVQKTTA
+232 EVQKTSA

-298 GSNNSADGLPNKDYT
+298 GSSNTADGLSNKDYT
-313 YLTSDGT
+313 SLTSDGN

-332 GVITAQK
+332 SVITAQK

-388 SGNINASS
+388 SGNINASK
-396 ILHVASAKAI
+396 ILNITSTKAI

-416 EASISAG
+416 EARVSAG

-480 ATPNPEALR
+480 ETPNPEAPR

-513 KDKISDDDLDLVAD
+513 KDKISDNDLDLVAD

-577 ATTYTKTE
+577 ATKYTKTE

-613 STLSGYL
+613 STLNGYL

-633 VNGISV
+633 ANGISV
-639 NGLGFINTDNVVLS
+639 NGLGFINTDNVLLS

-662 GSFKFSDNKGDM
+662 GSFKFSDSKGD
-674 IIAGDGLNARN
+674 ILIAGDGLNARN

-691 FTSNLQVDQSEV
+691 FTNNLQVDKSEV

-723 ATENMHIN
+723 ATENMQIN
-731 AGALK
+731 AGTLK

-743 EAQKNLTATVSGD
+743 EAQKNLTAAVSGD

-771 VSAAKLSNTNNSLI
+771 VSAAKLSNTNNSLL

-810 DLDVRAADFINQDT
+810 DLDVKAADFINQDT

-836 VANRF
+836 VANKF
-841 ANDGATISTDS
+841 ANDGATISADGS
-852 NNALTKITT
+852 SALTKITA
-861 TDFSNTNKGAFVS
+861 TDFSNTNKGAFIS
-874 KGSLQLEASNT
+874 KGSLQLEANNT

-938 NLEADLGSF
+938 NLEADLGSL

-955 GVGKN
+955 GICKN
-960 AAINTSND
+960 AVINTSND
-968 FTNKDLGNIFVTK
+968 FTNKDLGNIFVTN

-995 GLIAVGAS
+995 GLVAVGAS
-1003 GTISATN
+1003 GTISANN

-1028 GDLSLT
+1028 GDLSLN
-1034 AEDTVLNRSSD
+1034 AQDTVMNRSSD

-1114 IASGNIKIDLDKDL
+1114 IASGNINIDLDKDL

-1151 VGYQGTIHYYDRGND
+1151 VGYQGTVHYYDRGND

-1214 VSGVKIYATDI
+1214 VSGVKINAADI
-1225 VNRTHQAKGKVGDL
+1225 VNRTHQAKGKVGGL
-1239 PESDAYFKTDAD
+1239 PESDDYFKTDAEN
-1251 KHLTD
+1251 HLAD

-1285 TGDKMTDISSLHIN
+1285 TGDKMMDISSLHIN

-1346 RLGDGYFEQQF
+1346 RLGDGYFEQQL

-1382 ALMNAGAVIAEEMN
+1382 ALMNAGAVVAEAMD

-1424 GQKVLVPE
+1424 GEKVLVPE

-1447 ALIVGGEVELYSKQD
+1447 ALIIGGEVELYSKQD

-1478 AENVSNKGDIA
+1478 AENVGNKGDIA
-1489 SENLAVKAEKNITN
+1489 GKNLKIKAEKDITN

-1521 NEATVSKKQY
+1521 NEATVSEKQY

-1546 AGQNLTLEAGKNIT
+1546 AGQNLTLDAGNSIT
-1560 NKGANLTAGKDLTL
+1560 NRGANLTAGKNLTL
-1574 NANDVD
+1574 NADDVD

-1585 NEKHVAVAYGS
+1585 KEKHVAVAYGS

-1604 QHQQSALSGENIRLN
+1604 QHQQSALSGESIRLN
-1619 TKKDISIAGGVLSA
+1619 AKKDISIAGGVLSA

-1653 YSEESEVGNRGGS
+1653 YNEESEVGNRGGS

-1692 SGKDI
+1692 SGNDI

-1718 INIANAT
+1718 INIANEI
-1725 EYHECLHEEHNK
+1725 EYHERLHEYHSK
-1737 VSGLL
+1737 VSGVL
-1742 SSKTTDIYDYSRQN
+1742 SSKTTDIYDYSKQN

-1767 IAISSKK
+1767 LAMSSKK
-1774 DTNLTGSNV
+1774 DTNITGSNV

-1788 VSVKTGGNLN
+1788 VNVKTGGNLN

-1818 ILSGGGLGFT
+1818 IFAGGGLGFT

-1873 AGKDINITGENVKI
+1873 AGKDINITGENVSI
-1887 ENSDSIYNAQEKHE
+1887 ENSNSIYNAQEKHE
-1901 FKRTGLSVSVGGE
+1901 FKRTGLSVSVGGGY
-1914 AVNKVNE
+1914 VD
-1921 VVNHVERA
+1921 VVNNAANSVKHATEVE
-1929 NQVNDKRLAALHG
+1929 DKRLGALVAVKG
-1942 YKAIESVEK
+1942 YKDADKAIKDIKGKGGGKINENLYV
-1951 NIGMLKDAVKNP
+1951 NI
-1963 SQGLSLNV
+1963 SL
-1971 SVGSSQSRIE
+1971 GTTK
-1981 SKSTTV
+1981 SKSESNSTTTV
-1987 VANGSNVKAAGDVKI
+1987 ANASEVKAGGDVSIVSAK
-2002 TSTEKDINITGSNVE
+2002 KDINITGSNVE

-2029 NITASKNTNK
+2029 NIIASENTNN
-2039 TEQNSKSS
+2039 TEQSSKSS
-2047 SASVGV
+2047 SASVGASLEL
-2053 GFDIATGQVSS
+2053 GKGPSYS
-2064 VTISGSKSKGEVDA
+2064 ISGSMSKGEVSA
-2078 NSTSYNE
+2078 NGTTYNE
-2085 STVKADKKLDFTS
+2085 STVTANKDLSFAS
-2098 AKDTNIKGGNL
+2098 GNDTNIKGGML
-2109 SGEKIAGNVGGD
+2109 SGEKVTGNVGGD

-2129 KNSYKEK
+2129 SNSYKETNK
-2136 NSSAGF
+2136 SV
-2142 GVGIDLSGK
+2142 GVSIGLGS
-2151 NKNDGIA
+2151 NKA
-2158 TTDKKDKASNADK
+2158 VS
-2171 TGIFGSATKSN
+2171 GSASIGKI
-2182 VDSNYESVTN
+2182 DSNYKSVTD
-2192 QSGIYAGK
+2192 QSGIYAGT
-2200 EGFDIRV
+2200 EGFDINV
-2207 EANTDLKGGIIS
+2207 GENTDLKGGIIF

-2232 TLTYEDIKNKAEYEA
+2232 TLTFEDIRNKADYKA
-2247 GSIGINVDTSKNA
+2247 GGAGIKVNKNNDADYNEKGITPDIGMPAS
-2260 KNKDAG
+2260 G
-2266 VTPNIGVGAKD
+2266 E
-2277 DAESVTKATVSE
+2277 AESTTKATISK
-2289 GEIEIR
+2289 GTIEIR
-2295 DKGHQKQDLKDLNRD
+2295 DKENQKQDINKLNRD

-2316 KLGEIFDKTKVEERQ
+2316 KLGEIFDKTKIEERQ
-2331 ELAGLFGEIAY
+2331 ELANLFGELAY
-2342 KAVGDLAIK
+2342 NEIHYMDGSNEQKALY
-2351 NGWQEGSAEKN
+2351 
-2362 ALHAL
+2362 HAV
-2367 VGGIMSELTNSGFL
+2367 VGGIMSKLTGGDFL
-2381 AGASGA
+2381 AGATAAGINKLVIEEVKKAANYDPDKMQWVSAALGA
-2387 MINEIIQDKLRDM
+2387 
-2400 FKDNPAMHQWASA
+2400 
-2413 LIGGVVA
+2413 VVA
-2420 QVAAD
+2420 EFVSGNPQAGGSVAA
-2425 NAQVGSATASSGTKN
+2425 SGTKN
-2440 NYLTHEQLE
+2440 NAVADIIFNPKRVLNGYGEGLKDRGVEEIEDISAIVSDPLGTLNEMYQFLQAVYEEPSLANEIKEQFIDVFNERLDKFENGTAEETGYELGRISVDIASLCVASGTSKILTKFPRVGKIVSSLE
-2449 KYNSEI
+2449 KYTAKSISTTKLSNDIVYIGDSLWEKGAFKRGQIIDKALGNSLGYNFPVIDKLNGRTITSIKSMDLTADTYQTGRGIYNTLVKNIDTLDRFTERAWQGTVVSKEVYDYKELEVAI
-2455 EAIEKDDSLT
+2455 PKIKISQDQKRGLDEAIQY
-2465 EEEKKDAKKIIDL
+2465 AKSKNIRIKI
-2478 KYDLISALQ
+2478 
-2487 DREWLSRFN
+2487 
-2496 SKINVIQL
+2496 
-2504 KNGEYEIKG
+2504 
-2513 ETFYVGYN
+2513 T
-2521 KDGSPAFLSTGTTYG
+2521 
-2536 IKDDNLNDLLQ
+2536 
-2547 KIIPGDKIQFPD
+2547 II
-2559 GSKFYIQ
+2559 
-2566 PNGQLFEEDN
+2566 E
-2576 VGFLMPFKMISFDTN
+2576 
-2591 AVVDKRNMF
+2591 
-2600 VYDATISSNLKNDAG
+2600 
-2615 ELITGVASSIGGLL
+2615 
-2629 AGYELAKLA
+2629 
-2638 ITSGND
+2638 
-2644 SGILVGAIV
+2644 
-2653 VAMNANE
+2653 
-2660 LVISGTSGYKNLFN
+2660 
-2674 HNISTVNFIKDSVL
+2674 
-2688 AGSEN
+2688 
-2693 EKIYNS
+2693 
-2699 LNTATQMIGI
+2699 
-2709 IGDCQQFYK
+2709 
-2718 LIEEGKLRNIDWDKI
+2718 
-2733 IYDKKERDE
+2733 
-2742 LTSILNSYNLGLDIK
+2742 
-2757 TVGDI
+2757 
-2762 LNK
+2762 

>member
-24 AVIPCYAAVTAEA
+24 AVMPCYAAVTAEA

-105 LTEVTGTGKTNLN
+105 LTEVTGTGKTNMN

-147 VGRATLTTGVPDWGA
+147 VGRATLTTGMPDWGA
-162 DGKLNGFSVA
+162 DGKLNGFSVT

-199 ASAIKINDELWAN
+199 ARAIKINDEIWAN
-212 EAINVVAGSNEVKYN
+212 EAINVVAGNNEVKYN

-232 EVQKTTA
+232 EVQKTSA

-289 GRIVFTKNA
+289 GRIVFTKNS
-298 GSNNSADGLPNKDYT
+298 GSSSNATDGLQNQDYT
-313 YLTSDGT
+313 SLTSDGT

-363 EEEEENPKFLQDAA
+363 EEEEENPKFLQEAA
-377 ALRITADEIAN
+377 KLRITADAITN
-388 SGNINASS
+388 SGNINASK
-396 ILHVASAKAI
+396 ILDVTSTKAI
-406 NNDGYMHSSG
+406 NNDGYMHSNG

-438 NVTADKLTLNKN
+438 NVTADKISLNKK

-480 ATPNPEALR
+480 ATPNPEAPR

-513 KDKISDDDLDLVAD
+513 KDKISDNDLDLVAD

-577 ATTYTKTE
+577 ATKYTKTE

-613 STLSGYL
+613 STLNGYL

-633 VNGISV
+633 ANGISV
-639 NGLGFINTDNVVLS
+639 NGLGFINTDNVLLS
-653 TGAVTNWAD
+653 TGSVTNWAD

-691 FTSNLQVDQSEV
+691 FTNNLQVDKSEV

-723 ATENMHIN
+723 ATENMQIN

-810 DLDVRAADFINQDT
+810 DVDVRAADFINQDT
-824 ALVNYGQNGTLA
+824 ALVNYGQNGTFA
-836 VANRF
+836 VANKF
-841 ANDGATISTDS
+841 ANDSATISADGS
-852 NNALTKITT
+852 SALTKIIA

-885 LNNNYAN
+885 LINNGSN
-892 IYVSGDGEI
+892 IYISGDGEI
-901 KAGMLLNSNLANLHT
+901 KVGMLLNSNLANLHT
-916 GGDAKITADTM
+916 GRDAKITAN
-927 RSSKASVDVQG
+927 SLQNSKASVDVQG
-938 NLEADLGSF
+938 NMEADLGSL
-947 TNQDSAYF
+947 TNQDSAYL

-960 AAINTSND
+960 AVINTSNN
-968 FTNKDLGNIFVTK
+968 FTNKNLGNIFVTK
-981 DLTINSIGDFLNED
+981 NLTINSIGDFLNED
-995 GLIAVGAS
+995 GLVAIGGS
-1003 GTISATN
+1003 GTISANN

-1114 IASGNIKIDLDKDL
+1114 IASGNINIDLDKDL

-1214 VSGVKIYATDI
+1214 VGGVKINAADI
-1225 VNRTHQAKGKVGDL
+1225 VNKTHQAKGKVGDL

-1256 ETLYKEKQD
+1256 EKLYKEKQD

-1276 KAAAGKDNN
+1276 KAAAGKDNQ
-1285 TGDKMTDISSLHIN
+1285 TGDKMMDISSLHIN

-1382 ALMNAGAVIAEEMN
+1382 ALMNAGAVVAEAMD

-1447 ALIVGGEVELYSKQD
+1447 ALVVGGEVELYSKQD

-1478 AENVSNKGDIA
+1478 AENVDNKGDIA
-1489 SENLAVKAEKNITN
+1489 GKNLTVKAEKNITN
-1503 SGTMRAKADALLQ
+1503 SGTMRAKVDALLQ
-1516 AENIT
+1516 AENLT
-1521 NEATVSKKQY
+1521 NEASTSETQY
-1531 KELNQKKLEATGSIS
+1531 RELNQKKLEATGSIS

-1560 NKGANLTAGKDLTL
+1560 NKGANLTAGKYLTL
-1574 NANDVD
+1574 SANDVD
-1580 IVTVA
+1580 IVTIA

-1619 TKKDISIAGGVLSA
+1619 AKKDISIAGSVLSA

-1708 GKADLAAENN
+1708 GKADLIAENN
-1718 INIANAT
+1718 INIANET
-1725 EYHECLHEEHNK
+1725 EYHERLHEEHNK

-1742 SSKTTDIYDYSRQN
+1742 SSKTTDIYDYSKQN
-1756 TVVGSNVSAGE
+1756 TVVSSNVSAGE
-1767 IAISSKK
+1767 LAISSKK
-1774 DTNLTGSNV
+1774 DTNITGSNV

-1804 TSESEYIKSVKKSG
+1804 TSESEYRKSVKKSG
-1818 ILSGGGLGFT
+1818 VFAGGGLGFT

-1839 NQNTEQVG
+1839 NQNAEQVG

-1859 DADKAANVKGSTVV
+1859 NADKAANVKGSSVV

-1901 FKRTGLSVSVGGE
+1901 FKRTGLSVSVGGGY
-1914 AVNKVNE
+1914 VD
-1921 VVNHVERA
+1921 VVNNAANSVKHATEVE
-1929 NQVNDKRLAALHG
+1929 DKRLGALVAVKG
-1942 YKAIESVEK
+1942 YKDADKAIKDIKGKGGGKINENLSV
-1951 NIGMLKDAVKNP
+1951 NI
-1963 SQGLSLNV
+1963 SL
-1971 SVGSSQSRIE
+1971 GTTK
-1981 SKSTTV
+1981 SKSESNSTTTV
-1987 VANGSNVKAAGDVKI
+1987 ANASEVKAGGDVSI
-2002 TSTEKDINITGSNVE
+2002 VSTKKDINITGSNVE

-2029 NITASKNTNK
+2029 NIIASENTNN
-2039 TEQNSKSS
+2039 TEQSSKSS
-2047 SASVGV
+2047 SASVGASLEL
-2053 GFDIATGQVSS
+2053 GKGPSYS
-2064 VTISGSKSKGEVDA
+2064 ISGSMSKGEVSA
-2078 NSTSYNE
+2078 NGTSYNK
-2085 STVKADKKLDFTS
+2085 STVKADKNLDFTS
-2098 AKDTNIKGGNL
+2098 GKDTNIKGGEL
-2109 SGEKIAGNVGGD
+2109 SGEKVTGSVGGD
-2121 LNIESKQD
+2121 LNVESKQD
-2129 KNSYKEK
+2129 SNSYKEK
-2136 NSSAGF
+2136 NKS
-2142 GVGIDLSGK
+2142 VGASVGLGS
-2151 NKNDGIA
+2151 NKVV
-2158 TTDKKDKASNADK
+2158 S
-2171 TGIFGSATKSN
+2171 GSASVGKI
-2182 VDSNYESVTN
+2182 DSKYESVTD

-2200 EGFDIRV
+2200 EGFEINV

-2219 SEAEKDKNKISTG
+2219 STADADKNKLSTG
-2232 TLTYEDIKNKAEYEA
+2232 TLTFEDIQNKADYKA
-2247 GSIGINVDTSKNA
+2247 GGAGIKVNKNNDADYNEKGITPDIGMPAS
-2260 KNKDAG
+2260 G
-2266 VTPNIGVGAKD
+2266 E
-2277 DAESVTKATVSE
+2277 AESTTKATISK
-2289 GEIEIR
+2289 GTIEIR
-2295 DKGHQKQDLKDLNRD
+2295 DKENQKQDINKLNRD

-2316 KLGEIFDKTKVEERQ
+2316 KLGEIFDKTKIEERQ
-2331 ELAGLFGEIAY
+2331 ELANLFGELAY
-2342 KAVGDLAIK
+2342 NEIHYMDGSNEQKALY
-2351 NGWQEGSAEKN
+2351 
-2362 ALHAL
+2362 HAV
-2367 VGGIMSELTNSGFL
+2367 VGGIMSKLTGGDFL
-2381 AGASGA
+2381 AGATAAGINKLVIEEVKKAANYDPDKMQWVSAALGA
-2387 MINEIIQDKLRDM
+2387 
-2400 FKDNPAMHQWASA
+2400 
-2413 LIGGVVA
+2413 VVA
-2420 QVAAD
+2420 EFVSGNPQAGGSVAA
-2425 NAQVGSATASSGTKN
+2425 SGTKN
-2440 NYLTHEQLE
+2440 NEVADIIFNPKRVLNGYGEGLKDRGVEEIEDISAIVSDPLGTLNEMYQFLQAVYEEPSLANEIKEQFVDVFNERLDKFENGTAEETGYELGRISVDIASLCVASGSSKILTKFPRVGKIVSSLE
-2449 KYNSEI
+2449 KYTAKSISTTKLTNDI
-2455 EAIEKDDSLT
+2455 VYIGDSLW
-2465 EEEKKDAKKIIDL
+2465 EKGAFKRGQIID
-2478 KYDLISALQ
+2478 KALGNN
-2487 DREWLSRFN
+2487 L
-2496 SKINVIQL
+2496 
-2504 KNGEYEIKG
+2504 
-2513 ETFYVGYN
+2513 GYN
-2521 KDGSPAFLSTGTTYG
+2521 
-2536 IKDDNLNDLLQ
+2536 
-2547 KIIPGDKIQFPD
+2547 FP
-2559 GSKFYIQ
+2559 
-2566 PNGQLFEEDN
+2566 
-2576 VGFLMPFKMISFDTN
+2576 
-2591 AVVDKRNMF
+2591 VVDK
-2600 VYDATISSNLKNDAG
+2600 LNDR
-2615 ELITGVASSIGGLL
+2615 T
-2629 AGYELAKLA
+2629 
-2638 ITSGND
+2638 ITSIKSMD
-2644 SGILVGAIV
+2644 LT
-2653 VAMNANE
+2653 ANTYQT
-2660 LVISGTSGYKNLFN
+2660 GRG
-2674 HNISTVNFIKDSVL
+2674 
-2688 AGSEN
+2688 
-2693 EKIYNS
+2693 IYNA
-2699 LNTATQMIGI
+2699 LV
-2709 IGDCQQFYK
+2709 K
-2718 LIEEGKLRNIDWDKI
+2718 NIDTLDNFAGRRWHGTIVSKK
-2733 IYDKKERDE
+2733 IYDKKELEIAIPKVKISQDQKR
-2742 LTSILNSYNLGLDIK
+2742 GLDEAIQYAK
-2757 TVGDI
+2757 TKNIRVKI
-2762 LNK
+2762 TIIE

>member
-24 AVIPCYAAVTAEA
+24 AVMPCYAAVTAEA

-184 EDQRTDYRPDKLDIM
+184 EDRRTDYRPDKLDIM
-199 ASAIKINDELWAN
+199 ARAIKINDELWAN

-232 EVQKTTA
+232 EVQKTSA

-289 GRIVFTKNA
+289 GRIVFTKNS
-298 GSNNSADGLPNKDYT
+298 GSSSNATDGLQNQDYT
-313 YLTSDGT
+313 SLTSDGT

-438 NVTADKLTLNKN
+438 NVQADKLTLNKN

-480 ATPNPEALR
+480 ATPNPEAPR

-513 KDKISDDDLDLVAD
+513 KDKISDNDIDLVAD

-577 ATTYTKTE
+577 ATKYTKTE

-613 STLSGYL
+613 STLNGYL

-633 VNGISV
+633 ANGISV

-662 GSFKFSDNKGDM
+662 GNLKFGNNKGDM
-674 IIAGDGLNARN
+674 IIAGDGLNART

-691 FTSNLQVDQSEV
+691 FTNNLQVDKSEV

-743 EAQKNLTATVSGD
+743 EAQKNLTAAVSGD
-756 VEQDKATLKAGEALK
+756 VELDKATLKAGNNLQLRANALK
-771 VSAAKLSNTNNSLI
+771 NTNNSLL
-785 SAGNDADIN
+785 SAANDADIN

-836 VANRF
+836 VANKF
-841 ANDGATISTDS
+841 ANDGATISADGS
-852 NNALTKITT
+852 SALTKITA
-861 TDFSNTNKGAFVS
+861 TDFSNTNKGVFIS

-916 GGDAKITADTM
+916 GRDAKITAN
-927 RSSKASVDVQG
+927 SLQNSKASVDVQG
-938 NLEADLGSF
+938 NMEADLGSL
-947 TNQDSAYF
+947 TNQDSAYL

-960 AAINTSND
+960 AVINTSND

-995 GLIAVGAS
+995 GLVAIGGS
-1003 GTISATN
+1003 GTISANN

-1016 AGVKQGSLINAA
+1016 VGVKQGSLINAV

-1114 IASGNIKIDLDKDL
+1114 IASGNINIDLDKDL

-1166 YHYWKYKKHRRMHIR
+1166 YHYWKYKKHRRMHVR

-1214 VSGVKIYATDI
+1214 VGGVKINAADI
-1225 VNRTHQAKGKVGDL
+1225 VNKTHQAKGKVGDL

-1256 ETLYKEKQD
+1256 EKLYKEKQD
-1265 VSTSVEGKADD
+1265 VSTSVEGKSDD
-1276 KAAAGKDNN
+1276 KAAAGTDNN
-1285 TGDKMTDISSLHIN
+1285 TGDKMMDISSLHIN

-1382 ALMNAGAVIAEEMN
+1382 ALMNAGAVVAEAMD

-1424 GQKVLVPE
+1424 GEKVLVPE
-1432 VFLAQVRSEDLRPDG
+1432 VFLAHVRSEDLRPDG

-1489 SENLAVKAEKNITN
+1489 GKNLKIKAEKNITN
-1503 SGTMRAKADALLQ
+1503 SGTMRAKANALLQ

-1546 AGQNLTLEAGKNIT
+1546 AGQNLTLEAGNSIT
-1560 NKGANLTAGKDLTL
+1560 NRGANLTAGKDLSL
-1574 NANDVD
+1574 NAENID

-1585 NEKHVAVAYGS
+1585 KEKHVAVAYGS

-1619 TKKDISIAGGVLSA
+1619 AKKDISIAGGILSA
-1633 KNDVALNAKGD
+1633 KNDVELNAKGD
-1644 VNINAVKDL
+1644 VNLTAGKDL

-1692 SGKDI
+1692 SGNDI

-1718 INIANAT
+1718 INIANET
-1725 EYHECLHEEHNK
+1725 EYHERLHEYHSK
-1737 VSGLL
+1737 VSGVL
-1742 SSKTTDIYDYSRQN
+1742 SSKTTDIYDYSKQN

-1767 IAISSKK
+1767 LAMSSKK
-1774 DTNLTGSNV
+1774 DTNITGSNV

-1788 VSVKTGGNLN
+1788 VNVKTGGNLN

-1818 ILSGGGLGFT
+1818 VFAGGGLGFT

-1873 AGKDINITGENVKI
+1873 AGKDINITGENVSI
-1887 ENSDSIYNAQEKHE
+1887 ENSNSIYNAQEKHE

-1942 YKAIESVEK
+1942 YKAVESVEK
-1951 NIGMLKDAVKNP
+1951 NIGMIKDAVKNP
-1963 SQGLSLNV
+1963 SQGLSLSV
-1971 SVGSSQSRIE
+1971 SVGSSQSRSE

-1987 VANGSNVKAAGDVKI
+1987 VANGSNVKAVGDVKI
-2002 TSTEKDINITGSNVE
+2002 TSTKKDIDITGSNVE
-2017 GKDVTLNAKENL
+2017 GKDVTFNAKENL
-2029 NITASKNTNK
+2029 NITASKNTNN
-2039 TEQNSKSS
+2039 TEQSSKSS
-2047 SASVGV
+2047 SASVGASLEL
-2053 GFDIATGQVSS
+2053 GKGPSYS
-2064 VTISGSKSKGEVDA
+2064 ISGSMSKGEVSA
-2078 NSTSYNE
+2078 NGTTYNE
-2085 STVKADKKLDFTS
+2085 STVTANKDLSFAS
-2098 AKDTNIKGGNL
+2098 GNDTNIKGGML
-2109 SGEKIAGNVGGD
+2109 SGEKVTGNVGGD
-2121 LNIESKQD
+2121 LKIESKQD
-2129 KNSYKEK
+2129 SNSYKETNK
-2136 NSSAGF
+2136 S
-2142 GVGIDLSGK
+2142 VGASIGLGSNKAISGSVSVGK
-2151 NKNDGIA
+2151 I
-2158 TTDKKDKASNADK
+2158 
-2171 TGIFGSATKSN
+2171 
-2182 VDSNYESVTN
+2182 DSNYNSVTD

-2200 EGFDIRV
+2200 DGFYIRV
-2207 EANTDLKGGIIS
+2207 EDNTDLKGGIIS
-2219 SEAEKDKNKISTG
+2219 STADADKNKISTG
-2232 TLTYEDIKNKAEYEA
+2232 TLTFEDIQNKADYKA
-2247 GSIGINVDTSKNA
+2247 GGAGIKVNKN
-2260 KNKDAG
+2260 N
-2266 VTPNIGVGAKD
+2266 
-2277 DAESVTKATVSE
+2277 DAEYNEKGITPDIGMPASGEAESTTKATISK
-2289 GEIEIR
+2289 GTIEIR
-2295 DKGHQKQDLKDLNRD
+2295 DKENQKQDINKLNRD
-2310 TQNSLN
+2310 NANSLN
-2316 KLGEIFDKTKVEERQ
+2316 KLGEIFDKTKIEERQ
-2331 ELAGLFGEIAY
+2331 ELANLFGELAY
-2342 KAVGDLAIK
+2342 NEIHKLADK
-2351 NGWQEGSAEKN
+2351 NGWKEGSPEKN

-2367 VGGIMSELTNSGFL
+2367 VGGIMSELTGNGFL
-2381 AGASGA
+2381 AGASA
-2387 MINEIIQDKLRDM
+2387 SAINEMVQKKLSEQFEGEPDK
-2400 FKDNPAMHQWASA
+2400 HQWASA
-2413 LIGGVVA
+2413 IIGGVVS
-2420 QVAAD
+2420 QIVAGNVQA
-2425 NAQVGSATASSGTKN
+2425 GTSTAASGTKN
-2440 NYLTHEQLE
+2440 NYLFRDQIELKE
-2449 KYNSEI
+2449 RELS
-2455 EAIEKDDSLT
+2455 EAIARGASDE
-2465 EEEKKDAKKIIDL
+2465 
-2478 KYDLISALQ
+2478 
-2487 DREWLSRFN
+2487 
-2496 SKINVIQL
+2496 
-2504 KNGEYEIKG
+2504 EIK
-2513 ETFYVGYN
+2513 
-2521 KDGSPAFLSTGTTYG
+2521 A
-2536 IKDDNLNDLLQ
+2536 IND
-2547 KIIPGDKIQFPD
+2547 K
-2559 GSKFYIQ
+2559 
-2566 PNGQLFEEDN
+2566 
-2576 VGFLMPFKMISFDTN
+2576 
-2591 AVVDKRNMF
+2591 
-2600 VYDATISSNLKNDAG
+2600 
-2615 ELITGVASSIGGLL
+2615 
-2629 AGYELAKLA
+2629 
-2638 ITSGND
+2638 
-2644 SGILVGAIV
+2644 
-2653 VAMNANE
+2653 
-2660 LVISGTSGYKNLFN
+2660 
-2674 HNISTVNFIKDSVL
+2674 
-2688 AGSEN
+2688 
-2693 EKIYNS
+2693 
-2699 LNTATQMIGI
+2699 
-2709 IGDCQQFYK
+2709 
-2718 LIEEGKLRNIDWDKI
+2718 WDKI
-2733 IYDKKERDE
+2733 DQAQDEAIDALGYPIGNIADGSIENDYEAKK
-2742 LTSILNSYNLGLDIK
+2742 SILKYAQDKLFADKSLVALKSTLGNSVIDMSMSLIDDATKDKIYQNLKQNIKINANSQGLPNLNYVVEIEPGSNFVMKGVAKLGVCNIGKTAYSIYLNTDKYKNEQDRAIAGTIDIIGLGA
-2757 TVGDI
+2757 TVGIGVLASSVGAPTMVIIVGGVVVGYAVDTASATI
-2762 LNK
+2762 KESIIGY

>member
-24 AVIPCYAAVTAEA
+24 AVMPCYAAVTAEA

-81 QYNSQLAGALN
+81 QYNSHLAGALN

-172 KGTIDIQNAGLT
+172 KGTIDIQNTGLT

-199 ASAIKINDELWAN
+199 ARAIKINDELWAN

-227 ADGSL
+227 TDGSL

-289 GRIVFTKNA
+289 GRIVFTKNS
-298 GSNNSADGLPNKDYT
+298 GSSSNATDGLQNQDYT
-313 YLTSDGT
+313 SLTSDGT
-320 VMVSSTEDIENS
+320 VMVNSTEDIENS

-339 DMTLTVGGKLTN
+339 DMTLNVGGKLTN

-363 EEEEENPKFLQDAA
+363 EEEEENPKFLQEAA
-377 ALRITADEIAN
+377 KLRITADEITN
-388 SGNINASS
+388 SGNINASK
-396 ILHVASAKAI
+396 ILDVTSTKAI
-406 NNDGYMHSSG
+406 NNDGYMHSNG

-480 ATPNPEALR
+480 ETPDPEAPR

-513 KDKISDDDLDLVAD
+513 KDKISDNDLDLVAD

-577 ATTYTKTE
+577 ATKYTKTE

-613 STLSGYL
+613 STLNGYL

-633 VNGISV
+633 ANGISV
-639 NGLGFINTDNVVLS
+639 NGLGFINTDNVLLS
-653 TGAVTNWAD
+653 TGAVRNWAD
-662 GSFKFSDNKGDM
+662 GNLKFGNNKGDM

-685 PKQLEI
+685 PKQLDV
-691 FTSNLQVDQSEV
+691 FTNNLQADKSEL
-703 YTNELH
+703 YANELH

-723 ATENMHIN
+723 ATENMQLN
-731 AGALK
+731 AAGLK
-736 NSSLGYI
+736 NSNSGYI

-756 VEQDKATLKAGEALK
+756 VEQDKATLKAGNNLQLRANALK
-771 VSAAKLSNTNNSLI
+771 NTNNSLL

-810 DLDVRAADFINQDT
+810 DLDVMAADFINQDT
-824 ALVNYGQNGTLA
+824 ALVNYGQNGTLT
-836 VANRF
+836 VVNRF
-841 ANDGATISTDS
+841 ANDGATISADGS
-852 NNALTKITT
+852 SALTKITA
-861 TDFSNTNKGAFVS
+861 TDFSNTNKGVFIS

-916 GGDAKITADTM
+916 GRDAKITAN
-927 RSSKASVDVQG
+927 SLQNSKASVDVQG
-938 NLEADLGSF
+938 NLEADLGSL
-947 TNQDSAYF
+947 TNQDSAYL

-960 AAINTSND
+960 AVINTSNN
-968 FTNKDLGNIFVTK
+968 FTNKNLGNIFVTK
-981 DLTINSIGDFLNED
+981 NLTINSIGDFLNED
-995 GLIAVGAS
+995 GLVAVGAS
-1003 GTISATN
+1003 GTISANN

-1114 IASGNIKIDLDKDL
+1114 IASGNINIDLDKDL
-1128 TNHYSKIKAGKNLT
+1128 TNHYSKIKAGKDLT

-1214 VSGVKIYATDI
+1214 VGGVKIEAKEI
-1225 VNRTHQAKGKVGDL
+1225 VNKTHQAKGKVGDL
-1239 PESDAYFKTDAD
+1239 PESDAYFKTDAEN
-1251 KHLTD
+1251 HLTD
-1256 ETLYKEKQD
+1256 EKLYKEKQD

-1276 KAAAGKDNN
+1276 KAAAGKDNQ
-1285 TGDKMTDISSLHIN
+1285 TGDKMMDISNLHIN

-1382 ALMNAGAVIAEEMN
+1382 ALMNAGAVVAEEMN

-1447 ALIVGGEVELYSKQD
+1447 ALVIGGEVELYSKQD

-1478 AENVSNKGDIA
+1478 AENVDNKGDIA
-1489 SENLAVKAEKNITN
+1489 SEILTVKAEKNITN
-1503 SGTMRAKADALLQ
+1503 SGTMRAKVDAMLQ

-1521 NEATVSKKQY
+1521 NEAATSEKQY
-1531 KELNQKKLEATGSIS
+1531 KELNQKKIEATGSIS

-1574 NANDVD
+1574 SANDVD
-1580 IVTVA
+1580 IVMVA

-1619 TKKDISIAGGVLSA
+1619 TKKDISIAGGVFSA

-1644 VNINAVKDL
+1644 VNLTAVKDL
-1653 YSEESEVGNRGGS
+1653 YSEESEVGKRGGS

-1708 GKADLAAENN
+1708 GKADLIAENN

-1725 EYHECLHEEHNK
+1725 EYHERLHEEHNK

-1804 TSESEYIKSVKKSG
+1804 TSDSEYRKSVKKSG

-1828 IGKEKQ
+1828 IGKEKR

-1847 STVGSVKGNVNL
+1847 STVGSLKGRVGL
-1859 DADKAANVKGSTVV
+1859 EAQKDANIKGSSII
-1873 AGKDINITGENVKI
+1873 AGKDINITGENVSI
-1887 ENSDSIYNAQEKHE
+1887 ENSNSVYNAQEKHE
-1901 FKRTGLSVSVGGE
+1901 FKRTGLSVSVGGGYVDV
-1914 AVNKVNE
+1914 VNNAANSVKHATEVEDKRLGALVAIKGYKDADKAIKNIKGNGGGKVNE
-1921 VVNHVERA
+1921 N
-1929 NQVNDKRLAALHG
+1929 
-1942 YKAIESVEK
+1942 
-1951 NIGMLKDAVKNP
+1951 
-1963 SQGLSLNV
+1963 LSINV
-1971 SVGSSQSRIE
+1971 SLGTMKSKSE
-1981 SKSTTV
+1981 SKSTTT
-1987 VANGSNVKAAGDVKI
+1987 VANASEVKAGGDVNV
-2002 TSTEKDINITGSNVE
+2002 TSTKKDINITGSNVE
-2017 GKDVTLNAKENL
+2017 GKDITLNAKENL

-2039 TEQNSKSS
+2039 TEQSSKSS
-2047 SASVGV
+2047 SASVGASLEL
-2053 GFDIATGQVSS
+2053 GKGPSYS
-2064 VTISGSKSKGEVDA
+2064 ISGSMSKGEVSA
-2078 NSTSYNE
+2078 NGTTYNE
-2085 STVKADKKLDFTS
+2085 STVTANKDLSFAS
-2098 AKDTNIKGGNL
+2098 GKDTNIKGGML
-2109 SGEKIAGNVGGD
+2109 SGEKITGNVGGD

-2129 KNSYKEK
+2129 SNSYKENNK
-2136 NSSAGF
+2136 S
-2142 GVGIDLSGK
+2142 VGASVGLGS
-2151 NKNDGIA
+2151 NKAI
-2158 TTDKKDKASNADK
+2158 S
-2171 TGIFGSATKSN
+2171 GSASVGKI
-2182 VDSNYESVTN
+2182 DSNYKSVTD

-2219 SEAEKDKNKISTG
+2219 STADADKSKLSTG
-2232 TLTYEDIKNKAEYEA
+2232 TLTFEDIQNKVDYKAGGAGIKVNKNNDAEYNEK
-2247 GSIGINVDTSKNA
+2247 GI
-2260 KNKDAG
+2260 
-2266 VTPNIGVGAKD
+2266 TPNIGMPASGE
-2277 DAESVTKATVSE
+2277 AESTTKATISK
-2289 GEIEIR
+2289 GAIEIHDT
-2295 DKGHQKQDLKDLNRD
+2295 DKQKQDIEKLNRD
-2310 TQNSLN
+2310 TANSLN

-2331 ELAGLFGEIAY
+2331 ELANLFGELAY
-2342 KAVGDLAIK
+2342 NEIHYMDGSNEQKALY
-2351 NGWQEGSAEKN
+2351 
-2362 ALHAL
+2362 HAV
-2367 VGGIMSELTNSGFL
+2367 VGGIMSKLTGGDFL
-2381 AGASGA
+2381 AGATAAGINKLVIEEVKKAANYEPDKMQWVSAALGAVVAEFVSGNA
-2387 MINEIIQDKLRDM
+2387 Q
-2400 FKDNPAMHQWASA
+2400 AGASA
-2413 LIGGVVA
+2413 
-2420 QVAAD
+2420 AA
-2425 NAQVGSATASSGTKN
+2425 SGTKN
-2440 NYLTHEQLE
+2440 NEVADIIFNPKRVLNGYGEGLKDRGIEEIEDISAIVSDPLGTLNEMYQFLQAVYEEPSLANEIKEQFVDVFNERLDKFENGTAEETGYELGRISVDIASLCVASGSSKILTKFPRVGKIVSSLE
-2449 KYNSEI
+2449 KYTAKSI
-2455 EAIEKDDSLT
+2455 STTKLT
-2465 EEEKKDAKKIIDL
+2465 NDIIYVGDNLWTKGAFKRGQIID
-2478 KYDLISALQ
+2478 KALGNN
-2487 DREWLSRFN
+2487 L
-2496 SKINVIQL
+2496 
-2504 KNGEYEIKG
+2504 
-2513 ETFYVGYN
+2513 GYN
-2521 KDGSPAFLSTGTTYG
+2521 
-2536 IKDDNLNDLLQ
+2536 
-2547 KIIPGDKIQFPD
+2547 FP
-2559 GSKFYIQ
+2559 
-2566 PNGQLFEEDN
+2566 
-2576 VGFLMPFKMISFDTN
+2576 
-2591 AVVDKRNMF
+2591 VVDK
-2600 VYDATISSNLKNDAG
+2600 LNDR
-2615 ELITGVASSIGGLL
+2615 T
-2629 AGYELAKLA
+2629 
-2638 ITSGND
+2638 ITS
-2644 SGILVGAIV
+2644 
-2653 VAMNANE
+2653 
-2660 LVISGTSGYKNLFN
+2660 
-2674 HNISTVNFIKDSVL
+2674 IKSMDL
-2688 AGSEN
+2688 TLPTYQTG
-2693 EKIYNS
+2693 KGIYNT
-2699 LNTATQMIGI
+2699 LV
-2709 IGDCQQFYK
+2709 K
-2718 LIEEGKLRNIDWDKI
+2718 NIDALDKFTYKSWNRKFIGLNDYDSKELEIAISKTI
-2733 IYDKKERDE
+2733 ISKEQKYGIDRAIQYAE
-2742 LTSILNSYNLGLDIK
+2742 NKGIK
-2757 TVGDI
+2757 VKITI
-2762 LNK
+2762 IE

>member
-105 LTEVTGTGKTNLN
+105 LSEVTGTGKTNLN

-199 ASAIKINDELWAN
+199 ARAIKINDELWAN

-227 ADGSL
+227 TDGSL

-298 GSNNSADGLPNKDYT
+298 GSNNTADGLSNKDYT
-313 YLTSDGT
+313 SLTSDGT

-377 ALRITADEIAN
+377 ALRITADEITN
-388 SGNINASS
+388 SGNINASK
-396 ILHVASAKAI
+396 ILDVTSTKAI
-406 NNDGYMHSSG
+406 NNNGYMHSSG
-416 EASISAG
+416 EARVSAG

-480 ATPNPEALR
+480 ETPNPEAPR

-577 ATTYTKTE
+577 ATKYTKTE

-613 STLSGYL
+613 STLNGYL

-633 VNGISV
+633 ANGISV
-639 NGLGFINTDNVVLS
+639 NGLGFINTDNVLLS

-674 IIAGDGLNARN
+674 LIAGDGLNARN

-691 FTSNLQVDQSEV
+691 FTNNLQVDKSEV
-703 YTNELH
+703 YNNELH
-709 ISADGLLQNTGKIA
+709 ISADGLMQNTGKIA
-723 ATENMHIN
+723 ATENMQIN
-731 AGALK
+731 TGALK

-785 SAGNDADIN
+785 SAGNDANIN

-841 ANDGATISTDS
+841 VNDGATISTDS

-927 RSSKASVDVQG
+927 RSSKASVDIQG
-938 NLEADLGSF
+938 NLEADLGSL

-960 AAINTSND
+960 AVINTSND

-981 DLTINSIGDFLNED
+981 NLTINSIGDFLNED
-995 GLIAVGAS
+995 GLVAVGAS

-1028 GDLSLT
+1028 GDLSLN
-1034 AEDTVLNRSSD
+1034 AQETVLNRSSD

-1114 IASGNIKIDLDKDL
+1114 IASGNINIDLDKDL

-1214 VSGVKIYATDI
+1214 VSGVKIEAKDI
-1225 VNRTHQAKGKVGDL
+1225 VNKTHQAKGKVGDL
-1239 PESDAYFKTDAD
+1239 PESDAYFKTDAEN
-1251 KHLTD
+1251 HLTD
-1256 ETLYKEKQD
+1256 EKLYKEKQD

-1276 KAAAGKDNN
+1276 KATAGKDNQ
-1285 TGDKMTDISSLHIN
+1285 TGDKLPDISSLHIN

-1382 ALMNAGAVIAEEMN
+1382 ALMNAGAVVAEAMD

-1417 LVEEVVN
+1417 LVKEVVN

-1447 ALIVGGEVELYSKQD
+1447 ALIVGGEVELYSEQD
-1462 IKNMGNIK
+1462 IKNMGNIR
-1470 SDGTVALR
+1470 SDGTIVLR
-1478 AENVSNKGDIA
+1478 AENVGNKGDIA
-1489 SENLAVKAEKNITN
+1489 GKNLKIKAEKNITN
-1503 SGTMRAKADALLQ
+1503 SGTMRAKVDALLQ
-1516 AENIT
+1516 AENIA
-1521 NEATVSKKQY
+1521 NEATVSEKQY

-1546 AGQNLTLEAGKNIT
+1546 AGQNLTLEAGNSIT
-1560 NKGANLTAGKDLTL
+1560 NKGANLTAGKDLSL
-1574 NANDVD
+1574 NAENID

-1585 NEKHVAVAYGS
+1585 KEKHVAVAYGS
-1596 SSAEIHDV
+1596 SSVEIHDV

-1619 TKKDISIAGGVLSA
+1619 AKKDISIAGGILSA
-1633 KNDVALNAKGD
+1633 QNDVELNAKGD
-1644 VNINAVKDL
+1644 VNLTAVKDL
-1653 YSEESEVGNRGGS
+1653 YSEESEVGKRGSS

-1708 GKADLAAENN
+1708 GKADLIAENN

-1725 EYHECLHEEHNK
+1725 EYHERLHEEHNK

-1742 SSKTTDIYDYSRQN
+1742 SSKTTDIYDYSKQN
-1756 TVVGSNVSAGE
+1756 TVVNSNVSAGE

-1774 DTNLTGSNV
+1774 DTNITGSNV

-1788 VSVKTGGNLN
+1788 VNVKTGGNLN

-1818 ILSGGGLGFT
+1818 VFAGGGLGFT

-1859 DADKAANVKGSTVV
+1859 DADKAANVKGSSVV
-1873 AGKDINITGENVKI
+1873 AGKNINITGENVKI

-1901 FKRTGLSVSVGGE
+1901 FKRTGLSVSVGGAYVDVVNNAANSVKHATDVE
-1914 AVNKVNE
+1914 DKRLGALVAVKGYKDADKAIKNIKGNGGGKVNE
-1921 VVNHVERA
+1921 N
-1929 NQVNDKRLAALHG
+1929 
-1942 YKAIESVEK
+1942 
-1951 NIGMLKDAVKNP
+1951 
-1963 SQGLSLNV
+1963 LSINV
-1971 SVGSSQSRIE
+1971 SLGTTK
-1981 SKSTTV
+1981 SKSESNSTTTV
-1987 VANGSNVKAAGDVKI
+1987 ANASEVKAGGDINV
-2002 TSTEKDINITGSNVE
+2002 TSTKKDINITGSNVE

-2047 SASVGV
+2047 SASVGASLEL
-2053 GFDIATGQVSS
+2053 GKGPSYS
-2064 VTISGSKSKGEVDA
+2064 ISGSMSKGEVSA
-2078 NSTSYNE
+2078 NGTTFNE
-2085 STVKADKKLDFTS
+2085 SNVTANKDLSFAS
-2098 AKDTNIKGGNL
+2098 GNDTNIKGGNL
-2109 SGEKIAGNVGGD
+2109 SGEKVTGNVGGD

-2129 KNSYKEK
+2129 SNSYKENDK
-2136 NSSAGF
+2136 S
-2142 GVGIDLSGK
+2142 VGASIGLGS
-2151 NKNDGIA
+2151 NKA
-2158 TTDKKDKASNADK
+2158 VS
-2171 TGIFGSATKSN
+2171 GSASVGKI
-2182 VDSNYESVTN
+2182 DSNYKSVTD

-2200 EGFDIRV
+2200 DGFDIRV

-2219 SEAEKDKNKISTG
+2219 STADVDKNKLSTG
-2232 TLTYEDIKNKAEYEA
+2232 TLTFEDIQNKADYKA
-2247 GSIGINVDTSKNA
+2247 GGAGIKVNKN
-2260 KNKDAG
+2260 N
-2266 VTPNIGVGAKD
+2266 
-2277 DAESVTKATVSE
+2277 DAEYNEKGITPDIGMPASGEAESTTKATISK
-2289 GEIEIR
+2289 GTIEIR
-2295 DKGHQKQDLKDLNRD
+2295 DKENQKQDINKLNRD
-2310 TQNSLN
+2310 NANSLN
-2316 KLGEIFDKTKVEERQ
+2316 KLGEIFDKTKIEERQ
-2331 ELAGLFGEIAY
+2331 ELANLFGELAY
-2342 KAVGDLAIK
+2342 NEIHKLAER
-2351 NGWQEGSAEKN
+2351 NNWQEGCAEKN

-2367 VGGIMSELTNSGFL
+2367 VGGIMSELTGNGFL
-2381 AGASGA
+2381 SGASA
-2387 MINEIIQDKLRDM
+2387 STVNEMVQKKLSEQFEGEPDK
-2400 FKDNPAMHQWASA
+2400 HQWASA
-2413 LIGGVVA
+2413 IIGGVVSQLVAGKA
-2420 QVAAD
+2420 QAGASTAA
-2425 NAQVGSATASSGTKN
+2425 SGTKN
-2440 NYLTHEQLE
+2440 NRLSLSQYEEFKKRLSEAKSNAERIEIYEKYLKVDLAKEKELVEKLKDQNFVNGLIKALEENPDLEIYDGVVIKGFSVVGDRDNNNYLSEGTGEILDDTHEKFIFHAEHPL
-2449 KYNSEI
+2449 YNSETGTTDLVSPLQKFI
-2455 EAIEKDDSLT
+2455 NDNKEELQSLGKNVT
-2465 EEEKKDAKKIIDL
+2465 MSYLTNGVDKIIDKLPDKISASPKACDVYVNGIKVL
-2478 KYDLISALQ
+2478 KSVSSSVTITIGEGVYDIYVDYNKYHGTTLALNTVSTVSTVALSLTVSNKLQNNFSDTLGYMLPLVDGGFAFLISQ
-2487 DREWLSRFN
+2487 GS
-2496 SKINVIQL
+2496 SKIKHSIS
-2504 KNGEYEIKG
+2504 E
-2513 ETFYVGYN
+2513 
-2521 KDGSPAFLSTGTTYG
+2521 
-2536 IKDDNLNDLLQ
+2536 
-2547 KIIPGDKIQFPD
+2547 GDK
-2559 GSKFYIQ
+2559 
-2566 PNGQLFEEDN
+2566 
-2576 VGFLMPFKMISFDTN
+2576 
-2591 AVVDKRNMF
+2591 
-2600 VYDATISSNLKNDAG
+2600 
-2615 ELITGVASSIGGLL
+2615 
-2629 AGYELAKLA
+2629 
-2638 ITSGND
+2638 
-2644 SGILVGAIV
+2644 
-2653 VAMNANE
+2653 
-2660 LVISGTSGYKNLFN
+2660 
-2674 HNISTVNFIKDSVL
+2674 
-2688 AGSEN
+2688 
-2693 EKIYNS
+2693 
-2699 LNTATQMIGI
+2699 
-2709 IGDCQQFYK
+2709 
-2718 LIEEGKLRNIDWDKI
+2718 
-2733 IYDKKERDE
+2733 
-2742 LTSILNSYNLGLDIK
+2742 
-2757 TVGDI
+2757 
-2762 LNK
+2762 

>member
-24 AVIPCYAAVTAEA
+24 AVMPCYAAVTAEA

-81 QYNSQLAGALN
+81 QYNSHLAGALN

-147 VGRATLTTGVPDWGA
+147 VGRATLTTGIPNMGA

-172 KGTIDIQNAGLT
+172 KGTIDIQNACLT

-199 ASAIKINDELWAN
+199 ARAIKINDELWAN

-227 ADGSL
+227 TDGSL
-232 EVQKTTA
+232 EVHKTTA

-289 GRIVFTKNA
+289 GRIAFTKNA
-298 GSNNSADGLPNKDYT
+298 GSNNTADGLSNKDYT
-313 YLTSDGT
+313 SLTSDGN

-332 GVITAQK
+332 SVITAQK
-339 DMTLTVGGKLTN
+339 DMTLTVGGKLVN

-363 EEEEENPKFLQDAA
+363 EEEEENPKFLQEAA
-377 ALRITADEIAN
+377 KLRITADEITN
-388 SGNINASS
+388 SGNINASK
-396 ILHVASAKAI
+396 ILDVTSTKAI
-406 NNDGYMHSSG
+406 NNDGYMHSNG

-423 GILSGSGSIGAKSSV
+423 GILSGSGSVGAKSSV
-438 NVTADKLTLNKN
+438 NVTADKISLNKK

-480 ATPNPEALR
+480 ETPDPEAPR
-489 EAEDFKAPAL
+489 EAEYFKAPAL

-577 ATTYTKTE
+577 ATKYTKTE

-613 STLSGYL
+613 STLNGYL

-633 VNGISV
+633 ANGISV
-639 NGLGFINTDNVVLS
+639 NGLGFINTDNVLLS

-662 GSFKFSDNKGDM
+662 GNLKFGNNKGDM
-674 IIAGDGLNARN
+674 LIAGDGLNART

-691 FTSNLQVDQSEV
+691 FTNNLQVDKSEV

-723 ATENMHIN
+723 ATENMQIN

-743 EAQKNLTATVSGD
+743 EAQKNLTAAISGD
-756 VEQDKATLKAGEALK
+756 VEQDKATLKAGSNLQLRANALK
-771 VSAAKLSNTNNSLI
+771 NTNNSLL

-794 IAASISNNKSI
+794 ITTAIDNAKSI
-805 ILAGN
+805 ILAGQN
-810 DLDVRAADFINQDT
+810 LDVRAANFINQDT
-824 ALVNYGQNGTLA
+824 ALVNYGQNGTLT

-841 ANDGATISTDS
+841 ANDGATISANGS
-852 NNALTKITT
+852 SALTKITA

-916 GGDAKITADTM
+916 GRDAKITAN
-927 RSSKASVDVQG
+927 SLQNSKASVDVQG
-938 NLEADLGSF
+938 NLEADLGSL
-947 TNQDSAYF
+947 TNQDSAYL

-960 AAINTSND
+960 AVINTSND

-981 DLTINSIGDFLNED
+981 DLTVNSIGDFLNED
-995 GLIAVGAS
+995 GLVAIGDS
-1003 GTISATN
+1003 GTISANN

-1114 IASGNIKIDLDKDL
+1114 IASGNIKIDLEKDL

-1214 VSGVKIYATDI
+1214 VGGVKINAADI
-1225 VNRTHQAKGKVGDL
+1225 VNKTHQAKGKVGDL

-1256 ETLYKEKQD
+1256 EKLYKEKQD

-1276 KAAAGKDNN
+1276 KAAAGKDNQ
-1285 TGDKMTDISSLHIN
+1285 TGDKMMDISSLHIN
-1299 SKIFKLTD
+1299 SKIFKLTE
-1307 DATAKYLI
+1307 DAKAKYLI

-1382 ALMNAGAVIAEEMN
+1382 ALMNAGAVVAEAMD

-1424 GQKVLVPE
+1424 GEKVLVPE
-1432 VFLAQVRSEDLRPDG
+1432 VFLAKVRSEDLRPDG

-1489 SENLAVKAEKNITN
+1489 GKNLKIKAEKNITN
-1503 SGTMRAKADALLQ
+1503 SGTMRAKVDAMLQ

-1521 NEATVSKKQY
+1521 NEAATSETQY
-1531 KELNQKKLEATGSIS
+1531 RELNQKKLEATGSIS
-1546 AGQNLTLEAGKNIT
+1546 AGQNLTLEASNSIT
-1560 NKGANLTAGKDLTL
+1560 NRGANLTAGKDLSL
-1574 NANDVD
+1574 NAENID

-1585 NEKHVAVAYGS
+1585 KEKHVAVAYSS

-1619 TKKDISIAGGVLSA
+1619 AKKDISIAGGILSA
-1633 KNDVALNAKGD
+1633 KNNVELNAKGD
-1644 VNINAVKDL
+1644 VNLTAVKDL
-1653 YSEESEVGNRGGS
+1653 YSEESEVGKRGSS

-1708 GKADLAAENN
+1708 GKADLIAENN

-1725 EYHECLHEEHNK
+1725 EYHEHLHAEHNK

-1742 SSKTTDIYDYSRQN
+1742 SSKTTDIYDYSKQN

-1767 IAISSKK
+1767 LAISSKK
-1774 DTNLTGSNV
+1774 DTNITGSNV

-1818 ILSGGGLGFT
+1818 VFAGGGLGFT
-1828 IGKEKQ
+1828 IGKEKR

-1847 STVGSVKGNVNL
+1847 STVGSVKGSVDLEAQKDTNI
-1859 DADKAANVKGSTVV
+1859 KGSSVV
-1873 AGKDINITGENVKI
+1873 AGKDINITGENVSI

-1921 VVNHVERA
+1921 IVNHVERA

-1942 YKAIESVEK
+1942 YKAVESAEK

-1971 SVGSSQSRIE
+1971 SVGSSQSRSE

-1987 VANGSNVKAAGDVKI
+1987 VANGSNVKAEGNVQIA
-2002 TSTEKDINITGSNVE
+2002 STEKDINITGSNIE
-2017 GKDVTLNAKENL
+2017 GKDVILNAKENL
-2029 NITASKNTNK
+2029 NITASKNTNN
-2039 TEQNSKSS
+2039 TEQSSKSS
-2047 SASVGV
+2047 SASVGASLEL
-2053 GFDIATGQVSS
+2053 GKGPSYS
-2064 VTISGSKSKGEVDA
+2064 ISGSMSKGEVSA
-2078 NSTSYNE
+2078 NGTTYNE
-2085 STVKADKKLDFTS
+2085 STVTANKDLSFAS
-2098 AKDTNIKGGNL
+2098 GNDTNIKGGVL
-2109 SGEKIAGNVGGD
+2109 SGEKVTGNVGND

-2129 KNSYKEK
+2129 SNIYKEK
-2136 NSSAGF
+2136 NKS
-2142 GVGIDLSGK
+2142 VGASIGLGS
-2151 NKNDGIA
+2151 NKA
-2158 TTDKKDKASNADK
+2158 VS
-2171 TGIFGSATKSN
+2171 GSASVGKI
-2182 VDSNYESVTN
+2182 DSKYESVTD

-2207 EANTDLKGGIIS
+2207 EDNTDLKGGIIS
-2219 SEAEKDKNKISTG
+2219 STADADKNKISTG
-2232 TLTYEDIKNKAEYEA
+2232 TLTFEDIQNKADYKA
-2247 GSIGINVDTSKNA
+2247 GGAGIKVNKN
-2260 KNKDAG
+2260 N
-2266 VTPNIGVGAKD
+2266 
-2277 DAESVTKATVSE
+2277 DAEYNEKGITPDIGMPASGEAESTTKATISK
-2289 GEIEIR
+2289 GTIEIR
-2295 DKGHQKQDLKDLNRD
+2295 DKENQKQDINKLNRD
-2310 TQNSLN
+2310 NANSLN
-2316 KLGEIFDKTKVEERQ
+2316 KLGEIFDKTKIEERQ
-2331 ELAGLFGEIAY
+2331 ELANLFGELAY
-2342 KAVGDLAIK
+2342 NEIHYMDGSNEQKALY
-2351 NGWQEGSAEKN
+2351 
-2362 ALHAL
+2362 HAV
-2367 VGGIMSELTNSGFL
+2367 VGGIMSKLTGGDFL
-2381 AGASGA
+2381 AGASAAGINKLVIEEIDKVVGGDPDKAQWVSAALGA
-2387 MINEIIQDKLRDM
+2387 VISGLVSGNVQ
-2400 FKDNPAMHQWASA
+2400 AGAST
-2413 LIGGVVA
+2413 
-2420 QVAAD
+2420 AA
-2425 NAQVGSATASSGTKN
+2425 SGTKN
-2440 NYLTHEQLE
+2440 NFYQRLTPF
-2449 KYNSEI
+2449 
-2455 EAIEKDDSLT
+2455 
-2465 EEEKKDAKKIIDL
+2465 KKIIEKIKNEGLLDRL
-2478 KYDLISALQ
+2478 ADDEYYVINIDIGTDISTIARMLGM
-2487 DREWLSRFN
+2487 SV
-2496 SKINVIQL
+2496 SAIKKINSL
-2504 KNGEYEIKG
+2504 E
-2513 ETFYVGYN
+2513 
-2521 KDGSPAFLSTGTTYG
+2521 GS
-2536 IKDDNLNDLLQ
+2536 
-2547 KIIPGDKIQFPD
+2547 
-2559 GSKFYIQ
+2559 
-2566 PNGQLFEEDN
+2566 
-2576 VGFLMPFKMISFDTN
+2576 
-2591 AVVDKRNMF
+2591 
-2600 VYDATISSNLKNDAG
+2600 
-2615 ELITGVASSIGGLL
+2615 
-2629 AGYELAKLA
+2629 
-2638 ITSGND
+2638 
-2644 SGILVGAIV
+2644 
-2653 VAMNANE
+2653 
-2660 LVISGTSGYKNLFN
+2660 
-2674 HNISTVNFIKDSVL
+2674 
-2688 AGSEN
+2688 
-2693 EKIYNS
+2693 
-2699 LNTATQMIGI
+2699 IGI
-2709 IGDCQQFYK
+2709 IIDKNGGVYDTDGISVSAGIGKFTNNTKMNIADSPYGITLAIGHIPQYIRGMQYKEYLTGGSASLNMSILGIYAGTAFSGELEDLNISLDTGVNSSFDNSISLGISNADYVGNIFNSNIFGKTYEYNQHIKDYIAVENLDGVNFYCDENGTIRLQKGEQLYAADIGRWENVRGVYK
-2718 LIEEGKLRNIDWDKI
+2718 LINGWRKISLEETKKLLDEDNRN
-2733 IYDKKERDE
+2733 E
-2742 LTSILNSYNLGLDIK
+2742 
-2757 TVGDI
+2757 
-2762 LNK
+2762 

>member
-24 AVIPCYAAVTAEA
+24 AVMPCYAAVTAEA

-147 VGRATLTTGVPDWGA
+147 VGRATLTTGMPDWGA

-199 ASAIKINDELWAN
+199 ARAIKINDELWAN

-227 ADGSL
+227 TDGSL
-232 EVQKTTA
+232 EVHKTTA

-274 GGNLK
+274 GGSLK

-298 GSNNSADGLPNKDYT
+298 GSSNTADGLSNKDYT
-313 YLTSDGT
+313 SLTSDGN
-320 VMVSSTEDIENS
+320 VMVNSTEDIENS
-332 GVITAQK
+332 SVITAQK

-396 ILHVASAKAI
+396 ILHVTSAKAI

-416 EASISAG
+416 EARISAG

-438 NVTADKLTLNKN
+438 NVQADKLTLNKN

-480 ATPNPEALR
+480 ETPNPEAPR

-513 KDKISDDDLDLVAD
+513 KDKISDNDLDLVAD

-577 ATTYTKTE
+577 ATKYTKTE

-613 STLSGYL
+613 STLNGYL

-633 VNGISV
+633 ANGISV
-639 NGLGFINTDNVVLS
+639 NGLGFINTDNVLLS

-662 GSFKFSDNKGDM
+662 GNLKFGNNKGDM
-674 IIAGDGLNARN
+674 IIAGDGLNART

-691 FTSNLQVDQSEV
+691 FTNNLQVDKSEV
-703 YTNELH
+703 YNNELH

-723 ATENMHIN
+723 ATENMQIN
-731 AGALK
+731 AGTLK
-736 NSSLGYI
+736 SSSLGYI
-743 EAQKNLTATVSGD
+743 EAQKNLTAAVSGD
-756 VEQDKATLKAGEALK
+756 VEQDKATLKAGEALS

-824 ALVNYGQNGTLA
+824 ALVNYGRNGTLA
-836 VANRF
+836 VANKF
-841 ANDGATISTDS
+841 ANDGATISADGS
-852 NNALTKITT
+852 SALTKITA
-861 TDFSNTNKGAFVS
+861 TDFSNTNKGVFIS

-938 NLEADLGSF
+938 NLEADLGSI

-960 AAINTSND
+960 AVINTSND

-995 GLIAVGAS
+995 GLVAVGGR

-1028 GDLSLT
+1028 GDLSLN
-1034 AEDTVLNRSSD
+1034 AQDTVMNRSSD

-1059 VNKKEIFETSFKES
+1059 VNKKEIFATSFKES

-1114 IASGNIKIDLDKDL
+1114 IASGNINIDLDKDL

-1166 YHYWKYKKHRRMHIR
+1166 YHYWKYKKHRRMHIG

-1214 VSGVKIYATDI
+1214 VSGVKINAKDI
-1225 VNRTHQAKGKVGDL
+1225 VNKTHQAKGKVGDL
-1239 PESDAYFKTDAD
+1239 PESDDYFKTDAEN
-1251 KHLTD
+1251 HLTD
-1256 ETLYKEKQD
+1256 EKLYKEKQD
-1265 VSTSVEGKADD
+1265 VSTSVEGKAYD
-1276 KAAAGKDNN
+1276 KAAAGKDNQ
-1285 TGDKMTDISSLHIN
+1285 TGDKMMDISSLHIN

-1331 YLLERVKADPEKVGK
+1331 YLLERVKANPEKVGK

-1382 ALMNAGAVIAEEMN
+1382 AMMNAGAVVAEAMD

-1424 GQKVLVPE
+1424 GEKVLVPE
-1432 VFLAQVRSEDLRPDG
+1432 VFLAHVRSEDLRPDG

-1489 SENLAVKAEKNITN
+1489 GKNLKIKAEKNITN
-1503 SGTMRAKADALLQ
+1503 SGTMRAKANALLQ

-1546 AGQNLTLEAGKNIT
+1546 AGQNLTLEAGNSIT
-1560 NKGANLTAGKDLTL
+1560 NRGANLTAGKDLSL
-1574 NANDVD
+1574 NAENID

-1585 NEKHVAVAYGS
+1585 KEKHVAVAYGS

-1619 TKKDISIAGGVLSA
+1619 AKKDISIAGGILSA
-1633 KNDVALNAKGD
+1633 KNDVELNAKGD
-1644 VNINAVKDL
+1644 VNLTAGKDL

-1692 SGKDI
+1692 SGNDI

-1718 INIANAT
+1718 INIANET
-1725 EYHECLHEEHNK
+1725 EYHERLHEYHSK
-1737 VSGLL
+1737 VSGVL
-1742 SSKTTDIYDYSRQN
+1742 SSKTTDIYDYSKQN

-1767 IAISSKK
+1767 LAMSSKK
-1774 DTNLTGSNV
+1774 DTNITGSNV

-1788 VSVKTGGNLN
+1788 VNVKTGGNLN

-1818 ILSGGGLGFT
+1818 VFAGGGLGFT

-1873 AGKDINITGENVKI
+1873 AGKDINITGENVSI
-1887 ENSDSIYNAQEKHE
+1887 ENSNSIYNAQEKHE
-1901 FKRTGLSVSVGGE
+1901 FKRTGLSVSVGGGY
-1914 AVNKVNE
+1914 VD
-1921 VVNHVERA
+1921 VVNNAANSVKHATEVE
-1929 NQVNDKRLAALHG
+1929 DKRLGALVAVKG
-1942 YKAIESVEK
+1942 YKDADKAIKDIKGKGGGKINENLYV
-1951 NIGMLKDAVKNP
+1951 NI
-1963 SQGLSLNV
+1963 SL
-1971 SVGSSQSRIE
+1971 GTTK
-1981 SKSTTV
+1981 SKSESNSTTTV
-1987 VANGSNVKAAGDVKI
+1987 ANASEVKAGGDVSIVSAK
-2002 TSTEKDINITGSNVE
+2002 KDINITGSNVE

-2029 NITASKNTNK
+2029 NIIASENTNN
-2039 TEQNSKSS
+2039 TEQSSKSS
-2047 SASVGV
+2047 SASVGASLEL
-2053 GFDIATGQVSS
+2053 GKGPSYS
-2064 VTISGSKSKGEVDA
+2064 ISGSMSKGEVSA
-2078 NSTSYNE
+2078 NGTTYNE
-2085 STVKADKKLDFTS
+2085 STVTANKDLSFAS
-2098 AKDTNIKGGNL
+2098 GNDTNIKGGML
-2109 SGEKIAGNVGGD
+2109 SGEKVTGNVGGD

-2129 KNSYKEK
+2129 SNSYKETNK
-2136 NSSAGF
+2136 SV
-2142 GVGIDLSGK
+2142 GVSIGLGS
-2151 NKNDGIA
+2151 NKA
-2158 TTDKKDKASNADK
+2158 VS
-2171 TGIFGSATKSN
+2171 GSASIAKI
-2182 VDSNYESVTN
+2182 DSNYKSVTD
-2192 QSGIYAGK
+2192 QSGIYAGT
-2200 EGFDIRV
+2200 EGFDINV
-2207 EANTDLKGGIIS
+2207 GENTDLKGGIIF

-2232 TLTYEDIKNKAEYEA
+2232 TLTFEDIRNKADYKA
-2247 GSIGINVDTSKNA
+2247 GGAGIKVNKNNDADYNEKGITPDIGMPAS
-2260 KNKDAG
+2260 G
-2266 VTPNIGVGAKD
+2266 E
-2277 DAESVTKATVSE
+2277 AESTTKATISK
-2289 GEIEIR
+2289 GTIEIR
-2295 DKGHQKQDLKDLNRD
+2295 DKENQKQDINKLNRD

-2316 KLGEIFDKTKVEERQ
+2316 KLGEIFDKTKIEERQ
-2331 ELAGLFGEIAY
+2331 ELANLFGELAY
-2342 KAVGDLAIK
+2342 NEIHYMDGSNEQKALY
-2351 NGWQEGSAEKN
+2351 
-2362 ALHAL
+2362 HAV
-2367 VGGIMSELTNSGFL
+2367 VGGIMSKLTGGDFL
-2381 AGASGA
+2381 AGATAAGINKLVIEEVKKAANYDPDKMQWVSAALGA
-2387 MINEIIQDKLRDM
+2387 
-2400 FKDNPAMHQWASA
+2400 
-2413 LIGGVVA
+2413 VVA
-2420 QVAAD
+2420 EFVSGNPQAGGSVAA
-2425 NAQVGSATASSGTKN
+2425 SGTKN
-2440 NYLTHEQLE
+2440 NAVADIIFNPKRVLNGYGEGLKDRGVEEIEDISAIVSDPLGTLNEMYQFLQAVYEEPSLANEIKEQFIDVFNERLDKFENGTAEETGYELGRISVDIASLCVASGTSKILTKFPRVGKIVSSLE
-2449 KYNSEI
+2449 KYTAKSISTTKLSNDIVYIGDSLWEKGAFKRGQIIDKALGNSLGYNFPVIDKLNGRTITSIKSMDLTADTYQTGRGIYNTLVKNIDTLDRFTERAWQGTVVSKEVYDYKELEVAI
-2455 EAIEKDDSLT
+2455 PKIKISQDQKRGLDEAIQY
-2465 EEEKKDAKKIIDL
+2465 AKSKNIRIKI
-2478 KYDLISALQ
+2478 
-2487 DREWLSRFN
+2487 
-2496 SKINVIQL
+2496 
-2504 KNGEYEIKG
+2504 
-2513 ETFYVGYN
+2513 T
-2521 KDGSPAFLSTGTTYG
+2521 
-2536 IKDDNLNDLLQ
+2536 
-2547 KIIPGDKIQFPD
+2547 II
-2559 GSKFYIQ
+2559 
-2566 PNGQLFEEDN
+2566 E
-2576 VGFLMPFKMISFDTN
+2576 
-2591 AVVDKRNMF
+2591 
-2600 VYDATISSNLKNDAG
+2600 
-2615 ELITGVASSIGGLL
+2615 
-2629 AGYELAKLA
+2629 
-2638 ITSGND
+2638 
-2644 SGILVGAIV
+2644 
-2653 VAMNANE
+2653 
-2660 LVISGTSGYKNLFN
+2660 
-2674 HNISTVNFIKDSVL
+2674 
-2688 AGSEN
+2688 
-2693 EKIYNS
+2693 
-2699 LNTATQMIGI
+2699 
-2709 IGDCQQFYK
+2709 
-2718 LIEEGKLRNIDWDKI
+2718 
-2733 IYDKKERDE
+2733 
-2742 LTSILNSYNLGLDIK
+2742 
-2757 TVGDI
+2757 
-2762 LNK
+2762 

>member
-14 LAIALSLQMQ
+14 LAIVLSLQMQ
-24 AVIPCYAAVTAEA
+24 AVMPCYAAVTAEA

-81 QYNSQLAGALN
+81 QYNSKLAGALN

-147 VGRATLTTGVPDWGA
+147 VGRATLTTGMPDWGT

-172 KGTIDIQNAGLT
+172 KGAIDIQNAGLT

-199 ASAIKINDELWAN
+199 ARAIKINDELWAN

-227 ADGSL
+227 TDGSL
-232 EVQKTTA
+232 EVHKTTA

-298 GSNNSADGLPNKDYT
+298 GSNNTADGLSNKDYT
-313 YLTSDGT
+313 SLTSDGN

-332 GVITAQK
+332 SVITAQK

-438 NVTADKLTLNKN
+438 NVQADKVTLNKN

-480 ATPNPEALR
+480 ATPNPEAPR

-499 PDIAQASGVAATVK
+499 PDVVQASGVAATVK

-541 ANGVDLVQIAEVNG
+541 ANGVDLVQIAEVNS

-577 ATTYTKTE
+577 ATKYTKTE

-607 VTSSNA
+607 VTSSHA
-613 STLSGYL
+613 STLNGYL

-685 PKQLEI
+685 PKQLDV
-691 FTSNLQVDQSEV
+691 FTNNLQADKSEL
-703 YTNELH
+703 YANELH

-736 NSSLGYI
+736 NSNLGYI
-743 EAQKNLTATVSGD
+743 EAKENLTATVSGN
-756 VEQDKATLKAGEALK
+756 VEQDKATLKAGKALS

-794 IAASISNNKSI
+794 IAASISNNTSI

-824 ALVNYGQNGTLA
+824 ALVNYGQNGTLT

-841 ANDGATISTDS
+841 ANDGATISADGS
-852 NNALTKITT
+852 SALTKITA

-927 RSSKASVDVQG
+927 RSSKASIDVQG

-960 AAINTSND
+960 AVINTSND
-968 FTNKDLGNIFVTK
+968 FTNKDLGNTFVTK
-981 DLTINSIGDFLNED
+981 NLTINSIGDFLNED
-995 GLIAVGAS
+995 GLVAIGGS
-1003 GTISATN
+1003 GTISANN

-1016 AGVKQGSLINAA
+1016 AGVKQGSLINAV

-1103 QIDKETADANI
+1103 QIDKETADSNI
-1114 IASGNIKIDLDKDL
+1114 IASGNINIDLDKNL

-1214 VSGVKIYATDI
+1214 VSGVKIEAKDI
-1225 VNRTHQAKGKVGDL
+1225 VNKTHQAKGKVGDL
-1239 PESDAYFKTDAD
+1239 PESDDYFKTDAEN
-1251 KHLTD
+1251 HLTY
-1256 ETLYKEKQD
+1256 EKLYKEKQD

-1276 KAAAGKDNN
+1276 RAAAGKDNQ
-1285 TGDKMTDISSLHIN
+1285 TGDKLPDISSLHIN
-1299 SKIFKLTD
+1299 SKIFKLTE

-1409 SLTTDIVW
+1409 SLTTDFVW

-1489 SENLAVKAEKNITN
+1489 GKNLKIKAEKNITN
-1503 SGTMRAKADALLQ
+1503 SGTMRAKVDAMLQ

-1521 NEATVSKKQY
+1521 NEAATSETQY
-1531 KELNQKKLEATGSIS
+1531 RELNQKKLEATGSIS

-1619 TKKDISIAGGVLSA
+1619 TKKDISIAGGILSA
-1633 KNDVALNAKGD
+1633 KNDVELNAKGD
-1644 VNINAVKDL
+1644 VNLTAVKDL
-1653 YSEESEVGNRGGS
+1653 YSEESEVGKRGSS

-1671 KQVDEAVKGTTI
+1671 RQMDEAVKGTTI

-1718 INIANAT
+1718 INIANET
-1725 EYHECLHEEHNK
+1725 EYHERLHEEHNK

-1767 IAISSKK
+1767 LAISSKK
-1774 DTNLTGSNV
+1774 DTNITGSNV

-1788 VSVKTGGNLN
+1788 VNVKTGGSLN

-1804 TSESEYIKSVKKSG
+1804 TGESEYIKSVKKSG
-1818 ILSGGGLGFT
+1818 VFAGGGLGFT

-1873 AGKDINITGENVKI
+1873 AGKDINITGENVSI

-1901 FKRTGLSVSVGGE
+1901 FKRTGLSVSVGGGYVDVVNNAANSVKHATDVE
-1914 AVNKVNE
+1914 DKRLGALVAVKGYKDADKAIKSIKGKGGGKVNE
-1921 VVNHVERA
+1921 N
-1929 NQVNDKRLAALHG
+1929 
-1942 YKAIESVEK
+1942 
-1951 NIGMLKDAVKNP
+1951 
-1963 SQGLSLNV
+1963 LSINV
-1971 SVGSSQSRIE
+1971 SLGTTK
-1981 SKSTTV
+1981 SKSESNSTTTV
-1987 VANGSNVKAAGDVKI
+1987 ANASEVKAGGDINV
-2002 TSTEKDINITGSNVE
+2002 TSTKKDINITGSNVE

-2047 SASVGV
+2047 SASVGASLEL
-2053 GFDIATGQVSS
+2053 GKGPSYS
-2064 VTISGSKSKGEVDA
+2064 ISGSMSKGEVSA
-2078 NSTSYNE
+2078 NGTTYNE
-2085 STVKADKKLDFTS
+2085 SNVTANKDLSFAS
-2098 AKDTNIKGGNL
+2098 GNDTNIKGGNL
-2109 SGEKIAGNVGGD
+2109 SGEKVTGNVGGD

-2129 KNSYKEK
+2129 SNSYKENNK
-2136 NSSAGF
+2136 S
-2142 GVGIDLSGK
+2142 VGASIGLGS
-2151 NKNDGIA
+2151 NKA
-2158 TTDKKDKASNADK
+2158 VS
-2171 TGIFGSATKSN
+2171 GSASVGKI
-2182 VDSNYESVTN
+2182 DSNYKSVTD

-2207 EANTDLKGGIIS
+2207 EDNTDLKGSIIS
-2219 SEAEKDKNKISTG
+2219 STADADKNKLSTG
-2232 TLTYEDIKNKAEYEA
+2232 TLTFEDIQNKADYKA
-2247 GSIGINVDTSKNA
+2247 GGAGIKVNKN
-2260 KNKDAG
+2260 N
-2266 VTPNIGVGAKD
+2266 
-2277 DAESVTKATVSE
+2277 DAEYNEKGITPDIGMPASGEAESTTNATISK
-2289 GEIEIR
+2289 GTIEIR
-2295 DKGHQKQDLKDLNRD
+2295 DKDKQKQDIEKLNRD
-2310 TQNSLN
+2310 TANSLN
-2316 KLGEIFDKTKVEERQ
+2316 KLGEIFDKTKIEERQ
-2331 ELAGLFGEIAY
+2331 ELANLFGELAY
-2342 KAVGDLAIK
+2342 NEIHYMDGSNEQKALY
-2351 NGWQEGSAEKN
+2351 
-2362 ALHAL
+2362 HAV
-2367 VGGIMSELTNSGFL
+2367 VGGIMSKLTGGDFL
-2381 AGASGA
+2381 AGATAAGINKLVIEEVKKAANYEPDKMQWVSAVLGA
-2387 MINEIIQDKLRDM
+2387 
-2400 FKDNPAMHQWASA
+2400 
-2413 LIGGVVA
+2413 VVA
-2420 QVAAD
+2420 EFVSGNPQAG
-2425 NAQVGSATASSGTKN
+2425 GSAAASGTKN
-2440 NYLTHEQLE
+2440 NEVADIIFNPKRVLNGYGEGLKDRGIEEIEDISAIVSDPLGTLNEMYQFLQAIYEEPSLANEIKEQFVDVFNERLDKFENGTAEETGYELGRISVDIASLCVASGSSKILTKFPRVGKIVSSLE
-2449 KYNSEI
+2449 KYTAKSISTTKLTNDI
-2455 EAIEKDDSLT
+2455 VYIGDSLW
-2465 EEEKKDAKKIIDL
+2465 EKGAFKRGQIID
-2478 KYDLISALQ
+2478 KALGNN
-2487 DREWLSRFN
+2487 L
-2496 SKINVIQL
+2496 
-2504 KNGEYEIKG
+2504 
-2513 ETFYVGYN
+2513 GYN
-2521 KDGSPAFLSTGTTYG
+2521 
-2536 IKDDNLNDLLQ
+2536 
-2547 KIIPGDKIQFPD
+2547 FP
-2559 GSKFYIQ
+2559 
-2566 PNGQLFEEDN
+2566 
-2576 VGFLMPFKMISFDTN
+2576 
-2591 AVVDKRNMF
+2591 VVDKLNDRTITSIKSMDLTANTYQTGRGIYNALVKNIDDLEAF
-2600 VYDATISSNLKNDAG
+2600 EKRSWRHTTINIDDYDYKQLEVAIPKITISKDQKNGLEQAVKYAKSKNINVK
-2615 ELITGVASSIGGLL
+2615 IT
-2629 AGYELAKLA
+2629 
-2638 ITSGND
+2638 
-2644 SGILVGAIV
+2644 V
-2653 VAMNANE
+2653 VE
-2660 LVISGTSGYKNLFN
+2660 
-2674 HNISTVNFIKDSVL
+2674 
-2688 AGSEN
+2688 
-2693 EKIYNS
+2693 
-2699 LNTATQMIGI
+2699 
-2709 IGDCQQFYK
+2709 
-2718 LIEEGKLRNIDWDKI
+2718 
-2733 IYDKKERDE
+2733 
-2742 LTSILNSYNLGLDIK
+2742 
-2757 TVGDI
+2757 
-2762 LNK
+2762 

>member
-24 AVIPCYAAVTAEA
+24 AVMPCYAAVTAEA
-37 GGANVNG
+37 GGANVKG

-81 QYNSQLAGALN
+81 QYNSHLAGALN

-147 VGRATLTTGVPDWGA
+147 VGRATLTTGMPDWGD

-199 ASAIKINDELWAN
+199 ARAIKINDELWAN

-227 ADGSL
+227 TDGSL

-298 GSNNSADGLPNKDYT
+298 GSNNTADGLSNKDYT
-313 YLTSDGT
+313 SLTSDGN

-332 GVITAQK
+332 SVITAQK

-377 ALRITADEIAN
+377 ALRITAYEIAN

-396 ILHVASAKAI
+396 ILHVASAKAM

-416 EASISAG
+416 EARVSAG

-480 ATPNPEALR
+480 ETPNPEAPR

-513 KDKISDDDLDLVAD
+513 KDKISDNDLNLVAD

-577 ATTYTKTE
+577 ATKYTKTE

-613 STLSGYL
+613 STLNGYL

-633 VNGISV
+633 ANGISV

-662 GSFKFSDNKGDM
+662 GNLKFGNNKGDM
-674 IIAGDGLNARN
+674 IIAGDGLNERN

-691 FTSNLQVDQSEV
+691 FTNNLQVDKSEV

-723 ATENMHIN
+723 ATENMQIN

-785 SAGNDADIN
+785 SAGNDANIN

-824 ALVNYGQNGTLA
+824 ALVNYGQNATLA
-836 VANRF
+836 VANKF
-841 ANDGATISTDS
+841 ANDDATISADGS
-852 NNALTKITT
+852 SALTKITA
-861 TDFSNTNKGAFVS
+861 TDFSNTNKGVFIS

-927 RSSKASVDVQG
+927 RSIKASIDVQG

-947 TNQDSAYF
+947 TNQASAYF

-960 AAINTSND
+960 AVINTSND

-981 DLTINSIGDFLNED
+981 NLTINSIGDFLNED
-995 GLIAVGAS
+995 GLVAVGAS

-1016 AGVKQGSLINAA
+1016 AGVKQGSLINAV
-1028 GDLSLT
+1028 GDLSLN
-1034 AEDTVLNRSSD
+1034 AQETVLNRSSD

-1103 QIDKETADANI
+1103 QIDKETTDANI
-1114 IASGNIKIDLDKDL
+1114 IASGNINIDLDKDL

-1214 VSGVKIYATDI
+1214 VGGVKIEAKEI
-1225 VNRTHQAKGKVGDL
+1225 VNKTHQAKGKVGDL
-1239 PESDAYFKTDAD
+1239 PESDDYFKTDAD

-1256 ETLYKEKQD
+1256 EKLYKEKQD

-1276 KAAAGKDNN
+1276 KAAAGKDNQ
-1285 TGDKMTDISSLHIN
+1285 TGDKLPDISSLHIN
-1299 SKIFKLTD
+1299 SKIFKLTE
-1307 DATAKYLI
+1307 DAKAKYLI

-1382 ALMNAGAVIAEEMN
+1382 ALMNAGAVVAEEMN

-1489 SENLAVKAEKNITN
+1489 SENLTVKAEKNITN
-1503 SGTMRAKADALLQ
+1503 SGTMRAKANALLQ

-1546 AGQNLTLEAGKNIT
+1546 AGQNLTLDAGNKIT
-1560 NKGANLTAGKDLTL
+1560 NKGANLTAGKDLQL

-1619 TKKDISIAGGVLSA
+1619 TKKDISIAGGILSA
-1633 KNDVALNAKGD
+1633 KNDVELNAKGD
-1644 VNINAVKDL
+1644 VNLTAVKDL

-1708 GKADLAAENN
+1708 GKADLVAENN
-1718 INIANAT
+1718 INITNAT
-1725 EYHECLHEEHNK
+1725 EYHERLHEEHNK

-1742 SSKTTDIYDYSRQN
+1742 SSKTTDIYDYSKQN
-1756 TVVGSNVSAGE
+1756 TVVGSNVSAGSVD
-1767 IAISSKK
+1767 IQSGK
-1774 DTNLTGSNV
+1774 DINVKGSNV

-1788 VSVKTGGNLN
+1788 VNVKTGGNLN

-1804 TSESEYIKSVKKSG
+1804 TSESEYRKSVKKSG
-1818 ILSGGGLGFT
+1818 IFAGGGLGFT

-1887 ENSDSIYNAQEKHE
+1887 ENSNSVYNAQEKHE
-1901 FKRTGLSVSVGGE
+1901 FKRTGLSVSVGGGYVDVVNNAANSVKHATDVE
-1914 AVNKVNE
+1914 DKRLGALVAVKGYKDADKAIEDIKGKGGGKVNE
-1921 VVNHVERA
+1921 N
-1929 NQVNDKRLAALHG
+1929 
-1942 YKAIESVEK
+1942 
-1951 NIGMLKDAVKNP
+1951 
-1963 SQGLSLNV
+1963 LSINV
-1971 SVGSSQSRIE
+1971 SLGTTKSKSE
-1981 SKSTTV
+1981 SKSTTT
-1987 VANGSNVKAAGDVKI
+1987 VANASEVKAGGDVNV
-2002 TSTEKDINITGSNVE
+2002 TSTKKDINITGSNVE

-2047 SASVGV
+2047 SASVGASLEL
-2053 GFDIATGQVSS
+2053 GKGPSYS
-2064 VTISGSKSKGEVDA
+2064 ISGSMSKGEVSA
-2078 NSTSYNE
+2078 NGITYNE
-2085 STVKADKKLDFTS
+2085 STVTANKDLSFAS
-2098 AKDTNIKGGNL
+2098 GNDTNIKGGKL
-2109 SGEKIAGNVGGD
+2109 SGEKVTGNVGND

-2129 KNSYKEK
+2129 SNSYKENNK
-2136 NSSAGF
+2136 S
-2142 GVGIDLSGK
+2142 VGASVGLGS
-2151 NKNDGIA
+2151 NKA
-2158 TTDKKDKASNADK
+2158 VS
-2171 TGIFGSATKSN
+2171 GSASVGKI
-2182 VDSNYESVTN
+2182 DSKYESVTD

-2207 EANTDLKGGIIS
+2207 EDNTDLKGAIIS
-2219 SEAEKDKNKISTG
+2219 STADADKNKLSTG
-2232 TLTYEDIKNKAEYEA
+2232 TLTFEDIQNKADYKA
-2247 GSIGINVDTSKNA
+2247 GGAGIKVNKN
-2260 KNKDAG
+2260 N
-2266 VTPNIGVGAKD
+2266 
-2277 DAESVTKATVSE
+2277 DAEYNEKGITPDIGMPASGEAESTTNATISK
-2289 GEIEIR
+2289 GTIEIR
-2295 DKGHQKQDLKDLNRD
+2295 DKDKQKQNLEKLNRD
-2310 TQNSLN
+2310 TANSLN
-2316 KLGEIFDKTKVEERQ
+2316 KLGEIFDKTKIEERQ
-2331 ELAGLFGEIAY
+2331 ELANLFGELAY
-2342 KAVGDLAIK
+2342 NEIHYMDGSNEQKALY
-2351 NGWQEGSAEKN
+2351 
-2362 ALHAL
+2362 HAV
-2367 VGGIMSELTNSGFL
+2367 VGGIMSKLTGGDFL
-2381 AGASGA
+2381 AGATAAGINKLVIEEVKKAANYDPDKMQWVSAALGA
-2387 MINEIIQDKLRDM
+2387 
-2400 FKDNPAMHQWASA
+2400 
-2413 LIGGVVA
+2413 VVA
-2420 QVAAD
+2420 EFVSGNPQAGGSVAA
-2425 NAQVGSATASSGTKN
+2425 SGTKN
-2440 NYLTHEQLE
+2440 NAVADIIFNPKRVLNGYGEGLKDRGIEEIEDISAIVSDPLGTLNEMYQFLQAVYEEPSLANEIKEQFVDVFNERLDKFENGTAEETGYELGRISVDIASLCVASGSSKILTKFPRVGKIVSSLE
-2449 KYNSEI
+2449 KYTAKSISTTKLTNDI
-2455 EAIEKDDSLT
+2455 VYIGDSLW
-2465 EEEKKDAKKIIDL
+2465 EKGAFKRGQIID
-2478 KYDLISALQ
+2478 KALGNN
-2487 DREWLSRFN
+2487 L
-2496 SKINVIQL
+2496 
-2504 KNGEYEIKG
+2504 
-2513 ETFYVGYN
+2513 GYN
-2521 KDGSPAFLSTGTTYG
+2521 
-2536 IKDDNLNDLLQ
+2536 
-2547 KIIPGDKIQFPD
+2547 FP
-2559 GSKFYIQ
+2559 
-2566 PNGQLFEEDN
+2566 
-2576 VGFLMPFKMISFDTN
+2576 
-2591 AVVDKRNMF
+2591 VVDKLNGR
-2600 VYDATISSNLKNDAG
+2600 T
-2615 ELITGVASSIGGLL
+2615 
-2629 AGYELAKLA
+2629 
-2638 ITSGND
+2638 ITS
-2644 SGILVGAIV
+2644 
-2653 VAMNANE
+2653 
-2660 LVISGTSGYKNLFN
+2660 
-2674 HNISTVNFIKDSVL
+2674 IKSMDL
-2688 AGSEN
+2688 TADTYQTGRG
-2693 EKIYNS
+2693 IYNT
-2699 LNTATQMIGI
+2699 LVKNIDTLEAFDEQTWRGVVIQAT
-2709 IGDCQQFYK
+2709 DYDYK
-2718 LIEEGKLRNIDWDKI
+2718 QLEVAIPKVAISKDQKDGLEEAIKYAKRRNINIKI
-2733 IYDKKERDE
+2733 TIVE
-2742 LTSILNSYNLGLDIK
+2742 
-2757 TVGDI
+2757 
-2762 LNK
+2762 

>member
-1 MGNLGKNRKKFLA
+1 MGYLGKNRKKFLA

-24 AVIPCYAAVTAEA
+24 VVMPCYAAVTAEA
-37 GGANVNG
+37 GGANVKG

-81 QYNSQLAGALN
+81 QYDSHLAGALN

-199 ASAIKINDELWAN
+199 ARAIKINDELWAN

-227 ADGSL
+227 TDGSL
-232 EVQKTTA
+232 EVHKTTA

-298 GSNNSADGLPNKDYT
+298 GSNNTADGLSNKDYT
-313 YLTSDGT
+313 SLTSDGN

-332 GVITAQK
+332 SVITAQK

-396 ILHVASAKAI
+396 ILHVNSAKAI

-480 ATPNPEALR
+480 ETPNPEAPR

-513 KDKISDDDLDLVAD
+513 KDKISDNDLDLVAD

-555 NGVSRNLYSDFNIK
+555 NGVSRNLYSDFNMK

-577 ATTYTKTE
+577 ATKYTKTE

-613 STLSGYL
+613 STLNGYL

-633 VNGISV
+633 ANGISV

-662 GSFKFSDNKGDM
+662 GNLKFGNNKGDM
-674 IIAGDGLNARN
+674 IIAGDGLNART

-691 FTSNLQVDQSEV
+691 FTNNLQVDKSEV

-723 ATENMHIN
+723 ATENMQIN

-743 EAQKNLTATVSGD
+743 EAKKNLTATVSGD

-785 SAGNDADIN
+785 SAGNDANIN

-824 ALVNYGQNGTLA
+824 ALVNYGQNGTLT

-841 ANDGATISTDS
+841 ANDGATISADGS
-852 NNALTKITT
+852 SALTKITA

-927 RSSKASVDVQG
+927 RSSKASIDVQG
-938 NLEADLGSF
+938 NLEADLGSL

-960 AAINTSND
+960 AVINTSND

-981 DLTINSIGDFLNED
+981 NLTINSIGDFLNED
-995 GLIAVGAS
+995 GLVAVGGS
-1003 GTISATN
+1003 GTISANN

-1028 GDLSLT
+1028 GDLSLN
-1034 AEDTVLNRSSD
+1034 AQDTVMNRSSD

-1073 HEDISYKIP
+1073 HENISYKIL

-1114 IASGNIKIDLDKDL
+1114 IASGNINIDLDKDL
-1128 TNHYSKIKAGKNLT
+1128 SNHYSKIKAGKNLT

-1151 VGYQGTIHYYDRGND
+1151 VGYQGTVHYYDRGND

-1214 VSGVKIYATDI
+1214 VSGVKIEAKDI
-1225 VNRTHQAKGKVGDL
+1225 VNKTHQAKGKVGDL
-1239 PESDAYFKTDAD
+1239 PESDAYFKTDAEN
-1251 KHLTD
+1251 HLTD
-1256 ETLYKEKQD
+1256 EKLYKEKQD

-1276 KAAAGKDNN
+1276 KAAAGKDNQ
-1285 TGDKMTDISSLHIN
+1285 TGDKMMDISSLHIN

-1357 VLQQIGTL
+1357 ILQQIGTL

-1382 ALMNAGAVIAEEMN
+1382 ALMNAGAVVAEAMD

-1424 GQKVLVPE
+1424 GEKVLVPE

-1489 SENLAVKAEKNITN
+1489 GKNLKIKAEKNITN
-1503 SGTMRAKADALLQ
+1503 SGTMRAKVDAMLQ

-1521 NEATVSKKQY
+1521 NEAATSETQY
-1531 KELNQKKLEATGSIS
+1531 RELNQKKLEATGSIS
-1546 AGQNLTLEAGKNIT
+1546 AGQNLTLEAGNSIT
-1560 NKGANLTAGKDLTL
+1560 NRGANLTAGKNVTL

-1619 TKKDISIAGGVLSA
+1619 AKKDISIAGGVLSA

-1644 VNINAVKDL
+1644 VNLTAVKDL
-1653 YSEESEVGNRGGS
+1653 YSEESEVGNHGGS

-1708 GKADLAAENN
+1708 GKADLIAENN
-1718 INIANAT
+1718 INIANET
-1725 EYHECLHEEHNK
+1725 EYHERLHEEHNK

-1742 SSKTTDIYDYSRQN
+1742 SSKTTDIYDYSKQN

-1774 DTNLTGSNV
+1774 DTNITGSNV

-1788 VSVKTGGNLN
+1788 VNVKNGGNLN

-1818 ILSGGGLGFT
+1818 VFAGGGLGFT

-1873 AGKDINITGENVKI
+1873 AGKDINITGENVSI
-1887 ENSDSIYNAQEKHE
+1887 ENSNNIYNAQEKHE
-1901 FKRTGLSVSVGGE
+1901 FKRTGLSVSVGGGY
-1914 AVNKVNE
+1914 VD
-1921 VVNHVERA
+1921 VVNNAANSVKHATEVE
-1929 NQVNDKRLAALHG
+1929 DKRLGALVAVKG
-1942 YKAIESVEK
+1942 YKDADKAIKDIKGKGGGKINENLSVNISLGTTKSRSES
-1951 NIGMLKDAVKNP
+1951 N
-1963 SQGLSLNV
+1963 
-1971 SVGSSQSRIE
+1971 
-1981 SKSTTV
+1981 STTT
-1987 VANGSNVKAAGDVKI
+1987 VANASEVKAGGDVSI
-2002 TSTEKDINITGSNVE
+2002 VSTKKDINITGSNVE

-2029 NITASKNTNK
+2029 NIIASENTNN
-2039 TEQNSKSS
+2039 TEQSSKSS
-2047 SASVGV
+2047 SASVGASLEL
-2053 GFDIATGQVSS
+2053 GKGPSYS
-2064 VTISGSKSKGEVDA
+2064 ISGSMSKGEVSA
-2078 NSTSYNE
+2078 NGTTYNE
-2085 STVKADKKLDFTS
+2085 STVTANKDLSFAS
-2098 AKDTNIKGGNL
+2098 GNDTNIKGGML
-2109 SGEKIAGNVGGD
+2109 SGEKVTGNVGGD

-2129 KNSYKEK
+2129 SNSYKETNK
-2136 NSSAGF
+2136 SV
-2142 GVGIDLSGK
+2142 GVSIGLGS
-2151 NKNDGIA
+2151 NKA
-2158 TTDKKDKASNADK
+2158 VS
-2171 TGIFGSATKSN
+2171 GSASVGKI
-2182 VDSNYESVTN
+2182 DSNYNSVTD

-2200 EGFDIRV
+2200 EGFDINV
-2207 EANTDLKGGIIS
+2207 GENTDLKGGIIS

-2232 TLTYEDIKNKAEYEA
+2232 TLTFENIQNKADYKS
-2247 GSIGINVDTSKNA
+2247 GG
-2260 KNKDAG
+2260 AG
-2266 VTPNIGVGAKD
+2266 VKVNKNNNADYNEKGITPDIGMPASGE
-2277 DAESVTKATVSE
+2277 AESTTNATISK
-2289 GEIEIR
+2289 GTIEIR
-2295 DKGHQKQDLKDLNRD
+2295 DKDKQKQDIEKLNRD
-2310 TQNSLN
+2310 TANSLN
-2316 KLGEIFDKTKVEERQ
+2316 KLGEIFDKIKIEERQ
-2331 ELAGLFGEIAY
+2331 ELANLFGELAY
-2342 KAVGDLAIK
+2342 NEIHYMDGSNEQKALY
-2351 NGWQEGSAEKN
+2351 
-2362 ALHAL
+2362 HAV
-2367 VGGIMSELTNSGFL
+2367 VGGIMSKLTGGDFL
-2381 AGASGA
+2381 AGATAAGINKLVIEEVKKAANYDPDKMQWVSAALGA
-2387 MINEIIQDKLRDM
+2387 
-2400 FKDNPAMHQWASA
+2400 
-2413 LIGGVVA
+2413 VVA
-2420 QVAAD
+2420 EFVSGNPQAGGSVAA
-2425 NAQVGSATASSGTKN
+2425 SGTKN
-2440 NYLTHEQLE
+2440 NAVADIIFNPKRVLNGYGEGLKDRGIEEIEDISAIVSDPLGTLNEMYQFLQAVYEEPSLANEIKEQFVDVFNERLDKFENGTAEETGYELGRISVDIASLCVASGSSKILTKFPRVGKIVSSLE
-2449 KYNSEI
+2449 KYTAKSISTTKLTNDI
-2455 EAIEKDDSLT
+2455 VYIGDSLW
-2465 EEEKKDAKKIIDL
+2465 EKGAFKRGQIID
-2478 KYDLISALQ
+2478 KALGNN
-2487 DREWLSRFN
+2487 L
-2496 SKINVIQL
+2496 
-2504 KNGEYEIKG
+2504 
-2513 ETFYVGYN
+2513 GYN
-2521 KDGSPAFLSTGTTYG
+2521 
-2536 IKDDNLNDLLQ
+2536 
-2547 KIIPGDKIQFPD
+2547 FP
-2559 GSKFYIQ
+2559 
-2566 PNGQLFEEDN
+2566 
-2576 VGFLMPFKMISFDTN
+2576 
-2591 AVVDKRNMF
+2591 VVDKLNGR
-2600 VYDATISSNLKNDAG
+2600 T
-2615 ELITGVASSIGGLL
+2615 
-2629 AGYELAKLA
+2629 
-2638 ITSGND
+2638 ITSIKSMD
-2644 SGILVGAIV
+2644 LT
-2653 VAMNANE
+2653 ANTYQT
-2660 LVISGTSGYKNLFN
+2660 GRG
-2674 HNISTVNFIKDSVL
+2674 
-2688 AGSEN
+2688 
-2693 EKIYNS
+2693 IYNT
-2699 LNTATQMIGI
+2699 LVKNIDTLEAFDEQTWRGVVIQAT
-2709 IGDCQQFYK
+2709 DYDYK
-2718 LIEEGKLRNIDWDKI
+2718 QLEVAIPKVAISKDQKDGLEEAIKYAKRRNINIKI
-2733 IYDKKERDE
+2733 TIVE
-2742 LTSILNSYNLGLDIK
+2742 
-2757 TVGDI
+2757 
-2762 LNK
+2762 

>member
-24 AVIPCYAAVTAEA
+24 AVMPCYAAVTAEA

-81 QYNSQLAGALN
+81 QYNSHLAGALN

-147 VGRATLTTGVPDWGA
+147 VGRATLTTGMPDWGA

-199 ASAIKINDELWAN
+199 ARAIKINDELWAN

-227 ADGSL
+227 TDGSL
-232 EVQKTTA
+232 EVHKTTA

-298 GSNNSADGLPNKDYT
+298 GSNNTADGLSNKDYT
-313 YLTSDGT
+313 SLTSDGN
-320 VMVSSTEDIENS
+320 VMVSSTENIENS
-332 GVITAQK
+332 SVITAQK

-377 ALRITADEIAN
+377 ALRITADEITN
-388 SGNINASS
+388 SGNINASK
-396 ILHVASAKAI
+396 ILHVTSTKAI

-423 GILSGSGSIGAKSSV
+423 SVLSGSGSIGAKSSV
-438 NVTADKLTLNKN
+438 NVQADKVTLNKN

-480 ATPNPEALR
+480 ETPNPEAPR

-513 KDKISDDDLDLVAD
+513 KDKISDNDIDLVAD

-577 ATTYTKTE
+577 ATKYTKTE

-613 STLSGYL
+613 STLNGYL

-633 VNGISV
+633 ANGISV

-685 PKQLEI
+685 PKQLDV
-691 FTSNLQVDQSEV
+691 FTNNLQADKSEL
-703 YTNELH
+703 YANELH

-723 ATENMHIN
+723 ATENMQIN

-756 VEQDKATLKAGEALK
+756 VEQDKATLKAGEALS

-841 ANDGATISTDS
+841 VNDGATISADGS
-852 NNALTKITT
+852 SALTKITA
-861 TDFSNTNKGAFVS
+861 TDFSNTNKGVFIS

-938 NLEADLGSF
+938 NLEADLGSI

-960 AAINTSND
+960 AVINTSND

-995 GLIAVGAS
+995 GLVAVGGR

-1028 GDLSLT
+1028 GNLSLN
-1034 AEDTVLNRSSD
+1034 AQDTVMNRSSD

-1166 YHYWKYKKHRRMHIR
+1166 YHYWKYKKHRRMHIG

-1214 VSGVKIYATDI
+1214 VSGVKIEAKDI
-1225 VNRTHQAKGKVGDL
+1225 VNKTHQAKGKVGDL
-1239 PESDAYFKTDAD
+1239 PESDDYFKTDAEN
-1251 KHLTD
+1251 HLTD
-1256 ETLYKEKQD
+1256 EKLYKEKQD

-1276 KAAAGKDNN
+1276 KAAAGKDNQ
-1285 TGDKMTDISSLHIN
+1285 TGDKMMDISNLHIN

-1382 ALMNAGAVIAEEMN
+1382 ALMNAGAVVAEAMD

-1424 GQKVLVPE
+1424 GEKVLVPE
-1432 VFLAQVRSEDLRPDG
+1432 VFLAQVHSEDLRPDG

-1489 SENLAVKAEKNITN
+1489 GKNLAVKAEKNITN
-1503 SGTMRAKADALLQ
+1503 SGTTRAKVDALLQ

-1521 NEATVSKKQY
+1521 NEAATSETQY
-1531 KELNQKKLEATGSIS
+1531 RELNQKKLEATGSIS
-1546 AGQNLTLEAGKNIT
+1546 VGQNLTLDAGNSIT
-1560 NKGANLTAGKDLTL
+1560 NKGANLTAGKDLSV
-1574 NANDVD
+1574 NAENID

-1585 NEKHVAVAYGS
+1585 KEKHVAVAYGS

-1619 TKKDISIAGGVLSA
+1619 AKKDISIAGGILSA
-1633 KNDVALNAKGD
+1633 KNNVELNAKGD
-1644 VNINAVKDL
+1644 VNLTAVKDL

-1708 GKADLAAENN
+1708 GKADLVAENN
-1718 INIANAT
+1718 INITNAT
-1725 EYHECLHEEHNK
+1725 EYHERLHEEHNK

-1742 SSKTTDIYDYSRQN
+1742 SSKTTDIYDYSKQN

-1767 IAISSKK
+1767 LAISSKK
-1774 DTNLTGSNV
+1774 DTNITGSNV

-1798 IGSAEQ
+1798 IGSSEQ
-1804 TSESEYIKSVKKSG
+1804 TSESEYRKSVKKSG
-1818 ILSGGGLGFT
+1818 VFAGGGLGFT

-1847 STVGSVKGNVNL
+1847 STVGSVKGSVKL

-1873 AGKDINITGENVKI
+1873 AGKDINITGENVSI
-1887 ENSDSIYNAQEKHE
+1887 ENSNSVYNAQEKHE
-1901 FKRTGLSVSVGGE
+1901 FKRTGLSVSVGGHYVDVVNNAANSVKHATDVE
-1914 AVNKVNE
+1914 DKRLGALVAVKGYKDADKAIKNIKGNGSGKVNE
-1921 VVNHVERA
+1921 N
-1929 NQVNDKRLAALHG
+1929 
-1942 YKAIESVEK
+1942 
-1951 NIGMLKDAVKNP
+1951 
-1963 SQGLSLNV
+1963 LSINV
-1971 SVGSSQSRIE
+1971 SLGTTKSKSE
-1981 SKSTTV
+1981 SKSTTT
-1987 VANGSNVKAAGDVKI
+1987 VANASEVKAGGDINV
-2002 TSTEKDINITGSNVE
+2002 TSTKKDIDITGSNVE

-2039 TEQNSKSS
+2039 TEQSSKSS
-2047 SASVGV
+2047 SASVGASLEL
-2053 GFDIATGQVSS
+2053 GKGPSYS
-2064 VTISGSKSKGEVDA
+2064 ISGSMSKGEVSA
-2078 NSTSYNE
+2078 NGTTYNE
-2085 STVKADKKLDFTS
+2085 STVTANEDLSFTS
-2098 AKDTNIKGGNL
+2098 GKDTNIKGGKL
-2109 SGEKIAGNVGGD
+2109 SGEKVTGSVGGD

-2129 KNSYKEK
+2129 SNNYKESNK
-2136 NSSAGF
+2136 S
-2142 GVGIDLSGK
+2142 VGASVGLGS
-2151 NKNDGIA
+2151 NKA
-2158 TTDKKDKASNADK
+2158 VS
-2171 TGIFGSATKSN
+2171 GSASVGKI
-2182 VDSNYESVTN
+2182 DSKYESVTD

-2200 EGFDIRV
+2200 EGFDINV
-2207 EANTDLKGGIIS
+2207 GENTDLKGGIIS
-2219 SEAEKDKNKISTG
+2219 SAAEAEKNKISTG
-2232 TLTYEDIKNKAEYEA
+2232 TLTFEDIQNKADYKANGIGAKVNKNNNADYNEK
-2247 GSIGINVDTSKNA
+2247 GITPSIGMPAS
-2260 KNKDAG
+2260 G
-2266 VTPNIGVGAKD
+2266 E
-2277 DAESVTKATVSE
+2277 AESTTKVAISE
-2289 GEIEIR
+2289 GTIEIR
-2295 DKGHQKQDLKDLNRD
+2295 DKENQKQDINKLNRD
-2310 TQNSLN
+2310 TANSLN
-2316 KLGEIFDKTKVEERQ
+2316 RLGEIFDKTKIEERQ
-2331 ELAGLFGEIAY
+2331 ELANLFGELAY
-2342 KAVGDLAIK
+2342 NEIHYMDGSNEQKALY
-2351 NGWQEGSAEKN
+2351 
-2362 ALHAL
+2362 HAV
-2367 VGGIMSELTNSGFL
+2367 VGGIMSKLTGGDFL
-2381 AGASGA
+2381 AGATAAGINKLVIEEVKKAANYEPDKMQWVSAALGA
-2387 MINEIIQDKLRDM
+2387 
-2400 FKDNPAMHQWASA
+2400 
-2413 LIGGVVA
+2413 VVA
-2420 QVAAD
+2420 EFVSGNPQAGGSVAA
-2425 NAQVGSATASSGTKN
+2425 SGTKN
-2440 NYLTHEQLE
+2440 NEVADIIFNPKRVLNGYGEGLKDRGVEEIEDISAIVSDPLGTLNEMYQFLQAVYEEPSLANEIKEQFIDVFNERLDKFENGTAEETGYELGRISVDIASLCVASGTSKILTKFPRVGKIVSSLE
-2449 KYNSEI
+2449 KYTAKSISTTKLSNDI
-2455 EAIEKDDSLT
+2455 VYIGDSLW
-2465 EEEKKDAKKIIDL
+2465 EKGAFKRGQIID
-2478 KYDLISALQ
+2478 KALGNN
-2487 DREWLSRFN
+2487 L
-2496 SKINVIQL
+2496 
-2504 KNGEYEIKG
+2504 
-2513 ETFYVGYN
+2513 GYN
-2521 KDGSPAFLSTGTTYG
+2521 FPVIDKLNGRTITSIKSMDLTANTYQTGRGIYNALVKNIDTLDNFAGRRWQGTTV
-2536 IKDDNLNDLLQ
+2536 
-2547 KIIPGDKIQFPD
+2547 
-2559 GSKFYIQ
+2559 SKKF
-2566 PNGQLFEEDN
+2566 
-2576 VGFLMPFKMISFDTN
+2576 
-2591 AVVDKRNMF
+2591 
-2600 VYDATISSNLKNDAG
+2600 
-2615 ELITGVASSIGGLL
+2615 
-2629 AGYELAKLA
+2629 
-2638 ITSGND
+2638 
-2644 SGILVGAIV
+2644 
-2653 VAMNANE
+2653 
-2660 LVISGTSGYKNLFN
+2660 
-2674 HNISTVNFIKDSVL
+2674 
-2688 AGSEN
+2688 
-2693 EKIYNS
+2693 
-2699 LNTATQMIGI
+2699 
-2709 IGDCQQFYK
+2709 
-2718 LIEEGKLRNIDWDKI
+2718 
-2733 IYDKKERDE
+2733 YDKKELEIAIPKVKISQDQKR
-2742 LTSILNSYNLGLDIK
+2742 GLDEAIQYAK
-2757 TVGDI
+2757 TKNI
-2762 LNK
+2762 RMKITIIE

>member
-24 AVIPCYAAVTAEA
+24 AVMPCYAAVTAEA

-75 NHTGSA
+75 NHTESA

-147 VGRATLTTGVPDWGA
+147 VGRATLTTGVTDWGA
-162 DGKLNGFSVA
+162 DSKLNGFSVA

-199 ASAIKINDELWAN
+199 ARAIKINDELWAN

-227 ADGSL
+227 TDGSL

-298 GSNNSADGLPNKDYT
+298 GSNNTADGLSNKDYT
-313 YLTSDGT
+313 SLTSDGN

-332 GVITAQK
+332 SVITAQK

-416 EASISAG
+416 EVSISAG
-423 GILSGSGSIGAKSSV
+423 GILSGSGSVGAKSSV
-438 NVTADKLTLNKN
+438 NVTADKISLNKK

-480 ATPNPEALR
+480 ETPDPEAPR

-513 KDKISDDDLDLVAD
+513 KYKISDDDLDLVAD

-577 ATTYTKTE
+577 ATKYTKTE

-613 STLSGYL
+613 STLNGYL

-633 VNGISV
+633 ANGISV
-639 NGLGFINTDNVVLS
+639 NGLGFINTDNVLLS

-674 IIAGDGLNARN
+674 FIAGDGLNVRT
-685 PKQLEI
+685 PKELEI
-691 FTSNLQVDQSEV
+691 FTNNLQVDKSEV

-743 EAQKNLTATVSGD
+743 EAQKNLTAAVSGD
-756 VEQDKATLKAGEALK
+756 VEQDKATLKAGNNLQLRANALK
-771 VSAAKLSNTNNSLI
+771 NTNNSLL
-785 SAGNDADIN
+785 SAANDADIN

-824 ALVNYGQNGTLA
+824 ALVNYGQNGTLT

-841 ANDGATISTDS
+841 ANDGATISADGS
-852 NNALTKITT
+852 SALTKITA

-892 IYVSGDGEI
+892 IYISGDGEI

-927 RSSKASVDVQG
+927 RSSKASIDVQG
-938 NLEADLGSF
+938 NLEADLGSL

-960 AAINTSND
+960 AVINTSNN

-981 DLTINSIGDFLNED
+981 NLTINSIGDFLNED
-995 GLIAVGAS
+995 GLVAIGGS
-1003 GTISATN
+1003 GTISANN

-1016 AGVKQGSLINAA
+1016 AGVKQGSLINAV

-1114 IASGNIKIDLDKDL
+1114 IASGNINIDLDKDL

-1214 VSGVKIYATDI
+1214 VGGVKINAADI
-1225 VNRTHQAKGKVGDL
+1225 VNKTHQAKGKVGDL

-1256 ETLYKEKQD
+1256 EKLYKEKQD

-1299 SKIFKLTD
+1299 SKIFKLTE
-1307 DATAKYLI
+1307 DAKAKYLI
-1315 ETNKKFA
+1315 ETTKKFA

-1447 ALIVGGEVELYSKQD
+1447 ALVVGGEVELYSKQD

-1478 AENVSNKGDIA
+1478 AENVDNKGDIA
-1489 SENLAVKAEKNITN
+1489 SEILTVKAEKNITN
-1503 SGTMRAKADALLQ
+1503 SGTMRAKVDAMLQ

-1521 NEATVSKKQY
+1521 NEAATSEKQY
-1531 KELNQKKLEATGSIS
+1531 KELNQKKIEATGSIS

-1574 NANDVD
+1574 SANDVD
-1580 IVTVA
+1580 IVMVA

-1653 YSEESEVGNRGGS
+1653 YSEESEVGKRGSS

-1708 GKADLAAENN
+1708 GKADLIAENN
-1718 INIANAT
+1718 VNIANET
-1725 EYHECLHEEHNK
+1725 EYHERLHEEHNK

-1756 TVVGSNVSAGE
+1756 TVVNSNVSAGE
-1767 IAISSKK
+1767 LAISSKK
-1774 DTNLTGSNV
+1774 DTNITGSNV

-1818 ILSGGGLGFT
+1818 VFAGGGLGFT

-1847 STVGSVKGNVNL
+1847 STVGSVKGSVDL
-1859 DADKAANVKGSTVV
+1859 EAQKDANIKGSSVV
-1873 AGKDINITGENVKI
+1873 AGKDINITGENVSI

-1901 FKRTGLSVSVGGE
+1901 FKRTGLSVSVGGGYVDVVNNAANSVKHAADVE
-1914 AVNKVNE
+1914 DKRLGALVAVKGYKDADKAIKNIKSNGGGKVNE
-1921 VVNHVERA
+1921 N
-1929 NQVNDKRLAALHG
+1929 LS
-1942 YKAIESVEK
+1942 I
-1951 NIGMLKDAVKNP
+1951 NI
-1963 SQGLSLNV
+1963 SLGTTK
-1971 SVGSSQSRIE
+1971 SKSE
-1981 SKSTTV
+1981 SKSTTT
-1987 VANGSNVKAAGDVKI
+1987 VANASEVKAGGDVNV
-2002 TSTEKDINITGSNVE
+2002 TSTKKDINITGSNVE

-2047 SASVGV
+2047 SASVGASLEL
-2053 GFDIATGQVSS
+2053 GKGPSYS
-2064 VTISGSKSKGEVDA
+2064 ISGSMLKGEVSA
-2078 NSTSYNE
+2078 NGTTYNE
-2085 STVKADKKLDFTS
+2085 SNVTANKDLSFVS
-2098 AKDTNIKGGNL
+2098 GNDTNIKGGKL
-2109 SGEKIAGNVGGD
+2109 SGEKVTGNVGGG

-2129 KNSYKEK
+2129 SNSYKE
-2136 NSSAGF
+2136 NNES
-2142 GVGIDLSGK
+2142 VGASVGLGS
-2151 NKNDGIA
+2151 NKA
-2158 TTDKKDKASNADK
+2158 VS
-2171 TGIFGSATKSN
+2171 GSASVGKI
-2182 VDSNYESVTN
+2182 DSNYKSVTAK
-2192 QSGIYAGK
+2192 SGIYAGT

-2207 EANTDLKGGIIS
+2207 EANTDLNGGIIS
-2219 SEAEKDKNKISTG
+2219 STADADKNKISTG
-2232 TLTYEDIKNKAEYEA
+2232 TLTFEDIQNKADYKA
-2247 GSIGINVDTSKNA
+2247 NGI
-2260 KNKDAG
+2260 
-2266 VTPNIGVGAKD
+2266 GAKVNKNNNAD
-2277 DAESVTKATVSE
+2277 YNEKGITPDIGMPASGEAESTTKATISK
-2289 GEIEIR
+2289 GTIEIR
-2295 DKGHQKQDLKDLNRD
+2295 DKDKQKQDIEKLNRD
-2310 TQNSLN
+2310 TKNSLN
-2316 KLGEIFDKTKVEERQ
+2316 KLGEIFDKTKIEERQ
-2331 ELAGLFGEIAY
+2331 ELANLFGELAY
-2342 KAVGDLAIK
+2342 NEIHYMDGSNEQKALY
-2351 NGWQEGSAEKN
+2351 
-2362 ALHAL
+2362 HAV
-2367 VGGIMSELTNSGFL
+2367 VGGIMSKLTGGDFL
-2381 AGASGA
+2381 AGATAAGINKLVIEEIDKVVGGDPDKAQWVSAALGAVISGLVSGNVQA
-2387 MINEIIQDKLRDM
+2387 G
-2400 FKDNPAMHQWASA
+2400 AST
-2413 LIGGVVA
+2413 
-2420 QVAAD
+2420 AA
-2425 NAQVGSATASSGTKN
+2425 SGTKN
-2440 NYLTHEQLE
+2440 NFYQRLT
-2449 KYNSEI
+2449 
-2455 EAIEKDDSLT
+2455 
-2465 EEEKKDAKKIIDL
+2465 
-2478 KYDLISALQ
+2478 
-2487 DREWLSRFN
+2487 
-2496 SKINVIQL
+2496 
-2504 KNGEYEIKG
+2504 
-2513 ETFYVGYN
+2513 
-2521 KDGSPAFLSTGTTYG
+2521 
-2536 IKDDNLNDLLQ
+2536 
-2547 KIIPGDKIQFPD
+2547 
-2559 GSKFYIQ
+2559 
-2566 PNGQLFEEDN
+2566 
-2576 VGFLMPFKMISFDTN
+2576 PFK
-2591 AVVDKRNMF
+2591 
-2600 VYDATISSNLKNDAG
+2600 
-2615 ELITGVASSIGGLL
+2615 
-2629 AGYELAKLA
+2629 
-2638 ITSGND
+2638 
-2644 SGILVGAIV
+2644 
-2653 VAMNANE
+2653 
-2660 LVISGTSGYKNLFN
+2660 
-2674 HNISTVNFIKDSVL
+2674 
-2688 AGSEN
+2688 
-2693 EKIYNS
+2693 
-2699 LNTATQMIGI
+2699 
-2709 IGDCQQFYK
+2709 
-2718 LIEEGKLRNIDWDKI
+2718 
-2733 IYDKKERDE
+2733 
-2742 LTSILNSYNLGLDIK
+2742 
-2757 TVGDI
+2757 
-2762 LNK
+2762 

>member
-24 AVIPCYAAVTAEA
+24 AVMPCYAAVTAEA

-147 VGRATLTTGVPDWGA
+147 VGRATLTTGVPNLGA

-199 ASAIKINDELWAN
+199 ARAIKINDELWAN

-227 ADGSL
+227 TDGSL

-298 GSNNSADGLPNKDYT
+298 GSNNTADGLSNKDYT
-313 YLTSDGT
+313 SLTSDGN

-332 GVITAQK
+332 SVITAQK

-438 NVTADKLTLNKN
+438 NVQADKVTLNKN

-457 DGKINNTTG
+457 DGKINNTIG

-480 ATPNPEALR
+480 ATPNPEAPR

-513 KDKISDDDLDLVAD
+513 KDKISDNDLDLVAD

-577 ATTYTKTE
+577 ATKYTKTE

-613 STLSGYL
+613 STLNGYL

-633 VNGISV
+633 ANGISV

-662 GSFKFSDNKGDM
+662 GNLKFGNNKGDM
-674 IIAGDGLNARN
+674 LIAGDGLNARN

-691 FTSNLQVDQSEV
+691 FTNNLQVDKSEV

-709 ISADGLLQNTGKIA
+709 ISADGLMQNTGKIA
-723 ATENMHIN
+723 AIENMQIN
-731 AGALK
+731 AGTLK

-743 EAQKNLTATVSGD
+743 EAQKNLTAAVSGD
-756 VEQDKATLKAGEALK
+756 VEQDKATLKAGNNLQLRANALK
-771 VSAAKLSNTNNSLI
+771 NTNNSLL

-794 IAASISNNKSI
+794 ITTAIDNAKSI
-805 ILAGN
+805 ILAGQN
-810 DLDVRAADFINQDT
+810 LDVRAADFINQDT
-824 ALVNYGQNGTLA
+824 ALVNYGQNGTLT

-841 ANDGATISTDS
+841 ANDGATISADGS
-852 NNALTKITT
+852 SALTKITA
-861 TDFSNTNKGAFVS
+861 TDFSNTNKGAFVI

-885 LNNNYAN
+885 LNNNCSN

-927 RSSKASVDVQG
+927 RSSKASIDVQG
-938 NLEADLGSF
+938 NLEADLGSL

-960 AAINTSND
+960 AVINTSNN

-981 DLTINSIGDFLNED
+981 NLTINSIGDFLNED
-995 GLIAVGAS
+995 GLVAIGGS
-1003 GTISATN
+1003 GTISANN

-1114 IASGNIKIDLDKDL
+1114 IAGGNINIDLDKDL

-1214 VSGVKIYATDI
+1214 VSGVKINAKDI
-1225 VNRTHQAKGKVGDL
+1225 VNKTHQAKGKVGDL
-1239 PESDAYFKTDAD
+1239 PESDDYFKTDAEN
-1251 KHLTD
+1251 HLTD
-1256 ETLYKEKQD
+1256 EKLYKEKQD

-1285 TGDKMTDISSLHIN
+1285 TGDKMMDISSLHIN

-1382 ALMNAGAVIAEEMN
+1382 ALMNAGAVIAEEIN

-1432 VFLAQVRSEDLRPDG
+1432 VFLAQVHSEDLRPDG

-1503 SGTMRAKADALLQ
+1503 SGTMRAKANALLQ

-1546 AGQNLTLEAGKNIT
+1546 AGQNLTLDAGNKIT
-1560 NKGANLTAGKDLTL
+1560 NKGANLTAGKDLQL

-1604 QHQQSALSGENIRLN
+1604 QHQQSALSGESIRLN
-1619 TKKDISIAGGVLSA
+1619 TKKDISIAGGILSA
-1633 KNDVALNAKGD
+1633 KNDVELNAKGD
-1644 VNINAVKDL
+1644 VNLTAVKDL

-1666 YYNHN
+1666 YYNNN

-1708 GKADLAAENN
+1708 GKADLVAENN
-1718 INIANAT
+1718 INITNAT
-1725 EYHECLHEEHNK
+1725 EYHERLHEEHNK

-1742 SSKTTDIYDYSRQN
+1742 SSKTTDIYDYSKQN
-1756 TVVGSNVSAGE
+1756 TVVNSNVSAGE
-1767 IAISSKK
+1767 LAISSKK
-1774 DTNLTGSNV
+1774 DTNITGSNV

-1788 VSVKTGGNLN
+1788 VNVKTGGNLN

-1804 TSESEYIKSVKKSG
+1804 TSESEYRKSVKKSG
-1818 ILSGGGLGFT
+1818 VFAGGGLGFT

-1839 NQNTEQVG
+1839 NQNVEQVG

-1859 DADKAANVKGSTVV
+1859 DADKAANVKGSTVF
-1873 AGKDINITGENVKI
+1873 AGKDINITGENISI
-1887 ENSDSIYNAQEKHE
+1887 ENSNSVYNAQEKHE
-1901 FKRTGLSVSVGGE
+1901 FKRTGLSVSVGGGY
-1914 AVNKVNE
+1914 VD
-1921 VVNHVERA
+1921 VVNNAANSVKHATDVE
-1929 NQVNDKRLAALHG
+1929 DKRLGALVAVKG
-1942 YKAIESVEK
+1942 YKDADKAI
-1951 NIGMLKDAVKNP
+1951 KDIKGKGGGKVTEN
-1963 SQGLSLNV
+1963 LSINV
-1971 SVGSSQSRIE
+1971 SLGTMK
-1981 SKSTTV
+1981 SKSESNSTTTV
-1987 VANGSNVKAAGDVKI
+1987 ANASEVKAGGDVNVA
-2002 TSTEKDINITGSNVE
+2002 STKKDINITGSNVE

-2039 TEQNSKSS
+2039 TEQSSKSS
-2047 SASVGV
+2047 SASVGASLEL
-2053 GFDIATGQVSS
+2053 GKGPSYS
-2064 VTISGSKSKGEVDA
+2064 ISGSMSKGEVSA
-2078 NSTSYNE
+2078 NGTTYNE
-2085 STVKADKKLDFTS
+2085 STVTANKDLSFAS
-2098 AKDTNIKGGNL
+2098 GNDTNIKGGML
-2109 SGEKIAGNVGGD
+2109 SGEKVTGNVGGD

-2129 KNSYKEK
+2129 SNSYKETNK
-2136 NSSAGF
+2136 SV
-2142 GVGIDLSGK
+2142 GVSIGLGS
-2151 NKNDGIA
+2151 NKA
-2158 TTDKKDKASNADK
+2158 VS
-2171 TGIFGSATKSN
+2171 GSASVGKI
-2182 VDSNYESVTN
+2182 DSNYKSVTD
-2192 QSGIYAGK
+2192 QSGVYAG
-2200 EGFDIRV
+2200 EDGFDIRV
-2207 EANTDLKGGIIS
+2207 ETNTDLKGGIIS
-2219 SEAEKDKNKISTG
+2219 STADADKNKLSTG
-2232 TLTYEDIKNKAEYEA
+2232 TLTFEDIQNKADYKA
-2247 GSIGINVDTSKNA
+2247 GGAGIKVNKNNDADYNEKGITPDIGMPAS
-2260 KNKDAG
+2260 G
-2266 VTPNIGVGAKD
+2266 E
-2277 DAESVTKATVSE
+2277 AESTTKATISK
-2289 GEIEIR
+2289 GTIEIR
-2295 DKGHQKQDLKDLNRD
+2295 DKENHKQDINKLNRD

-2316 KLGEIFDKTKVEERQ
+2316 KLGEIFDKTKIEERQ
-2331 ELAGLFGEIAY
+2331 ELANLFGELAY
-2342 KAVGDLAIK
+2342 NEIHYMDGSNEQKALY
-2351 NGWQEGSAEKN
+2351 
-2362 ALHAL
+2362 HAV
-2367 VGGIMSELTNSGFL
+2367 VGGIMSKLTGGDFL
-2381 AGASGA
+2381 AGATAAGINKLVIEEVKKAANYDPDKMQWVSAALGA
-2387 MINEIIQDKLRDM
+2387 
-2400 FKDNPAMHQWASA
+2400 
-2413 LIGGVVA
+2413 VVA
-2420 QVAAD
+2420 EFVSGNPQAGGSVAA
-2425 NAQVGSATASSGTKN
+2425 SGTKN
-2440 NYLTHEQLE
+2440 NAVADIIFNPKRVLNGYGEGLKDRGVEEIEDISAIVSDPLGTLNEMYQFLQAVYEEPSLANEIKEQFIDVFNERLDKFENGTAEETGYELGRISVDIASLCVASGTSKILTKFPRVGKIVSSLE
-2449 KYNSEI
+2449 KYTAKSISTTKLSNDI
-2455 EAIEKDDSLT
+2455 VYIGDSLW
-2465 EEEKKDAKKIIDL
+2465 EKGAFKRGEIID
-2478 KYDLISALQ
+2478 KALGNN
-2487 DREWLSRFN
+2487 L
-2496 SKINVIQL
+2496 
-2504 KNGEYEIKG
+2504 
-2513 ETFYVGYN
+2513 GYN
-2521 KDGSPAFLSTGTTYG
+2521 
-2536 IKDDNLNDLLQ
+2536 
-2547 KIIPGDKIQFPD
+2547 FP
-2559 GSKFYIQ
+2559 
-2566 PNGQLFEEDN
+2566 
-2576 VGFLMPFKMISFDTN
+2576 
-2591 AVVDKRNMF
+2591 VVDK
-2600 VYDATISSNLKNDAG
+2600 LNDR
-2615 ELITGVASSIGGLL
+2615 T
-2629 AGYELAKLA
+2629 
-2638 ITSGND
+2638 ITSIKSMD
-2644 SGILVGAIV
+2644 LT
-2653 VAMNANE
+2653 ANTYQT
-2660 LVISGTSGYKNLFN
+2660 GRG
-2674 HNISTVNFIKDSVL
+2674 
-2688 AGSEN
+2688 
-2693 EKIYNS
+2693 IYNA
-2699 LNTATQMIGI
+2699 LV
-2709 IGDCQQFYK
+2709 K
-2718 LIEEGKLRNIDWDKI
+2718 NIDTLDNFAGRRWHGTIVSKK
-2733 IYDKKERDE
+2733 IYDKKELEIAIPKVKISQDQKR
-2742 LTSILNSYNLGLDIK
+2742 GLDEAIQYAK
-2757 TVGDI
+2757 TKNIRVKI
-2762 LNK
+2762 TIIE